1 MAFKKAGLISKF
13 ISKGSFKLNKISK
26 KIFKLNPILKREKP
40 LKRHKKTKSIKKPF
54 NKNKSFLKAS
64 VLLIGAL
71 GGLPHLRASE
81 CRYWSW
87 WSGYHD
93 KIESGSNSPTHN
105 SYCLFSSTQG
115 SGTYYL
121 NTLTTYSAGG
131 ASFTQKFNNGTLN
144 VGGNIR
150 FGGTGVNGV
159 NVGYITGTYDAQ
171 TINFNSSRITTGNS
185 LSDGGGATLNFNAT
199 NRITINQ
206 ASFDNSDAGAQHSY
220 MNFKGS
226 NINVSGSSFTD
237 DTNGGFSF
245 SGNNNNS
252 AISFNKTKFNQGT
265 YNFTNSANL
274 SFNNSN
280 FNQSTYN
287 FNSLQSTFNNST
299 FNQGTYNF
307 TDNTSFNNDTFN
319 QGTYNFNTS
328 KVSFSGANTLN
339 SSSPFASLKGSVSFG
354 SGAVFNLNQTLNANQ
369 TYDILT
375 TNGTIQYGVYQ
386 SYLWDLINYKGD
398 KAISHV
404 EVGNNTY
411 DVTFDING
419 QDETLQETFS
429 NKSITT
435 QFLGDDLQAKAKATY
450 QQDLNNSQSALS
462 NATNDNKIASADT
475 GYTNNQNTTI
485 KQDAQN
491 LEHTSQQI
499 AKDEQALQGDLN
511 KLKQLANSSF
521 NEQAF
526 NQAQSKEQQDEQ
538 TLQNEENT
546 FSSEQEGLEKAL
558 ANAKEQQ
565 EQQQAQATYQQDLNN
580 SQSALSNATNDNK
593 IASADTD
600 YTKNQNTAIKQDAQN
615 LENTSQQITQDQ
627 KDLEQDLDK
636 LQQLANSKTGF
647 NEQAFNQAQSTEQQD
662 EQTLQNEEETF
673 SSEQEGLEK
682 ALANAKHTSPT
693 PTKHTAQNNPP
704 NKVSPPTQNLPTTNV
719 WNGVYNFQNQTYSK
733 KGIYY
738 IDPNLSGQSGQSGNT
753 LSTYGYL
760 DWFTLKNKFSVNAN
774 NGTLIIGNN
783 TESANTKGLIWIGDD
798 KGLVYYNTGT
808 FNAANIYLT
817 SNLKTGNGFSG
828 EGATLNF
835 NATNRITINQA
846 SFDNSD
852 AGAQHS
858 YMNFKGSNINVSG
871 SSFTDDTNG
880 GFSFSG
886 NNNNSAISFN
896 KTKFNQGTYN
906 FTNSANLSFNNSN
919 FNQSTYNFNSLQST
933 FNNSTFNQGTYNFTD
948 NTSFNNDTF
957 NQGTYNFNT
966 SKVSFSGAN
975 TLNSSSPFASLKG
988 SVSFGSGAVFNL
1000 NQTLNANQ
1008 TYDILTTNGT
1018 IQYGVYQSYLWD
1030 LINYKGDK
1038 AISHVEVGNNTYD
1051 VTFDING
1058 QDETLQETFSN
1069 KSITTQFL
1077 GDDLQAKAKATY
1089 QQDLN
1094 NSQSALSNATNDNK
1108 IASADTGYTNNQ
1120 NTTIKQDAQN
1130 LEHTSQQIAK
1140 DEQALQGDLN
1150 KLKQLANSSF
1160 NEQAFNQAQSK
1171 EQQDEQTLQ
1180 NEEETFSSEQ
1190 EGLEKALAN
1199 AKPASPTPTPTPTPT
1214 PSPTPN
1220 PTPTKHT
1227 APNKVPPTPPTQN
1240 LPTTNV
1246 WNGVYWLQ
1254 NQTYSQ
1260 KGVYYID
1267 PNLSGQSGQ
1276 SANTLSTYTAN
1287 LLGRSFGVNI
1297 QNGTLIIGNNTESVN
1312 DNGLIWIGH
1321 GGFGYI
1327 IGTFNAANIYL
1338 TNNFK
1343 TGEGVSGSDGGGANI
1358 TFKAS
1363 DNITMDGLNYNDAET
1378 VTKMIQTG
1386 ASQHSYATFDA
1397 TNNIS
1402 VTNSSFSDMTWGKFS
1417 FNAKNISFSNAS
1429 FSGFTNP
1436 GGSSVISANA
1446 ANSLSFNNSRLNGGA
1461 VYNLWANSLIFN
1473 NTQAVFNVLYSRGT
1487 SNFNATTQLLGNTSF
1502 TLSSQSLLNFNGDTT
1517 LQNNANIT
1525 LGNKSQTAFKNSLT
1539 LDNNSNLSLD
1549 NQSVLNA
1556 SGASAFNN
1564 QASLNIYNGSQAT
1577 FNSLFFNGATLSL
1590 NANSKLNASSASF
1603 SNNTTINLDD
1613 SVLSVSNASSL
1624 NANIN
1629 FQGAS
1634 QATFGGNTTIDAASF
1649 NFDSASSLSFNNL
1662 TANGALNFNGYAP
1675 SLSKALMSVS
1685 GQFVL
1690 GNNGDINLSDINIFD
1705 NITKSVTYNILNAQK
1720 GITGISGAN
1729 GYEKIL
1735 FYGMKIQNATYSDN
1749 NNIQTWSFIN
1759 PLNSSQ
1765 IIQESIKNGDLTIEV
1780 LNNPNSASNTIFNIA
1795 PELYNYQAS
1804 KQNPTGYS
1812 YDYSDNQAGTYYL
1825 TSNIKGLFTPKGSQ
1839 TPQTPGTYSPFNQPL
1854 NSLNIYNK
1862 GFSSGNLKT
1871 LLGILSQNSATLK
1884 EMIETNQLDNITS
1897 INEVLQLLDRIKI
1910 TPAQKQALL
1919 ETINH
1924 LTDNI
1929 NQTFS
1934 NGNLVIGATQDHVT
1948 NSTSSIWFGGNG
1960 YSSPCALDSATCSSF
1975 RNTYLG
1981 QLLGSTSPY
1990 LGYINADF
1998 KAKSIYITGTLGSGN
2013 AFESGGSADITFQ
2026 SANNLVLN
2034 KANIEAQATDNIF
2047 NLLGQEGIDK
2057 IFNQGNLA
2065 NVLSQMAMEK
2075 IKQAGGLGNFVE
2087 NALIPLSK
2095 ELPSSLQ
2102 NETLGQLIGQNNLD
2116 NLLNNSGVM
2125 NAIQNIISKKLSIFG
2140 NFVTPSIIENYLAKQ
2155 SLKSMLDDKGLLNF
2169 IGGYM
2174 DASEL
2179 SSILSVILKDITNP
2193 PTSLQKDIGVV
2204 ANDLLD
2210 EFLGQDVVKK
2220 LESQGLVSNII
2231 NNIISQ
2237 GGLSGIYNQGLGSV
2251 LPPSLQNALKEND
2264 LGALLSPRGL
2274 HDFWQKGYFNFLSNG
2289 YVFVNNSSFSNATG
2303 GSLNFVA
2310 NKSIIFNG
2318 DNTIDFSKYQ
2328 GALIFASNGVSNI
2341 NITTLNATNGLSL
2354 NAGLNNVSVQ
2364 KGEICINLANCP
2376 TTKNSS
2382 STNSSVTPTNESL
2395 SVRANNFT
2403 FLGVIASNGAIDL
2416 SQVKNNSVI
2425 GTLNL
2430 NENATLQANNL
2441 TIANAF
2447 NNASNST
2454 ANINGDFTLNQ
2465 QATLSTNASGLNVM
2479 GNFNSYGDLVFNLSH
2494 SVSHAII
2501 NAQGIATIMTNYNNP
2516 LIQFNTSSK
2525 ETGAYTLIDSA
2536 KAIYYGYNDQIT
2548 GGSSLDNY
2556 LKLYTLINING
2567 KHMVMTD
2574 NGLTYNGQAVSIKD
2588 GGLIVGFKDSQNQYI
2603 YTSILYNKVKIA
2615 VSNAPINNLQAP
2627 TLKQYIA
2634 QIQGIQGVDSIEQA
2648 GGTQAINWLNKI
2660 FETKG
2665 SPLFAPYYL
2674 ESHSTKDL
2682 TTIAGDIANTLEVI
2696 ANPNFKND
2704 ATNILQINTYTQQMS
2719 RLAKLSDTS
2728 TFASADFHERL
2739 EALKNKRF
2747 ADAIPNAMDV
2757 ILKYS
2762 QRNRVKNNVW
2772 ATGVGGASFING
2784 GTGTLYGINVGYDR
2798 FIKGVIVGG
2807 YAAYGY
2813 SGFHANIT
2821 QSGSS
2826 NVNMGVYSRAFIKR
2840 SELTMSLNETWGYNK
2855 TFINSYDPL
2864 LSIINQSYR
2873 YNTWT
2878 TDAKIN
2884 YGYDFMFKDKSVI
2897 FKPQIGLA
2905 YYYIGMSGLRG
2916 IMDDPIYNQFRANA
2930 DPNKKS
2936 VLTINFAL
2944 ESRHYFNKNSY
2955 YFVIAD
2961 VGRDLF
2967 INSMGDKMVRFIGN
2981 NTLSYRDGGRYNTFA
2996 SIITGGEIRL
3006 FKTFYVNAGIGA
3018 RFGLDY
3024 KDINITGNIG
3034 MRYAF

>member
-1 MAFKKAGLISKF
+1 MAFEKAGLISKF
-13 ISKGSFKLNKISK
+13 ILKGSFKLNKISK
-26 KIFKLNPILKREKP
+26 KIFKLNLILKREKP
-40 LKRHKKTKSIKKPF
+40 LKCHKKTKSIKKPF

-71 GGLPHLRASE
+71 GGLSHLRANE

-87 WSGYHD
+87 SSWSYQD
-93 KIESGSNSPTHN
+93 NIESGPNSPTHN
-105 SYCLFSSTQG
+105 SYCLFSSAQG

-150 FGGTGVNGV
+150 FGGTGVNGG
-159 NVGYITGTYDAQ
+159 NVGYITGTYDSQ

-185 LSDGGGATLNFNAT
+185 FSTGGGATLNFNAT
-199 NRITINQ
+199 NHITINQ
-206 ASFDNSDAGAQHSY
+206 ASFDNGDAGIQHSY

-226 NINVSGSSFTD
+226 DINVSDSSFTD
-237 DTNGGFSF
+237 DTDGGFSF
-245 SGNNNNS
+245 SGNGTNSNLSFNQTSFNQGTYKFTNSANLNFNNS
-252 AISFNKTKFNQGT
+252 AFNQGT
-265 YNFTNSANL
+265 YNFNSAQ
-274 SFNNSN
+274 SVFENSN
-280 FNQSTYN
+280 FNQ
-287 FNSLQSTFNNST
+287 
-299 FNQGTYNF
+299 GTYSF
-307 TDNTSFNNDTFN
+307 TDNTGLNFNNDTFN

-328 KVSFSGANTLN
+328 KVSFSGVNTLN
-339 SSSPFASLKGSVSFG
+339 SSSPFASLKGNVSFG
-354 SGAVFNLNQTLNANQ
+354 SGAIFNLNQTLNSNQ

-375 TNGTIQYGVYQ
+375 TNKTIQYGVYQ

-404 EVGNNTY
+404 GVGSNTY

-419 QDETLQETFS
+419 QDETLQETF
-429 NKSITT
+429 NNQSIIT

-450 QQDLNNSQSALS
+450 QQDLSNSQTALN
-462 NATNDNKIASADT
+462 NATSDNKIASSDT

-485 KQDAQN
+485 AKDAQS
-491 LEHTSQQI
+491 LENTDQTIQQD
-499 AKDEQALQGDLN
+499 KQALEQDLAN
-511 KLKQLANSSF
+511 VKQLANSPTGF
-521 NEQAF
+521 NQQAF
-526 NQAQSKEQQDEQ
+526 NQAQNKEQQDEQ
-538 TLQNEENT
+538 TLQNEEKT
-546 FSSEQEGLEKAL
+546 FNAEQEGLK
-558 ANAKEQQ
+558 
-565 EQQQAQATYQQDLNN
+565 QA
-580 SQSALSNATNDNK
+580 
-593 IASADTD
+593 I
-600 YTKNQNTAIKQDAQN
+600 
-615 LENTSQQITQDQ
+615 
-627 KDLEQDLDK
+627 
-636 LQQLANSKTGF
+636 
-647 NEQAFNQAQSTEQQD
+647 
-662 EQTLQNEEETF
+662 
-673 SSEQEGLEK
+673 
-682 ALANAKHTSPT
+682 
-693 PTKHTAQNNPP
+693 
-704 NKVSPPTQNLPTTNV
+704 
-719 WNGVYNFQNQTYSK
+719 
-733 KGIYY
+733 
-738 IDPNLSGQSGQSGNT
+738 
-753 LSTYGYL
+753 
-760 DWFTLKNKFSVNAN
+760 
-774 NGTLIIGNN
+774 
-783 TESANTKGLIWIGDD
+783 
-798 KGLVYYNTGT
+798 
-808 FNAANIYLT
+808 
-817 SNLKTGNGFSG
+817 
-828 EGATLNF
+828 
-835 NATNRITINQA
+835 
-846 SFDNSD
+846 
-852 AGAQHS
+852 
-858 YMNFKGSNINVSG
+858 
-871 SSFTDDTNG
+871 
-880 GFSFSG
+880 
-886 NNNNSAISFN
+886 
-896 KTKFNQGTYN
+896 
-906 FTNSANLSFNNSN
+906 
-919 FNQSTYNFNSLQST
+919 
-933 FNNSTFNQGTYNFTD
+933 
-948 NTSFNNDTF
+948 
-957 NQGTYNFNT
+957 
-966 SKVSFSGAN
+966 
-975 TLNSSSPFASLKG
+975 
-988 SVSFGSGAVFNL
+988 
-1000 NQTLNANQ
+1000 
-1008 TYDILTTNGT
+1008 
-1018 IQYGVYQSYLWD
+1018 
-1030 LINYKGDK
+1030 
-1038 AISHVEVGNNTYD
+1038 
-1051 VTFDING
+1051 
-1058 QDETLQETFSN
+1058 
-1069 KSITTQFL
+1069 
-1077 GDDLQAKAKATY
+1077 
-1089 QQDLN
+1089 
-1094 NSQSALSNATNDNK
+1094 
-1108 IASADTGYTNNQ
+1108 
-1120 NTTIKQDAQN
+1120 
-1130 LEHTSQQIAK
+1130 
-1140 DEQALQGDLN
+1140 
-1150 KLKQLANSSF
+1150 
-1160 NEQAFNQAQSK
+1160 
-1171 EQQDEQTLQ
+1171 
-1180 NEEETFSSEQ
+1180 
-1190 EGLEKALAN
+1190 AN
-1199 AKPASPTPTPTPTPT
+1199 AKPASPTP
-1214 PSPTPN
+1214 SPT

-1227 APNKVPPTPPTQN
+1227 APNTPPNKVPPTPPTQN

-1246 WNGVYWLQ
+1246 WNGVYNLQ
-1254 NQTYSQ
+1254 NQTYSKQ
-1260 KGVYYID
+1260 GVYYID
-1267 PNLSGQSGQ
+1267 PNLSGQSDQ
-1276 SANTLSTYTAN
+1276 SGNTLSTYTAN

-1297 QNGTLIIGNNTESVN
+1297 QNGTLIIGNNKESVN

-1327 IGTFNAANIYL
+1327 TGNFNAANIYL

-1386 ASQHSYATFDA
+1386 ASQHSYAAFDA

-1417 FNAKNISFSNAS
+1417 FSAKNISFSNAS

-1525 LGNKSQTAFKNSLT
+1525 LGNKSQATFKNSLT

-1556 SGASAFNN
+1556 NGASAFNN
-1564 QASLNIYNGSQAT
+1564 QTSLNIYNGSQAT
-1577 FNSLFFNGATLSL
+1577 FNSLFFNGGTLSL

-1613 SVLSVSNASSL
+1613 SVLSASNASSL

-1634 QATFGGNTTIDAASF
+1634 QANFGGNTTIDTASF
-1649 NFDSASSLSFNNL
+1649 NFDSASSLNFNNL
-1662 TANGALNFNGYAP
+1662 TANGALNFNGYAL
-1675 SLSKALMSVS
+1675 SLTKALMSVS

-1884 EMIETNQLDNITS
+1884 EMIESNQLDNITN
-1897 INEVLQLLDRIKI
+1897 INEVLQLLDEIKI

-1929 NQTFS
+1929 NQTFN
-1934 NGNLVIGATQDHVT
+1934 NGNLIIGATQDNVT

-2013 AFESGGSADITFQ
+2013 AFESGGSADVTFQ
-2026 SANNLVLN
+2026 SANNLVLD

-2065 NVLSQMAMEK
+2065 NVLSQVAMEK

-2087 NALIPLSK
+2087 NALSPLSK
-2095 ELPSSLQ
+2095 ELPTSLQ

-2125 NAIQNIISKKLSIFG
+2125 NEIQNIISKKLSIFG

-2204 ANDLLD
+2204 ANDLLN

-2237 GGLSGIYNQGLGSV
+2237 GGLSGVYNQGLGSV
-2251 LPPSLQNALKEND
+2251 LPLSLQNALKEND

-2382 STNSSVTPTNESL
+2382 STNSSVTPTDESL

-2403 FLGVIASNGAIDL
+2403 FLGTIASNGAIDL

-2441 TIANAF
+2441 TITNAF

-2494 SVSHAII
+2494 SASHAII
-2501 NAQGIATIMTNYNNP
+2501 NAQGTATIMANNNNP

-2525 ETGAYTLIDSA
+2525 ETGTYTLIDSA

-2548 GGSSLDNY
+2548 GGNSLDNY

-2567 KHMVMTD
+2567 KRMVMTD
-2574 NGLTYNGQAVSIKD
+2574 NGLTYNDQAVSIKD

-2615 VSNAPINNLQAP
+2615 VSNDPINNLQAP

-2634 QIQGIQGVDSIEQA
+2634 QIQGVQSVDSIDQA

-2696 ANPNFKND
+2696 ANPDFKND

-2784 GTGTLYGINVGYDR
+2784 GTGTLYGINIGYDR

-2864 LSIINQSYR
+2864 LSIINQSYK

-2905 YYYIGMSGLRG
+2905 YYYIGLSGLRG

>member
-13 ISKGSFKLNKISK
+13 ILKGSFKLNKISK
-26 KIFKLNPILKREKP
+26 KIFKLNLILKREKP
-40 LKRHKKTKSIKKPF
+40 LKCHKKTKSIKKPF

-71 GGLPHLRASE
+71 GGLSHLRASE

-87 WSGYHD
+87 SSWSYHD
-93 KIESGSNSPTHN
+93 NIESGSNSPTHN
-105 SYCLFSSTQG
+105 SYCLFSSAQG

-121 NTLTTYSAGG
+121 NTLTTYSTGG

-150 FGGTGVNGV
+150 FGGTGINGGD
-159 NVGYITGTYDAQ
+159 VGYITGTYDAQ

-185 LSDGGGATLNFNAT
+185 FSTGGGATLNFNAT
-199 NRITINQ
+199 NHITINQ
-206 ASFDNSDAGAQHSY
+206 ASFDNGDAGTQHSY
-220 MNFKGS
+220 MNFSGS
-226 NINVSGSSFTD
+226 NINVSDSSFTD

-245 SGNNNNS
+245 SGNGANSNLSFDKTNFNQGTYKFTNSANLNFNNS
-252 AISFNKTKFNQGT
+252 AFNQGT
-265 YNFTNSANL
+265 YNFSSAQ
-274 SFNNSN
+274 SVFENSN
-280 FNQSTYN
+280 FNQ
-287 FNSLQSTFNNST
+287 
-299 FNQGTYNF
+299 GTYHF
-307 TDNTSFNNDTFN
+307 TDNTGLNFNNDTFN

-354 SGAVFNLNQTLNANQ
+354 SGAIFNLNQTLNANQ

-404 EVGNNTY
+404 EVGSNTY

-419 QDETLQETFS
+419 QDETLQETF
-429 NKSITT
+429 NKQAITT
-435 QFLGDDLQAKAKATY
+435 QFLGDDLQAKAQATY
-450 QQDLNNSQSALS
+450 QQDLSNSQSALN
-462 NATNDNKIASADT
+462 NATNDNKIASSDT
-475 GYTNNQNTTI
+475 DYTNNQNTTI
-485 KQDAQN
+485 KKDAQS
-491 LEHTSQQI
+491 LENTSQQI
-499 AKDEQALQGDLN
+499 AQDEQALKGDLD
-511 KLKQLANSSF
+511 KLQQLANSTTGF
-521 NEQAF
+521 NQQAF
-526 NQAQSKEQQDEQ
+526 KNAQSTEQQDLQ
-538 TLQNEENT
+538 TLQENENT
-546 FSSEQEGLEKAL
+546 FSSEQEGLEKAI
-558 ANAKEQQ
+558 ANAKP
-565 EQQQAQATYQQDLNN
+565 
-580 SQSALSNATNDNK
+580 
-593 IASADTD
+593 
-600 YTKNQNTAIKQDAQN
+600 
-615 LENTSQQITQDQ
+615 TSPTP
-627 KDLEQDLDK
+627 
-636 LQQLANSKTGF
+636 
-647 NEQAFNQAQSTEQQD
+647 
-662 EQTLQNEEETF
+662 
-673 SSEQEGLEK
+673 
-682 ALANAKHTSPT
+682 SPT
-693 PTKHTAQNNPP
+693 PTKHTAQN
-704 NKVSPPTQNLPTTNV
+704 
-719 WNGVYNFQNQTYSK
+719 
-733 KGIYY
+733 
-738 IDPNLSGQSGQSGNT
+738 
-753 LSTYGYL
+753 
-760 DWFTLKNKFSVNAN
+760 
-774 NGTLIIGNN
+774 
-783 TESANTKGLIWIGDD
+783 
-798 KGLVYYNTGT
+798 
-808 FNAANIYLT
+808 
-817 SNLKTGNGFSG
+817 
-828 EGATLNF
+828 
-835 NATNRITINQA
+835 
-846 SFDNSD
+846 
-852 AGAQHS
+852 
-858 YMNFKGSNINVSG
+858 
-871 SSFTDDTNG
+871 
-880 GFSFSG
+880 
-886 NNNNSAISFN
+886 
-896 KTKFNQGTYN
+896 
-906 FTNSANLSFNNSN
+906 
-919 FNQSTYNFNSLQST
+919 
-933 FNNSTFNQGTYNFTD
+933 
-948 NTSFNNDTF
+948 
-957 NQGTYNFNT
+957 
-966 SKVSFSGAN
+966 
-975 TLNSSSPFASLKG
+975 
-988 SVSFGSGAVFNL
+988 
-1000 NQTLNANQ
+1000 
-1008 TYDILTTNGT
+1008 
-1018 IQYGVYQSYLWD
+1018 
-1030 LINYKGDK
+1030 
-1038 AISHVEVGNNTYD
+1038 
-1051 VTFDING
+1051 
-1058 QDETLQETFSN
+1058 
-1069 KSITTQFL
+1069 
-1077 GDDLQAKAKATY
+1077 
-1089 QQDLN
+1089 
-1094 NSQSALSNATNDNK
+1094 
-1108 IASADTGYTNNQ
+1108 
-1120 NTTIKQDAQN
+1120 
-1130 LEHTSQQIAK
+1130 
-1140 DEQALQGDLN
+1140 
-1150 KLKQLANSSF
+1150 
-1160 NEQAFNQAQSK
+1160 
-1171 EQQDEQTLQ
+1171 
-1180 NEEETFSSEQ
+1180 
-1190 EGLEKALAN
+1190 
-1199 AKPASPTPTPTPTPT
+1199 TP
-1214 PSPTPN
+1214 
-1220 PTPTKHT
+1220 
-1227 APNKVPPTPPTQN
+1227 PNKVPPTPPTQN

-1246 WNGVYWLQ
+1246 WNGVYNLQ

-1260 KGVYYID
+1260 KGIYYID

-1276 SANTLSTYTAN
+1276 SGNTLSTYTAN

-1327 IGTFNAANIYL
+1327 TGTFNAANIYL

-1386 ASQHSYATFDA
+1386 ASQHSYAAFDA

-1446 ANSLSFNNSRLNGGA
+1446 TNSLSFNNSRLNGGA

-1517 LQNNANIT
+1517 LQDNANIT
-1525 LGNKSQTAFKNSLT
+1525 LGNKSQAAFKDSLT
-1539 LDNNSNLSLD
+1539 LNNNSNLSLD

-1556 SGASAFNN
+1556 NGTSAFNN

-1577 FNSLFFNGATLSL
+1577 FNSLFFNGGIISL

-1613 SVLSVSNASSL
+1613 SVLSASNTSSL

-1634 QATFGGNTTIDAASF
+1634 QANFGGNTTIDTASF

-1675 SLSKALMSVS
+1675 SLTKTLMNVS

-1735 FYGMKIQNATYSDN
+1735 FYGMKIQNATYSGN

-1780 LNNPNSASNTIFNIA
+1780 LNNPNSASNIIFNIA

-1825 TSNIKGLFTPKGSQ
+1825 TSNIKGLFTPKDSQ

-1884 EMIETNQLDNITS
+1884 EMIESNQLDNITS
-1897 INEVLQLLDRIKI
+1897 INEVLQLLDEIKI

-1934 NGNLVIGATQDHVT
+1934 NGNLVIGATQDNVT

-2013 AFESGGSADITFQ
+2013 AFESGGSADVTFQ
-2026 SANNLVLN
+2026 SANNLVLD

-2065 NVLSQMAMEK
+2065 NVLSQVAMEK

-2087 NALIPLSK
+2087 NALSPLSK
-2095 ELPSSLQ
+2095 ELPASLQ

-2125 NAIQNIISKKLSIFG
+2125 NEIQNIISKKLSIFG

-2169 IGGYM
+2169 IGGYI

-2204 ANDLLD
+2204 ANDLLN

-2237 GGLSGIYNQGLGSV
+2237 GGLSGVYNQGLGSV

-2403 FLGVIASNGAIDL
+2403 FLGTIASNGAIDL

-2441 TIANAF
+2441 TITNAF

-2494 SVSHAII
+2494 SASHAII
-2501 NAQGIATIMTNYNNP
+2501 NAQGTATIMANNNNP

-2548 GGSSLDNY
+2548 GGNSLADY
-2556 LKLYTLINING
+2556 LKLYTLIDING
-2567 KHMVMTD
+2567 KHMVITD
-2574 NGLTYNGQAVSIKD
+2574 NGLTYNDQAVNIKD

-2615 VSNAPINNLQAP
+2615 VSNDPINNLQAP

-2634 QIQGIQGVDSIEQA
+2634 QIHGTQGVDSIDQA

-2696 ANPNFKND
+2696 ANPDFKND

-2784 GTGTLYGINVGYDR
+2784 GTGTLYGINIGYDG

-2864 LSIINQSYR
+2864 LSIINQSYK
-2873 YNTWT
+2873 YDTWT

-2905 YYYIGMSGLRG
+2905 YYYIGLSGLRG

>member
-1 MAFKKAGLISKF
+1 MAFKKARLISRF
-13 ISKGSFKLNKISK
+13 ISKGSLKLNKISK
-26 KIFKLNPILKREKP
+26 KIFKLNQILKREKP
-40 LKRHKKTKSIKKPF
+40 LKCHKKTKSIKKPF

-71 GGLPHLRASE
+71 GGLSHLRANE

-87 WSGYHD
+87 SSWSYQD
-93 KIESGSNSPTHN
+93 NIESGSNSPTHN
-105 SYCLFSSTQG
+105 SYCLFSSAQG

-121 NTLTTYSAGG
+121 NTLTTYSTGG

-150 FGGTGVNGV
+150 FGGTGINGGD
-159 NVGYITGTYDAQ
+159 VGYITGTYDAQ
-171 TINFNSSRITTGNS
+171 TINFNSSHLTTGNS
-185 LSDGGGATLNFNAT
+185 YADGGGATLNFNAA
-199 NRITINQ
+199 NNITINQ
-206 ASFDNSDAGAQHSY
+206 ASLDNSDAGTQHSY

-226 NINVSGSSFTD
+226 NIKVSGSSFKD
-237 DTNGGFSF
+237 DTDGGFNF
-245 SGNNNNS
+245 SGNSNNS
-252 AISFNKTKFNQGT
+252 TISFNQTNFNQGT
-265 YNFTNSANL
+265 YNFSNSATL
-274 SFNNSN
+274 SFDNS
-280 FNQSTYN
+280 S
-287 FNSLQSTFNNST
+287 

-307 TDNTSFNNDTFN
+307 NDNTSFNNDTFN
-319 QGTYNFNTS
+319 QGTYSFNTS
-328 KVSFSGANTLN
+328 KVSFSGINTLN

-354 SGAVFNLNQTLNANQ
+354 SDAIFNLNQTLNNNQ

-375 TNGTIQYGVYQ
+375 TNGAIQYGVYQ

-404 EVGNNTY
+404 GVGNNTY

-419 QDETLQETFS
+419 QDETLQETF
-429 NKSITT
+429 NNHSIIT

-450 QQDLNNSQSALS
+450 QQDLSNSQNALNNVTS
-462 NATNDNKIASADT
+462 DNKIASNDT
-475 GYTNNQNTTI
+475 SYTQSKNTTVA
-485 KQDAQN
+485 KDAQN
-491 LEHTSQQI
+491 LENTNQQI
-499 AKDEQALQGDLN
+499 AQDEQALEKDLAQI
-511 KLKQLANSSF
+511 KQLANSTTGF

-526 NQAQSKEQQDEQ
+526 NQVQSTEQQDEQ
-538 TLQNEENT
+538 TLQNDENAFNT
-546 FSSEQEGLEKAL
+546 EQDSLNKAIQQ
-558 ANAKEQQ
+558 AQAQQQKQ
-565 EQQQAQATYQQDLNN
+565 EQQQAQKTYQEDVAHSQNALNN
-580 SQSALSNATNDNK
+580 AASDNK
-593 IASADTD
+593 IANSDTD
-600 YTKNQNTAIKQDAQN
+600 YTNNKNTTIATDAQN
-615 LENTSQQITQDQ
+615 LEHTNQQIV
-627 KDLEQDLDK
+627 KDEQALQGDLDK

-647 NEQAFNQAQSTEQQD
+647 SEQAFNQAQDKEQQD
-662 EQTLQNEEETF
+662 EQTLQNEEKTF
-673 SSEQEGLEK
+673 NAEQEGLK
-682 ALANAKHTSPT
+682 QAIANAKPTSPTPSPTPT
-693 PTKHTAQNNPP
+693 PTKHTAPNTPP
-704 NKVSPPTQNLPTTNV
+704 NKVPLTPPTQNLPTTNV
-719 WNGVYNFQNQTYSK
+719 WNGVYNLQNQTYSK
-733 KGIYY
+733 QGVYY

-753 LSTYGYL
+753 LSTY
-760 DWFTLKNKFSVNAN
+760 
-774 NGTLIIGNN
+774 
-783 TESANTKGLIWIGDD
+783 
-798 KGLVYYNTGT
+798 
-808 FNAANIYLT
+808 
-817 SNLKTGNGFSG
+817 
-828 EGATLNF
+828 
-835 NATNRITINQA
+835 
-846 SFDNSD
+846 
-852 AGAQHS
+852 
-858 YMNFKGSNINVSG
+858 
-871 SSFTDDTNG
+871 
-880 GFSFSG
+880 
-886 NNNNSAISFN
+886 
-896 KTKFNQGTYN
+896 
-906 FTNSANLSFNNSN
+906 
-919 FNQSTYNFNSLQST
+919 
-933 FNNSTFNQGTYNFTD
+933 
-948 NTSFNNDTF
+948 
-957 NQGTYNFNT
+957 
-966 SKVSFSGAN
+966 
-975 TLNSSSPFASLKG
+975 
-988 SVSFGSGAVFNL
+988 
-1000 NQTLNANQ
+1000 
-1008 TYDILTTNGT
+1008 
-1018 IQYGVYQSYLWD
+1018 
-1030 LINYKGDK
+1030 
-1038 AISHVEVGNNTYD
+1038 
-1051 VTFDING
+1051 
-1058 QDETLQETFSN
+1058 
-1069 KSITTQFL
+1069 
-1077 GDDLQAKAKATY
+1077 
-1089 QQDLN
+1089 
-1094 NSQSALSNATNDNK
+1094 
-1108 IASADTGYTNNQ
+1108 
-1120 NTTIKQDAQN
+1120 
-1130 LEHTSQQIAK
+1130 
-1140 DEQALQGDLN
+1140 
-1150 KLKQLANSSF
+1150 
-1160 NEQAFNQAQSK
+1160 
-1171 EQQDEQTLQ
+1171 
-1180 NEEETFSSEQ
+1180 
-1190 EGLEKALAN
+1190 
-1199 AKPASPTPTPTPTPT
+1199 
-1214 PSPTPN
+1214 
-1220 PTPTKHT
+1220 
-1227 APNKVPPTPPTQN
+1227 
-1240 LPTTNV
+1240 
-1246 WNGVYWLQ
+1246 
-1254 NQTYSQ
+1254 
-1260 KGVYYID
+1260 
-1267 PNLSGQSGQ
+1267 
-1276 SANTLSTYTAN
+1276 TAN
-1287 LLGRSFGVNI
+1287 LFGRSFGVNI

-1327 IGTFNAANIYL
+1327 TGTFNAANIYL

-1343 TGEGVSGSDGGGANI
+1343 TGEGVSNSDGGGANI

-1386 ASQHSYATFDA
+1386 ASQHSYAAFDA
-1397 TNNIS
+1397 LNNIS

-1417 FNAKNISFSNAS
+1417 FTAKNISFSNAS

-1436 GGSSVISANA
+1436 GGSSTISANA
-1446 ANSLSFNNSRLNGGA
+1446 SNSLSFINSRLNGGA
-1461 VYNLWANSLIFN
+1461 VYNLQANSLIFN

-1525 LGNKSQTAFKNSLT
+1525 LGNKSQATFKNSLT

-1564 QASLNIYNGSQAT
+1564 QASLDIYNGSQAT
-1577 FNSLFFNGATLSL
+1577 FNSLFFNGGIISL

-1603 SNNTTINLDD
+1603 SNNTIINLDD
-1613 SVLSVSNASSL
+1613 SVLSASNTSSL

-1634 QATFGGNTTIDAASF
+1634 QANFGGNTTIDTASF

-1675 SLSKALMSVS
+1675 SLTKALMSVS

-1804 KQNPTGYS
+1804 KQNPTGYD

-1839 TPQTPGTYSPFNQPL
+1839 TPQAPGTYSPFNQPL
-1854 NSLNIYNK
+1854 SSLNIYNK
-1862 GFSSGNLKT
+1862 GFSSENLKT

-1884 EMIETNQLDNITS
+1884 EMIESNQLDNITN
-1897 INEVLQLLDRIKI
+1897 INEVLQLLDKIKI
-1910 TPAQKQALL
+1910 TQAQKQALL

-1934 NGNLVIGATQDHVT
+1934 NGNLVIGATQDNVT

-1998 KAKSIYITGTLGSGN
+1998 KAKSIYITGTLGSAN
-2013 AFESGGSADITFQ
+2013 AFESGGSADVTFQ

-2034 KANIEAQATDNIF
+2034 KANIESQATDNIF
-2047 NLLGQEGIDK
+2047 NLLGQKGINE

-2065 NVLSQMAMEK
+2065 NVLSQVAMEK
-2075 IKQAGGLGNFVE
+2075 IKQAGGLGNFIE
-2087 NALIPLSK
+2087 NALSPLSK
-2095 ELPSSLQ
+2095 ELPASLQ

-2116 NLLNNSGVM
+2116 DLLNNSGVM

-2169 IGGYM
+2169 IGGYI
-2174 DASEL
+2174 DASEI
-2179 SSILSVILKDITNP
+2179 SSILSVVLKDITNP
-2193 PTSLQKDIGVV
+2193 PASLQKDIGVV
-2204 ANDLLD
+2204 ANDLLN

-2220 LESQGLVSNII
+2220 LESQGLVNNII

-2237 GGLSGIYNQGLGSV
+2237 GGLSGVYNQGLGSV

-2264 LGALLSPRGL
+2264 LGVLLSPRGL

-2328 GALIFASNGVSNI
+2328 GALIFASNDVSNI

-2354 NAGLNNVSVQ
+2354 NAGLNNLSVQ
-2364 KGEICINLANCP
+2364 KGEICVNLANCP

-2403 FLGVIASNGAIDL
+2403 FLGAIASNGAIDL

-2441 TIANAF
+2441 TITNAF

-2454 ANINGDFTLNQ
+2454 ANINGNFTLNQ
-2465 QATLSTNASGLNVM
+2465 QATLSTNANGLNVM

-2494 SVSHAII
+2494 SASHAII
-2501 NAQGIATIMTNYNNP
+2501 NAQGTATIMANNNNP

-2525 ETGAYTLIDSA
+2525 EAGTYTLIDSA
-2536 KAIYYGYNDQIT
+2536 KAIYYGYNNQIT

-2556 LKLYTLINING
+2556 LKLYALIDING

-2588 GGLIVGFKDSQNQYI
+2588 GGLVVGFKDSQNQYI

-2615 VSNAPINNLQAP
+2615 VSNDPINNLQAP

-2634 QIQGIQGVDSIEQA
+2634 QIQGVQSVDSIDQV
-2648 GGTQAINWLNKI
+2648 GGSQAINWLNKI

-2674 ESHSTKDL
+2674 ESHSAKDL

-2696 ANPNFKND
+2696 ANPDFKND

-2813 SGFHANIT
+2813 SGFHGNIT

-2826 NVNMGVYSRAFIKR
+2826 NVNVGVYSRAFIKR

-2873 YNTWT
+2873 YDTWT

-2905 YYYIGMSGLRG
+2905 YYYIGLSGLRG

-3034 MRYAF
+3034 IRYAF

>member
-26 KIFKLNPILKREKP
+26 KIFKLNQILKREKP
-40 LKRHKKTKSIKKPF
+40 LKCHKKTKPIKKPF

-71 GGLPHLRASE
+71 GGLSHLRASE

-87 WSGYHD
+87 SSWSYHD
-93 KIESGSNSPTHN
+93 NIESGSNSPTHN
-105 SYCLFSSTQG
+105 SYCLFNSTQG

-131 ASFTQKFNNGTLN
+131 ASFTQKFSNGTLN

-150 FGGTGVNGV
+150 FGGTGVNGG
-159 NVGYITGTYDAQ
+159 NLGYITGTYDAQ
-171 TINFNSSRITTGNS
+171 TINFDSSRITTGNS
-185 LSDGGGATLNFNAT
+185 FSTGGGTTLNFNAT
-199 NRITINQ
+199 NHITINQ
-206 ASFDNSDAGAQHSY
+206 ASFDNSDAGTQHSY
-220 MNFKGS
+220 MNFSGS
-226 NINVSGSSFTD
+226 NINVSDSSFTD

-245 SGNNNNS
+245 SGNGANS
-252 AISFNKTKFNQGT
+252 NLSFNKTNFNQGT
-265 YNFTNSANL
+265 YKFTNSTNL
-274 SFNNSN
+274 NFNNSA
-280 FNQSTYN
+280 FNQGTYN
-287 FNSLQSTFNNST
+287 FNSLQSTFNNDT
-299 FNQGTYNF
+299 FSQGAYSF
-307 TDNTSFNNDTFN
+307 TDNTGLNFDNDTFN
-319 QGTYNFNTS
+319 QGTYSFNAS

-354 SGAVFNLNQTLNANQ
+354 SGAIFNLNQTLNNNQ

-375 TNGTIQYGVYQ
+375 TNKTIQYGVYQ

-404 EVGNNTY
+404 EVGSNTY

-419 QDETLQETFS
+419 QDETLQETF
-429 NKSITT
+429 NKQAITT

-450 QQDLNNSQSALS
+450 QQDLSNSQTALN
-462 NATNDNKIASADT
+462 NATSDNKIASNDT
-475 GYTNNQNTTI
+475 DYTNNQNTTI
-485 KQDAQN
+485 KKDAQG
-491 LEHTSQQI
+491 LENTDQTIQQD
-499 AKDEQALQGDLN
+499 KQALEKDLAN
-511 KLKQLANSSF
+511 VKQLANSTTGF

-526 NQAQSKEQQDEQ
+526 KNAQSTEQQDLQ
-538 TLQNEENT
+538 TLQKNENT

-558 ANAKEQQ
+558 ANAKP
-565 EQQQAQATYQQDLNN
+565 
-580 SQSALSNATNDNK
+580 
-593 IASADTD
+593 
-600 YTKNQNTAIKQDAQN
+600 
-615 LENTSQQITQDQ
+615 TSPT
-627 KDLEQDLDK
+627 
-636 LQQLANSKTGF
+636 
-647 NEQAFNQAQSTEQQD
+647 
-662 EQTLQNEEETF
+662 
-673 SSEQEGLEK
+673 
-682 ALANAKHTSPT
+682 PT
-693 PTKHTAQNNPP
+693 PTKHTVP
-704 NKVSPPTQNLPTTNV
+704 N
-719 WNGVYNFQNQTYSK
+719 
-733 KGIYY
+733 
-738 IDPNLSGQSGQSGNT
+738 
-753 LSTYGYL
+753 
-760 DWFTLKNKFSVNAN
+760 
-774 NGTLIIGNN
+774 
-783 TESANTKGLIWIGDD
+783 
-798 KGLVYYNTGT
+798 
-808 FNAANIYLT
+808 
-817 SNLKTGNGFSG
+817 
-828 EGATLNF
+828 
-835 NATNRITINQA
+835 
-846 SFDNSD
+846 
-852 AGAQHS
+852 
-858 YMNFKGSNINVSG
+858 
-871 SSFTDDTNG
+871 
-880 GFSFSG
+880 
-886 NNNNSAISFN
+886 
-896 KTKFNQGTYN
+896 
-906 FTNSANLSFNNSN
+906 
-919 FNQSTYNFNSLQST
+919 
-933 FNNSTFNQGTYNFTD
+933 
-948 NTSFNNDTF
+948 
-957 NQGTYNFNT
+957 
-966 SKVSFSGAN
+966 
-975 TLNSSSPFASLKG
+975 
-988 SVSFGSGAVFNL
+988 
-1000 NQTLNANQ
+1000 
-1008 TYDILTTNGT
+1008 
-1018 IQYGVYQSYLWD
+1018 
-1030 LINYKGDK
+1030 
-1038 AISHVEVGNNTYD
+1038 
-1051 VTFDING
+1051 
-1058 QDETLQETFSN
+1058 
-1069 KSITTQFL
+1069 
-1077 GDDLQAKAKATY
+1077 
-1089 QQDLN
+1089 
-1094 NSQSALSNATNDNK
+1094 
-1108 IASADTGYTNNQ
+1108 
-1120 NTTIKQDAQN
+1120 
-1130 LEHTSQQIAK
+1130 
-1140 DEQALQGDLN
+1140 
-1150 KLKQLANSSF
+1150 
-1160 NEQAFNQAQSK
+1160 
-1171 EQQDEQTLQ
+1171 
-1180 NEEETFSSEQ
+1180 
-1190 EGLEKALAN
+1190 
-1199 AKPASPTPTPTPTPT
+1199 TP
-1214 PSPTPN
+1214 
-1220 PTPTKHT
+1220 
-1227 APNKVPPTPPTQN
+1227 PNKVPPTPPTQN

-1246 WNGVYWLQ
+1246 WSGVYWLQ
-1254 NQTYSQ
+1254 NQTYSKQ
-1260 KGVYYID
+1260 GVYYID

-1276 SANTLSTYTAN
+1276 SGNTLNTYTAN
-1287 LLGRSFGVNI
+1287 LFGRSFGVNI

-1327 IGTFNAANIYL
+1327 TGTFNAANIYL

-1386 ASQHSYATFDA
+1386 ASQHSYAAFDA

-1402 VTNSSFSDMTWGKFS
+1402 VTDSSFSDMTWGKFS

-1436 GGSSVISANA
+1436 GGSSAISANTT
-1446 ANSLSFNNSRLNGGA
+1446 NSLSFNNSRLDGGA
-1461 VYNLWANSLIFN
+1461 VYNLQANSLIFN

-1487 SNFNATTQLLGNTSF
+1487 SNFNATTQLLGNTNF

-1525 LGNKSQTAFKNSLT
+1525 LGNKSQAAFKNSLT
-1539 LDNNSNLSLD
+1539 LDDNSNLSLD

-1556 SGASAFNN
+1556 DGASAFNN

-1577 FNSLFFNGATLSL
+1577 FNSLFFNGGILSL

-1613 SVLSVSNASSL
+1613 SVLSVSNTSSL

-1634 QATFGGNTTIDAASF
+1634 QADFGGNTTIDTASF

-1812 YDYSDNQAGTYYL
+1812 YDYSDNQVGTYYL

-1884 EMIETNQLDNITS
+1884 EMIESNQLDNITN
-1897 INEVLQLLDRIKI
+1897 INEVLQLLDEIKI

-1934 NGNLVIGATQDHVT
+1934 NGNLVIGATQDNVT

-1960 YSSPCALDSATCSSF
+1960 YSSPCALDSTTCSSF

-2013 AFESGGSADITFQ
+2013 AFESGGSADVTFQ

-2034 KANIEAQATDNIF
+2034 KANIEAQTTDNIF

-2065 NVLSQMAMEK
+2065 NVLSQVAMEK

-2087 NALIPLSK
+2087 NALSPLSK
-2095 ELPSSLQ
+2095 ELPASLQ

-2169 IGGYM
+2169 IGGYI

-2204 ANDLLD
+2204 ANDLLN

-2237 GGLSGIYNQGLGSV
+2237 GGLSGVYNQGLGSV

-2318 DNTIDFSKYQ
+2318 DNTINFSKYQ

-2403 FLGVIASNGAIDL
+2403 FLGTIASNGAIDL

-2441 TIANAF
+2441 TITNAF

-2465 QATLSTNASGLNVM
+2465 QATLSTNASGLDVM

-2494 SVSHAII
+2494 SASHAII
-2501 NAQGIATIMTNYNNP
+2501 NAQGTATIMANNNNP
-2516 LIQFNTSSK
+2516 LIQFNTPSK

-2548 GGSSLDNY
+2548 GGNSLDNY
-2556 LKLYTLINING
+2556 LKLYTLIDING

-2574 NGLTYNGQAVSIKD
+2574 NGLTYNGQAVNIKD

-2615 VSNAPINNLQAP
+2615 VSNDPISNLQAP

-2634 QIQGIQGVDSIEQA
+2634 QIQGTQGVDSIDQV

-2696 ANPNFKND
+2696 ANPDFKND

-2784 GTGTLYGINVGYDR
+2784 GTGTLYGINIGYDR

-2864 LSIINQSYR
+2864 LSIINQSYK

-2905 YYYIGMSGLRG
+2905 YYYIGLSGLRG

-3006 FKTFYVNAGIGA
+3006 FKTFYVNASIGA

>member
-26 KIFKLNPILKREKP
+26 KIFKLNLILKREKP
-40 LKRHKKTKSIKKPF
+40 LSHKKTKSIKKPF

-71 GGLPHLRASE
+71 GGLSHLRASE

-87 WSGYHD
+87 SSWSYHD
-93 KIESGSNSPTHN
+93 NIESGSNSPTHN
-105 SYCLFSSTQG
+105 SYCLFNSTQG

-131 ASFTQKFNNGTLN
+131 ASFTQKFNNGTLD

-150 FGGTGVNGV
+150 FGGTGVNGGD
-159 NVGYITGTYDAQ
+159 VGYITGTYDAQ

-185 LSDGGGATLNFNAT
+185 FSTGGGATLNFNAA
-199 NRITINQ
+199 NHITIDQ
-206 ASFDNSDAGAQHSY
+206 ASFDNGDAGTQHSY
-220 MNFKGS
+220 MNFSGS
-226 NINVSGSSFTD
+226 NINVSDSSFTD

-245 SGNNNNS
+245 SGNETNSNLSFDKTSFNQGTYKFTNSANLNFNNS
-252 AISFNKTKFNQGT
+252 AFNQGT
-265 YNFTNSANL
+265 YNFNSA
-274 SFNNSN
+274 
-280 FNQSTYN
+280 
-287 FNSLQSTFNNST
+287 QSTFNNSN

-307 TDNTSFNNDTFN
+307 TDNTGLNFNNDTFN
-319 QGTYNFNTS
+319 QGTYSFNAS

-354 SGAVFNLNQTLNANQ
+354 SGAIFNLNQTLNSNQ

-375 TNGTIQYGVYQ
+375 TNGIIQYGVYQ

-404 EVGNNTY
+404 EVGSNTY
-411 DVTFDING
+411 DVTFDISG

-429 NKSITT
+429 NQAITT
-435 QFLGDDLQAKAKATY
+435 QFLGDDLQAKAQATY
-450 QQDLNNSQSALS
+450 QQDLTGSQTALN
-462 NATNDNKIASADT
+462 NATSDSKIASSDT
-475 GYTNNQNTTI
+475 SYTNNQNTTI
-485 KQDAQN
+485 AKDAQ
-491 LEHTSQQI
+491 S
-499 AKDEQALQGDLN
+499 
-511 KLKQLANSSF
+511 
-521 NEQAF
+521 
-526 NQAQSKEQQDEQ
+526 
-538 TLQNEENT
+538 
-546 FSSEQEGLEKAL
+546 
-558 ANAKEQQ
+558 
-565 EQQQAQATYQQDLNN
+565 
-580 SQSALSNATNDNK
+580 
-593 IASADTD
+593 
-600 YTKNQNTAIKQDAQN
+600 
-615 LENTSQQITQDQ
+615 LENTSQQITQD
-627 KDLEQDLDK
+627 EQALKGDLDK
-636 LQQLANSKTGF
+636 LQQLASSTTGF
-647 NEQAFNQAQSTEQQD
+647 NQQAFKNAQSQEQQD
-662 EQTLQNEEETF
+662 LQTLQENENTF
-673 SSEQEGLEK
+673 NAEQEGL
-682 ALANAKHTSPT
+682 
-693 PTKHTAQNNPP
+693 
-704 NKVSPPTQNLPTTNV
+704 
-719 WNGVYNFQNQTYSK
+719 
-733 KGIYY
+733 
-738 IDPNLSGQSGQSGNT
+738 
-753 LSTYGYL
+753 
-760 DWFTLKNKFSVNAN
+760 
-774 NGTLIIGNN
+774 
-783 TESANTKGLIWIGDD
+783 
-798 KGLVYYNTGT
+798 
-808 FNAANIYLT
+808 
-817 SNLKTGNGFSG
+817 
-828 EGATLNF
+828 
-835 NATNRITINQA
+835 
-846 SFDNSD
+846 
-852 AGAQHS
+852 
-858 YMNFKGSNINVSG
+858 
-871 SSFTDDTNG
+871 
-880 GFSFSG
+880 
-886 NNNNSAISFN
+886 
-896 KTKFNQGTYN
+896 
-906 FTNSANLSFNNSN
+906 
-919 FNQSTYNFNSLQST
+919 
-933 FNNSTFNQGTYNFTD
+933 
-948 NTSFNNDTF
+948 
-957 NQGTYNFNT
+957 
-966 SKVSFSGAN
+966 
-975 TLNSSSPFASLKG
+975 
-988 SVSFGSGAVFNL
+988 
-1000 NQTLNANQ
+1000 
-1008 TYDILTTNGT
+1008 
-1018 IQYGVYQSYLWD
+1018 
-1030 LINYKGDK
+1030 
-1038 AISHVEVGNNTYD
+1038 
-1051 VTFDING
+1051 
-1058 QDETLQETFSN
+1058 
-1069 KSITTQFL
+1069 
-1077 GDDLQAKAKATY
+1077 
-1089 QQDLN
+1089 
-1094 NSQSALSNATNDNK
+1094 
-1108 IASADTGYTNNQ
+1108 
-1120 NTTIKQDAQN
+1120 KQ
-1130 LEHTSQQIAK
+1130 
-1140 DEQALQGDLN
+1140 
-1150 KLKQLANSSF
+1150 
-1160 NEQAFNQAQSK
+1160 
-1171 EQQDEQTLQ
+1171 
-1180 NEEETFSSEQ
+1180 
-1190 EGLEKALAN
+1190 ALAN
-1199 AKPASPTPTPTPTPT
+1199 AKPASPTPTPT
-1214 PSPTPN
+1214 
-1220 PTPTKHT
+1220 KHT
-1227 APNKVPPTPPTQN
+1227 APNTPPNKVPPTPPTQN

-1246 WNGVYWLQ
+1246 WSGVYWLQ
-1254 NQTYSQ
+1254 NQTYSKQ
-1260 KGVYYID
+1260 GVYYID

-1276 SANTLSTYTAN
+1276 SGNTLNTYTAN

-1327 IGTFNAANIYL
+1327 TGTFNAANIYL

-1386 ASQHSYATFDA
+1386 ASQHSYAAFDA

-1402 VTNSSFSDMTWGKFS
+1402 VTDSSFSDMTWGKFS

-1429 FSGFTNP
+1429 FIGFTNP

-1525 LGNKSQTAFKNSLT
+1525 LGNKSQAAFKNSLT

-1556 SGASAFNN
+1556 NGASAFNN

-1577 FNSLFFNGATLSL
+1577 LNSLFFNGGIISL

-1613 SVLSVSNASSL
+1613 SVLSASNTSSL

-1634 QATFGGNTTIDAASF
+1634 QANFGGNTTIDTASF

-1839 TPQTPGTYSPFNQPL
+1839 TPQTPGTYNPFNQPL

-1884 EMIETNQLDNITS
+1884 EMIESNQLDNITS
-1897 INEVLQLLDRIKI
+1897 INEVLQLLDKIKI

-1934 NGNLVIGATQDHVT
+1934 NGNLVIGATQDNVT

-1998 KAKSIYITGTLGSGN
+1998 KAKSIYITGTLGSAN
-2013 AFESGGSADITFQ
+2013 AFESGGSADVTFQ

-2034 KANIEAQATDNIF
+2034 NANIEAQATDNIF

-2065 NVLSQMAMEK
+2065 NVLSQVAMEK
-2075 IKQAGGLGNFVE
+2075 IKQAGGLGNFIE
-2087 NALIPLSK
+2087 NALSPLSK
-2095 ELPSSLQ
+2095 ELPASLQ

-2116 NLLNNSGVM
+2116 DLLNNSGVM
-2125 NAIQNIISKKLSIFG
+2125 NEIQNIISKKLSIFG

-2204 ANDLLD
+2204 ANDLLN

-2237 GGLSGIYNQGLGSV
+2237 GGLSGVYNQGLGSV

-2264 LGALLSPRGL
+2264 LGVLLSPRGL
-2274 HDFWQKGYFNFLSNG
+2274 HDFWQKGYFNFLSNS

-2364 KGEICINLANCP
+2364 KGEICVNLANCP

-2403 FLGVIASNGAIDL
+2403 FLGTIASNGAIDL

-2441 TIANAF
+2441 TITNAF

-2454 ANINGDFTLNQ
+2454 ANINGNFTLNQ
-2465 QATLSTNASGLNVM
+2465 QATLSTNSSGLNVM

-2494 SVSHAII
+2494 SASHAII
-2501 NAQGIATIMTNYNNP
+2501 NAQGTATIMANNNNP
-2516 LIQFNTSSK
+2516 LIQFNASSK
-2525 ETGAYTLIDSA
+2525 ETGTYTLIDSA

-2548 GGSSLDNY
+2548 GGNSLADY
-2556 LKLYTLINING
+2556 LKLYTLIDING

-2574 NGLTYNGQAVSIKD
+2574 NGLTYNGQAVNIKD
-2588 GGLIVGFKDSQNQYI
+2588 GGLVVGFKDSQNQYI

-2615 VSNAPINNLQAP
+2615 VSNDPINNLQAP
-2627 TLKQYIA
+2627 TLKQYIT
-2634 QIQGIQGVDSIEQA
+2634 QIQGTQSVDSIDQA
-2648 GGTQAINWLNKI
+2648 GGAQAINWLNKI

-2682 TTIAGDIANTLEVI
+2682 TTIARDIANTLEVI

-2784 GTGTLYGINVGYDR
+2784 GTGTLYGINIGYDR

-2864 LSIINQSYR
+2864 LSIINQSYK

-2905 YYYIGMSGLRG
+2905 YYYIGLSGLRG

>member
-1 MAFKKAGLISKF
+1 MAFKKARLISRF

-26 KIFKLNPILKREKP
+26 KIFTLNQILKREKP

-71 GGLPHLRASE
+71 GGLSHLRANE
-81 CRYWSW
+81 CTYWSW
-87 WSGYHD
+87 SSWSYQD
-93 KIESGSNSPTHN
+93 NIESGPNSPTHN
-105 SYCLFSSTQG
+105 SYCLFSSAQG

-131 ASFTQKFNNGTLN
+131 ASFTQKFNGGTLN

-150 FGGTGVNGV
+150 FGGTGINGGD
-159 NVGYITGTYDAQ
+159 VGYITGTYDAANIYL
-171 TINFNSSRITTGNS
+171 TSHLKTGNS
-185 LSDGGGATLNFNAT
+185 YADGGGVTLNFNAT
-199 NRITINQ
+199 NNITINQ
-206 ASFDNSDAGAQHSY
+206 ASLDNSHAGTQKSY

-226 NINVSGSSFTD
+226 NIKVSGSSFKD
-237 DTNGGFSF
+237 DTDGGFNF
-245 SGNNNNS
+245 IGNSNNS
-252 AISFNKTKFNQGT
+252 TISFNQTNFNQGTYHFNSTQSAFENSNFNQGT
-265 YNFTNSANL
+265 YNFN
-274 SFNNSN
+274 
-280 FNQSTYN
+280 
-287 FNSLQSTFNNST
+287 
-299 FNQGTYNF
+299 
-307 TDNTSFNNDTFN
+307 DNASFNNDTFN
-319 QGTYNFNTS
+319 QGTYSFNTN
-328 KVSFSGANTLN
+328 KVSFSGINTLN

-354 SGAVFNLNQTLNANQ
+354 SDAIFNLNQTLNNNQ

-375 TNGTIQYGVYQ
+375 TNGAIQYGVYQ

-404 EVGNNTY
+404 GVGNNTY

-419 QDETLQETFS
+419 QDETLQETF
-429 NKSITT
+429 NKQSIIT
-435 QFLGDDLQAKAKATY
+435 QFLGDDLQQQAQQTY
-450 QQDLNNSQSALS
+450 QEDLTHSQNALNNVTSDNTIANNDTSYTQSKNTTVAKDAQGLENTNQKIQQDEQALEKDLAQIKQLANSPTGFNEQAFNQAQKQEQQDEQTLQNDENAFNTEQDSLNKAIQQAQEQQQKQAQAQQTYQEDVAHSQNALS
-462 NATNDNKIASADT
+462 GVTSDNTIASNDT
-475 GYTNNQNTTI
+475 GYTQSKNATI
-485 KQDAQN
+485 LKDAQT
-491 LEHTSQQI
+491 LENTNQQI
-499 AKDEQALQGDLN
+499 QKDEQALQGDLD
-511 KLKQLANSSF
+511 KLKQLANSTTGFS
-521 NEQAF
+521 EQAF
-526 NQAQSKEQQDEQ
+526 NQAQKQEQQDEQ
-538 TLQNEENT
+538 TLQNEEKT
-546 FSSEQEGLEKAL
+546 FNSEQEGLKQAI
-558 ANAKEQQ
+558 ANAKP
-565 EQQQAQATYQQDLNN
+565 
-580 SQSALSNATNDNK
+580 
-593 IASADTD
+593 
-600 YTKNQNTAIKQDAQN
+600 
-615 LENTSQQITQDQ
+615 TSPTP
-627 KDLEQDLDK
+627 
-636 LQQLANSKTGF
+636 SPT
-647 NEQAFNQAQSTEQQD
+647 
-662 EQTLQNEEETF
+662 
-673 SSEQEGLEK
+673 
-682 ALANAKHTSPT
+682 PT
-693 PTKHTAQNNPP
+693 PTKHTAQNTPP
-704 NKVSPPTQNLPTTNV
+704 NKVSPT
-719 WNGVYNFQNQTYSK
+719 
-733 KGIYY
+733 
-738 IDPNLSGQSGQSGNT
+738 
-753 LSTYGYL
+753 
-760 DWFTLKNKFSVNAN
+760 
-774 NGTLIIGNN
+774 
-783 TESANTKGLIWIGDD
+783 
-798 KGLVYYNTGT
+798 
-808 FNAANIYLT
+808 
-817 SNLKTGNGFSG
+817 
-828 EGATLNF
+828 
-835 NATNRITINQA
+835 
-846 SFDNSD
+846 
-852 AGAQHS
+852 
-858 YMNFKGSNINVSG
+858 
-871 SSFTDDTNG
+871 
-880 GFSFSG
+880 
-886 NNNNSAISFN
+886 
-896 KTKFNQGTYN
+896 
-906 FTNSANLSFNNSN
+906 
-919 FNQSTYNFNSLQST
+919 
-933 FNNSTFNQGTYNFTD
+933 
-948 NTSFNNDTF
+948 
-957 NQGTYNFNT
+957 
-966 SKVSFSGAN
+966 
-975 TLNSSSPFASLKG
+975 
-988 SVSFGSGAVFNL
+988 
-1000 NQTLNANQ
+1000 
-1008 TYDILTTNGT
+1008 
-1018 IQYGVYQSYLWD
+1018 
-1030 LINYKGDK
+1030 
-1038 AISHVEVGNNTYD
+1038 
-1051 VTFDING
+1051 
-1058 QDETLQETFSN
+1058 
-1069 KSITTQFL
+1069 
-1077 GDDLQAKAKATY
+1077 
-1089 QQDLN
+1089 
-1094 NSQSALSNATNDNK
+1094 
-1108 IASADTGYTNNQ
+1108 
-1120 NTTIKQDAQN
+1120 
-1130 LEHTSQQIAK
+1130 
-1140 DEQALQGDLN
+1140 
-1150 KLKQLANSSF
+1150 
-1160 NEQAFNQAQSK
+1160 
-1171 EQQDEQTLQ
+1171 
-1180 NEEETFSSEQ
+1180 
-1190 EGLEKALAN
+1190 
-1199 AKPASPTPTPTPTPT
+1199 
-1214 PSPTPN
+1214 
-1220 PTPTKHT
+1220 
-1227 APNKVPPTPPTQN
+1227 PTPPTQN

-1246 WNGVYWLQ
+1246 WNGVYNLQ
-1254 NQTYSQ
+1254 NQTYSKQ
-1260 KGVYYID
+1260 GVYYID

-1276 SANTLSTYTAN
+1276 STNTLSTYTAN
-1287 LLGRSFGVNI
+1287 LLGRSFSVNI
-1297 QNGTLIIGNNTESVN
+1297 QNGTLIIGNDTESVN
-1312 DNGLIWIGH
+1312 SNGLIWIGH

-1327 IGTFNAANIYL
+1327 TGTFSAANIYL

-1343 TGEGVSGSDGGGANI
+1343 TGEGVSNSDGGGANI

-1386 ASQHSYATFDA
+1386 ASQHSYTTFDA

-1417 FNAKNISFSNAS
+1417 FTAKNISFSNAS
-1429 FSGFTNP
+1429 FNGFTNP
-1436 GGSSVISANA
+1436 GGSSTISANA
-1446 ANSLSFNNSRLNGGA
+1446 SNSLSFVNSRLNGGA
-1461 VYNLWANSLIFN
+1461 VYNLQANSLIFN

-1502 TLSSQSLLNFNGDTT
+1502 TLSSQSLLNFNGGTT

-1525 LGNKSQTAFKNSLT
+1525 LGNKSQAAFKNSLT

-1556 SGASAFNN
+1556 NGTSAFNN

-1577 FNSLFFNGATLSL
+1577 FNSLFFNGGTLSL
-1590 NANSKLNASSASF
+1590 NASSKLNASNASF

-1613 SVLSVSNASSL
+1613 SVLSASNTSSL

-1634 QATFGGNTTIDAASF
+1634 QADFGGNTTIDTASF
-1649 NFDSASSLSFNNL
+1649 NFDSASSLNFNNL

-1675 SLSKALMSVS
+1675 SLTKALMSVS

-1839 TPQTPGTYSPFNQPL
+1839 TPQAPGTYSPFNQPL

-1862 GFSSGNLKT
+1862 GFSSENLKT

-1884 EMIETNQLDNITS
+1884 EMIESNQLDNITN
-1897 INEVLQLLDRIKI
+1897 INEVLQLLDKIKI
-1910 TPAQKQALL
+1910 TQAQKQALL

-1929 NQTFS
+1929 NQTFN
-1934 NGNLVIGATQDHVT
+1934 NGNLIIGATQDNIT

-1998 KAKSIYITGTLGSGN
+1998 KAKSIYITGTIGSGN
-2013 AFESGGSADITFQ
+2013 AFESGGSADVTFQ

-2047 NLLGQEGIDK
+2047 NLLGQKGIDK

-2065 NVLSQMAMEK
+2065 NVLSQVAMEK
-2075 IKQAGGLGNFVE
+2075 IKQAGGLGNFIE
-2087 NALIPLSK
+2087 NALSPLSK

-2116 NLLNNSGVM
+2116 DLLNNSGVM
-2125 NAIQNIISKKLSIFG
+2125 NEIQNIISKKLSIFG

-2169 IGGYM
+2169 IGGYI

-2204 ANDLLD
+2204 ANDLLN

-2237 GGLSGIYNQGLGSV
+2237 GGLSGVYNQGLGSV

-2328 GALIFASNGVSNI
+2328 GALIFASNDVSNI

-2395 SVRANNFT
+2395 SVHANNFT
-2403 FLGVIASNGAIDL
+2403 FLGAITSNGAIDL
-2416 SQVKNNSVI
+2416 SQVTNNSVI

-2441 TIANAF
+2441 TITNAF

-2454 ANINGDFTLNQ
+2454 ANINGNFTLNQ

-2494 SVSHAII
+2494 SASHAII
-2501 NAQGIATIMTNYNNP
+2501 NAQGNATIMANDNNP

-2525 ETGAYTLIDSA
+2525 EAGTYTLIDSA

-2556 LKLYTLINING
+2556 LKLYALIDING
-2567 KHMVMTD
+2567 KHMVMTG
-2574 NGLTYNGQAVSIKD
+2574 NGLTYNGQAVNIKD
-2588 GGLIVGFKDSQNQYI
+2588 GGLVVGFKDSQNQYI

-2615 VSNAPINNLQAP
+2615 VSNDPINNLQAP

-2634 QIQGIQGVDSIEQA
+2634 QIQGTQGVDSIDQA
-2648 GGTQAINWLNKI
+2648 GGNQAINWLNKI

-2696 ANPNFKND
+2696 ANPDFKND

-2728 TFASADFHERL
+2728 TFARSDFLERL

-2813 SGFHANIT
+2813 SGFHGNIT

-2864 LSIINQSYR
+2864 LSIINQSYK
-2873 YNTWT
+2873 YDTWT

-2905 YYYIGMSGLRG
+2905 YYYIGLSGLRG

>member
-1 MAFKKAGLISKF
+1 MAFKKARLISRF

-26 KIFKLNPILKREKP
+26 KFFTLNQILKREKP
-40 LKRHKKTKSIKKPF
+40 LKRHKKTKSIEKPF

-71 GGLPHLRASE
+71 GGLSHLRANE
-81 CRYWSW
+81 CTYWSW
-87 WSGYHD
+87 FHTYD
-93 KIESGSNSPTHN
+93 NIESGPNSPTHN
-105 SYCLFSSTQG
+105 SYCLFSSAQG

-121 NTLTTYSAGG
+121 NTLTTYSTGG
-131 ASFTQKFNNGTLN
+131 ASFTQKFNGGTLN

-150 FGGTGVNGV
+150 FGGTGINGGD
-159 NVGYITGTYDAQ
+159 VGYITGTYDAANIYL
-171 TINFNSSRITTGNS
+171 TSHLTTGNS
-185 LSDGGGATLNFNAT
+185 YADGGGATLNFNAA
-199 NRITINQ
+199 NNITINQ
-206 ASFDNSDAGAQHSY
+206 ASFDNNDAGTQKSY

-226 NINVSGSSFTD
+226 NIKVSGSSFKD
-237 DTNGGFSF
+237 DTDGGFNF
-245 SGNNNNS
+245 SGNSNNS
-252 AISFNKTKFNQGT
+252 TISFNQTSFNQGAYNFSNSTTLSFDNSNFNQGT
-265 YNFTNSANL
+265 YHFNSTQ
-274 SFNNSN
+274 STFENSN
-280 FNQSTYN
+280 FNQ
-287 FNSLQSTFNNST
+287 
-299 FNQGTYNF
+299 GTYHFN
-307 TDNTSFNNDTFN
+307 DNTSFNNDTFN
-319 QGTYNFNTS
+319 QGTYDFNTS
-328 KVSFSGANTLN
+328 KVSFSGTNTLN

-354 SGAVFNLNQTLNANQ
+354 SDAIFNLNQTLNSNQ

-375 TNGTIQYGVYQ
+375 TNGAIQYGVYQ

-419 QDETLQETFS
+419 QDETLQETF
-429 NKSITT
+429 NKQSIIT
-435 QFLGDDLQAKAKATY
+435 QFLGDDLQQQAQKTY
-450 QQDLNNSQSALS
+450 QEDLTHSQNALNDVAS
-462 NATNDNKIASADT
+462 DNKIASNDT
-475 GYTNNQNTTI
+475 SYTQSKNAT
-485 KQDAQN
+485 
-491 LEHTSQQI
+491 I
-499 AKDEQALQGDLN
+499 AK
-511 KLKQLANSSF
+511 
-521 NEQAF
+521 
-526 NQAQSKEQQDEQ
+526 
-538 TLQNEENT
+538 
-546 FSSEQEGLEKAL
+546 
-558 ANAKEQQ
+558 
-565 EQQQAQATYQQDLNN
+565 
-580 SQSALSNATNDNK
+580 
-593 IASADTD
+593 
-600 YTKNQNTAIKQDAQN
+600 DAQN
-615 LENTSQQITQDQ
+615 LENTNQQIAQDEQ
-627 KDLEQDLDK
+627 ALEKDLAQIK
-636 LQQLANSKTGF
+636 QLANSTTGF
-647 NEQAFNQAQSTEQQD
+647 NEQAFNQAQKQEQQD
-662 EQTLQNEEETF
+662 EQTLQNDENAFNT
-673 SSEQEGLEK
+673 EQEGLEQ
-682 ALANAKHTSPT
+682 AIANAKPTSPT
-693 PTKHTAQNNPP
+693 P
-704 NKVSPPTQNLPTTNV
+704 
-719 WNGVYNFQNQTYSK
+719 
-733 KGIYY
+733 
-738 IDPNLSGQSGQSGNT
+738 
-753 LSTYGYL
+753 
-760 DWFTLKNKFSVNAN
+760 
-774 NGTLIIGNN
+774 
-783 TESANTKGLIWIGDD
+783 
-798 KGLVYYNTGT
+798 
-808 FNAANIYLT
+808 
-817 SNLKTGNGFSG
+817 
-828 EGATLNF
+828 
-835 NATNRITINQA
+835 
-846 SFDNSD
+846 
-852 AGAQHS
+852 
-858 YMNFKGSNINVSG
+858 
-871 SSFTDDTNG
+871 
-880 GFSFSG
+880 
-886 NNNNSAISFN
+886 
-896 KTKFNQGTYN
+896 
-906 FTNSANLSFNNSN
+906 
-919 FNQSTYNFNSLQST
+919 
-933 FNNSTFNQGTYNFTD
+933 
-948 NTSFNNDTF
+948 
-957 NQGTYNFNT
+957 
-966 SKVSFSGAN
+966 
-975 TLNSSSPFASLKG
+975 
-988 SVSFGSGAVFNL
+988 
-1000 NQTLNANQ
+1000 
-1008 TYDILTTNGT
+1008 
-1018 IQYGVYQSYLWD
+1018 
-1030 LINYKGDK
+1030 
-1038 AISHVEVGNNTYD
+1038 SH
-1051 VTFDING
+1051 
-1058 QDETLQETFSN
+1058 
-1069 KSITTQFL
+1069 
-1077 GDDLQAKAKATY
+1077 A
-1089 QQDLN
+1089 
-1094 NSQSALSNATNDNK
+1094 
-1108 IASADTGYTNNQ
+1108 
-1120 NTTIKQDAQN
+1120 
-1130 LEHTSQQIAK
+1130 
-1140 DEQALQGDLN
+1140 
-1150 KLKQLANSSF
+1150 
-1160 NEQAFNQAQSK
+1160 
-1171 EQQDEQTLQ
+1171 
-1180 NEEETFSSEQ
+1180 
-1190 EGLEKALAN
+1190 
-1199 AKPASPTPTPTPTPT
+1199 
-1214 PSPTPN
+1214 

-1227 APNKVPPTPPTQN
+1227 APNTPPNKVSPTPTPPTQN

-1254 NQTYSQ
+1254 NQTYSN

-1276 SANTLSTYTAN
+1276 SGNTLSTYTAD
-1287 LLGRSFGVNI
+1287 LFGRSFGVNI

-1327 IGTFNAANIYL
+1327 TGTFNAANIYL

-1343 TGEGVSGSDGGGANI
+1343 TGEGVSNSDGGGANI

-1386 ASQHSYATFDA
+1386 ASQHSYAAFDA
-1397 TNNIS
+1397 LNNIS
-1402 VTNSSFSDMTWGKFS
+1402 VTDSSFSDMTWGKFS
-1417 FNAKNISFSNAS
+1417 FSAKNISFSNAS

-1446 ANSLSFNNSRLNGGA
+1446 ANSLSFINSRLNGGA
-1461 VYNLWANSLIFN
+1461 IYNLQANSLIFN

-1525 LGNKSQTAFKNSLT
+1525 LGNKSQAAFKNSLT

-1556 SGASAFNN
+1556 NGASAFNN
-1564 QASLNIYNGSQAT
+1564 QASLNIYNGSQAA
-1577 FNSLFFNGATLSL
+1577 FNNLFFNGGTLSL
-1590 NANSKLNASSASF
+1590 NASSKLNASNASF

-1613 SVLSVSNASSL
+1613 SVLSASNTSSL

-1629 FQGAS
+1629 FQGTS
-1634 QATFGGNTTIDAASF
+1634 QADFGGNTTIDTASF
-1649 NFDSASSLSFNNL
+1649 NFDSASSLNFNNL

-1675 SLSKALMSVS
+1675 SLTKALMSVS

-1690 GNNGDINLSDINIFD
+1690 GSNGDINLSDINIFD

-1795 PELYNYQAS
+1795 PELYNYQTS

-1812 YDYSDNQAGTYYL
+1812 YDYSDNQVGTYYL

-1862 GFSSGNLKT
+1862 GFSSENLKT

-1884 EMIETNQLDNITS
+1884 EMIESNQLDNITN
-1897 INEVLQLLDRIKI
+1897 INEVLQLLDKIKI
-1910 TPAQKQALL
+1910 TQAQKQALL

-1929 NQTFS
+1929 NQTFN
-1934 NGNLVIGATQDHVT
+1934 NGNLVIGATQDNVT

-1998 KAKSIYITGTLGSGN
+1998 KAKGIYITGTIGSGN
-2013 AFESGGSADITFQ
+2013 AFESGGSADVTFQ

-2047 NLLGQEGIDK
+2047 NLLGQEGVEK

-2065 NVLSQMAMEK
+2065 NVLSQVAMEK
-2075 IKQAGGLGNFVE
+2075 IKQAGGLGNFIE
-2087 NALIPLSK
+2087 NALSPLSK
-2095 ELPSSLQ
+2095 ELPASLQ
-2102 NETLGQLIGQNNLD
+2102 DETLGQLIGQNNLD
-2116 NLLNNSGVM
+2116 DLLNNSGVM
-2125 NAIQNIISKKLSIFG
+2125 NEIQNIISKKLSIFG

-2169 IGGYM
+2169 IGGYI

-2179 SSILSVILKDITNP
+2179 SSILSVVLKDITNP
-2193 PTSLQKDIGVV
+2193 PASLQKDIGVV
-2204 ANDLLD
+2204 ANDLLN

-2220 LESQGLVSNII
+2220 LESQDLVSNII

-2237 GGLSGIYNQGLGSV
+2237 GGLSGVYNQGLGSV

-2376 TTKNSS
+2376 TTKNNS

-2403 FLGVIASNGAIDL
+2403 FLGAIASNGVIDL
-2416 SQVKNNSVI
+2416 SQATNNSVI

-2441 TIANAF
+2441 TITNAF

-2454 ANINGDFTLNQ
+2454 ANINGNFTLNQ

-2494 SVSHAII
+2494 SASHAII
-2501 NAQGIATIMTNYNNP
+2501 NAQGTATLMANNNNP

-2525 ETGAYTLIDSA
+2525 EAGVYTLIDSA

-2556 LKLYTLINING
+2556 LKLYALIDING
-2567 KHMVMTD
+2567 KHMVMAG
-2574 NGLTYNGQAVSIKD
+2574 NGLTYNGQAVNIKD
-2588 GGLIVGFKDSQNQYI
+2588 GGLVVGFKDSQNQYI

-2615 VSNAPINNLQAP
+2615 VSNDPINNLQAP

-2634 QIQGIQGVDSIEQA
+2634 QIQGVQSVDSIDQA

-2696 ANPNFKND
+2696 ANPDFKND

-2728 TFASADFHERL
+2728 TFARSDFLERL

-2813 SGFHANIT
+2813 SGFHGNIT

-2873 YNTWT
+2873 YDTWT

-2897 FKPQIGLA
+2897 FKPQVGLA
-2905 YYYIGMSGLRG
+2905 YYYIGLSGLRG

>member
-1 MAFKKAGLISKF
+1 MAFKKARLISRF

-26 KIFKLNPILKREKP
+26 KIFKLNQILKREKP
-40 LKRHKKTKSIKKPF
+40 LKRHKKTKSIEKPF

-71 GGLPHLRASE
+71 GGLSHLRANE

-87 WSGYHD
+87 SSWSYQD
-93 KIESGSNSPTHN
+93 NIESGPNSPTHN
-105 SYCLFSSTQG
+105 SYCLFSSAQG

-131 ASFTQKFNNGTLN
+131 ASFTQKFNNGTLDI
-144 VGGNIR
+144 GGNIR
-150 FGGTGVNGV
+150 FGGTGINGGD
-159 NVGYITGTYDAQ
+159 VGYITGTYDAQ
-171 TINFNSSRITTGNS
+171 TMNFNSSHITTGNS
-185 LSDGGGATLNFNAT
+185 YADGGGATLNFNAT
-199 NRITINQ
+199 NNITINQ
-206 ASFDNSDAGAQHSY
+206 ASFDNSDAGTQKSY

-226 NINVSGSSFTD
+226 NIKVSGSSFTD
-237 DTNGGFSF
+237 DTDGGFSF
-245 SGNNNNS
+245 SGSNNNS
-252 AISFNKTKFNQGT
+252 AISFNQTSFNQGT
-265 YNFTNSANL
+265 YHFNSA
-274 SFNNSN
+274 
-280 FNQSTYN
+280 
-287 FNSLQSTFNNST
+287 QSTFENS
-299 FNQGTYNF
+299 
-307 TDNTSFNNDTFN
+307 SFN
-319 QGTYNFNTS
+319 QGTYNFNSAQSTFENSSFNQGTYNFNDSVSFNNNTFNQGTYDFNDS
-328 KVSFSGANTLN
+328 KVSFSGINTLN
-339 SSSPFASLKGSVSFG
+339 SSSPFASLKGSVSFN
-354 SGAVFNLNQTLNANQ
+354 SNAIFNLNQTLNNNQ

-375 TNGTIQYGVYQ
+375 TNGAIQYGVYQ

-419 QDETLQETFS
+419 QDETLQETF
-429 NKSITT
+429 NKQSITT
-435 QFLGDDLQAKAKATY
+435 QFLGDDLQQQAQKTY
-450 QQDLNNSQSALS
+450 QEDVNNSQNALNDVTS
-462 NATNDNKIASADT
+462 DNTIANNDTSYTQSKNATVAK
-475 GYTNNQNTTI
+475 
-485 KQDAQN
+485 DAQS
-491 LEHTSQQI
+491 LENTNQQI
-499 AKDEQALQGDLN
+499 QKGEQALEKDLAQI
-511 KLKQLANSSF
+511 KQLANSTTGF

-526 NQAQSKEQQDEQ
+526 TQAQKQEQQDEQ
-538 TLQNEENT
+538 TLQNDENAFNT
-546 FSSEQEGLEKAL
+546 EQEGLKQAI
-558 ANAKEQQ
+558 ANAKP
-565 EQQQAQATYQQDLNN
+565 A
-580 SQSALSNATNDNK
+580 
-593 IASADTD
+593 
-600 YTKNQNTAIKQDAQN
+600 
-615 LENTSQQITQDQ
+615 
-627 KDLEQDLDK
+627 
-636 LQQLANSKTGF
+636 
-647 NEQAFNQAQSTEQQD
+647 
-662 EQTLQNEEETF
+662 
-673 SSEQEGLEK
+673 
-682 ALANAKHTSPT
+682 SPT
-693 PTKHTAQNNPP
+693 PTPMPSPTPTPTPSPTKHTAPNTPP
-704 NKVSPPTQNLPTTNV
+704 SQVPPTPTQNPPAESV
-719 WNGVYNFQNQTYSK
+719 WSGVYWLQNKTYSN
-733 KGIYY
+733 KGVYY

-753 LSTYGYL
+753 LSTY
-760 DWFTLKNKFSVNAN
+760 
-774 NGTLIIGNN
+774 
-783 TESANTKGLIWIGDD
+783 
-798 KGLVYYNTGT
+798 
-808 FNAANIYLT
+808 
-817 SNLKTGNGFSG
+817 
-828 EGATLNF
+828 
-835 NATNRITINQA
+835 
-846 SFDNSD
+846 
-852 AGAQHS
+852 
-858 YMNFKGSNINVSG
+858 
-871 SSFTDDTNG
+871 
-880 GFSFSG
+880 
-886 NNNNSAISFN
+886 
-896 KTKFNQGTYN
+896 
-906 FTNSANLSFNNSN
+906 
-919 FNQSTYNFNSLQST
+919 
-933 FNNSTFNQGTYNFTD
+933 
-948 NTSFNNDTF
+948 
-957 NQGTYNFNT
+957 
-966 SKVSFSGAN
+966 
-975 TLNSSSPFASLKG
+975 
-988 SVSFGSGAVFNL
+988 
-1000 NQTLNANQ
+1000 
-1008 TYDILTTNGT
+1008 
-1018 IQYGVYQSYLWD
+1018 
-1030 LINYKGDK
+1030 
-1038 AISHVEVGNNTYD
+1038 
-1051 VTFDING
+1051 
-1058 QDETLQETFSN
+1058 
-1069 KSITTQFL
+1069 
-1077 GDDLQAKAKATY
+1077 
-1089 QQDLN
+1089 
-1094 NSQSALSNATNDNK
+1094 
-1108 IASADTGYTNNQ
+1108 
-1120 NTTIKQDAQN
+1120 
-1130 LEHTSQQIAK
+1130 
-1140 DEQALQGDLN
+1140 
-1150 KLKQLANSSF
+1150 
-1160 NEQAFNQAQSK
+1160 
-1171 EQQDEQTLQ
+1171 
-1180 NEEETFSSEQ
+1180 
-1190 EGLEKALAN
+1190 
-1199 AKPASPTPTPTPTPT
+1199 
-1214 PSPTPN
+1214 
-1220 PTPTKHT
+1220 
-1227 APNKVPPTPPTQN
+1227 
-1240 LPTTNV
+1240 
-1246 WNGVYWLQ
+1246 
-1254 NQTYSQ
+1254 
-1260 KGVYYID
+1260 
-1267 PNLSGQSGQ
+1267 
-1276 SANTLSTYTAN
+1276 TAN
-1287 LLGRSFGVNI
+1287 LLGRSFSVNI
-1297 QNGTLIIGNNTESVN
+1297 QNGTLIIGNDTESVN

-1327 IGTFNAANIYL
+1327 TGTFNAANIYL

-1343 TGEGVSGSDGGGANI
+1343 TGEGVSNSDGGGANI

-1363 DNITMDGLNYNDAET
+1363 DNITMDGLNYNNAET

-1386 ASQHSYATFDA
+1386 ASQHSYAAFDA

-1402 VTNSSFSDMTWGKFS
+1402 VTNSSFSDMTWGEFS
-1417 FNAKNISFSNAS
+1417 FSAENISFSNAS

-1436 GGSSVISANA
+1436 GGSSTISANA
-1446 ANSLSFNNSRLNGGA
+1446 SNSLSFIDSRLNGGA
-1461 VYNLWANSLIFN
+1461 VYNLQANSLIFN

-1525 LGNKSQTAFKNSLT
+1525 LGNKSQAAFKNSLT

-1564 QASLNIYNGSQAT
+1564 QASLNIYNGSQAA
-1577 FNSLFFNGATLSL
+1577 FNSLFFNGGTLSL
-1590 NANSKLNASSASF
+1590 NANSKLSASSTSF

-1613 SVLSVSNASSL
+1613 SVLNANNTSSL

-1634 QATFGGNTTIDAASF
+1634 QADFGGNTTIDTASF
-1649 NFDSASSLSFNNL
+1649 NFDSASSLNFNNL

-1675 SLSKALMSVS
+1675 SLTKVLMNVS

-1690 GNNGDINLSDINIFD
+1690 GSNGDINLSDINIFD

-1759 PLNSSQ
+1759 PLNYSQ

-1839 TPQTPGTYSPFNQPL
+1839 TPQAPGTYSPFNQPL

-1862 GFSSGNLKT
+1862 GFSSENLKT

-1884 EMIETNQLDNITS
+1884 EMIESNQLDNITN
-1897 INEVLQLLDRIKI
+1897 INEVLQLLDKIKI
-1910 TPAQKQALL
+1910 TQAQKQALL
-1919 ETINH
+1919 DIINH

-1929 NQTFS
+1929 NQTFN
-1934 NGNLVIGATQDHVT
+1934 NGNLVIGATQDNVT

-1998 KAKSIYITGTLGSGN
+1998 KAKSIYITGTIGSGN
-2013 AFESGGSADITFQ
+2013 AFESGGSADVTFQ

-2075 IKQAGGLGNFVE
+2075 IKQAGGLGNFIE
-2087 NALIPLSK
+2087 NALSPLSK
-2095 ELPSSLQ
+2095 ELPASLQ
-2102 NETLGQLIGQNNLD
+2102 DETLGQLIGQNNLD
-2116 NLLNNSGVM
+2116 DLLNNSGVM
-2125 NAIQNIISKKLSIFG
+2125 NEIQNIISQKLSIFG

-2169 IGGYM
+2169 IGGYI
-2174 DASEL
+2174 DASEI

-2204 ANDLLD
+2204 ANDLLN

-2231 NNIISQ
+2231 NNVISQ
-2237 GGLSGIYNQGLGSV
+2237 GGLSGVYNQGLGSV

-2318 DNTIDFSKYQ
+2318 DNMIDFSKYQ

-2364 KGEICINLANCP
+2364 KGEICVNLANCP

-2382 STNSSVTPTNESL
+2382 STNSSVTPTNETL

-2403 FLGVIASNGAIDL
+2403 FLGAIASNGAIDL
-2416 SQVKNNSVI
+2416 SQVTNNSVI

-2441 TIANAF
+2441 TITNAF
-2447 NNASNST
+2447 DNASNST
-2454 ANINGDFTLNQ
+2454 ANINGNFTLNQ

-2501 NAQGIATIMTNYNNP
+2501 NTQGTATIMANDNNP
-2516 LIQFNTSSK
+2516 LIQFNASSK
-2525 ETGAYTLIDSA
+2525 EVGTYTLIDSA
-2536 KAIYYGYNDQIT
+2536 KAIYYGYNNQIT

-2556 LKLYTLINING
+2556 LKLYALIDING

-2574 NGLTYNGQAVSIKD
+2574 NGLTYNGQAVNVKD
-2588 GGLIVGFKDSQNQYI
+2588 GGLVVGFKDSQNQYI

-2615 VSNAPINNLQAP
+2615 VSNDPINNLQAP

-2634 QIQGIQGVDSIEQA
+2634 QIQGVQSVDSIDQA
-2648 GGTQAINWLNKI
+2648 GGNQAINWLNKI

-2696 ANPNFKND
+2696 ANSNFKND

-2728 TFASADFHERL
+2728 TFARSDFLERL
-2739 EALKNKRF
+2739 ESLKNKRF

-2772 ATGVGGASFING
+2772 ATGVGGASFISG

-2826 NVNMGVYSRAFIKR
+2826 NVNVGVYSRAFIKR

-2873 YNTWT
+2873 YDTWT

-2897 FKPQIGLA
+2897 FKPQVGLS
-2905 YYYIGMSGLRG
+2905 YYYIGLSGLRG

>member
-1 MAFKKAGLISKF
+1 M
-13 ISKGSFKLNKISK
+13 
-26 KIFKLNPILKREKP
+26 
-40 LKRHKKTKSIKKPF
+40 
-54 NKNKSFLKAS
+54 
-64 VLLIGAL
+64 IGAL
-71 GGLPHLRASE
+71 GGLSHLRANE

-87 WSGYHD
+87 SSWSYQD
-93 KIESGSNSPTHN
+93 NIESGPNSPTHN
-105 SYCLFSSTQG
+105 SYCLFSSAQG

-131 ASFTQKFNNGTLN
+131 ASFTQKFNNGTLDI
-144 VGGNIR
+144 GGNIR
-150 FGGTGVNGV
+150 FGGTGINGGD
-159 NVGYITGTYDAQ
+159 VGYITGTYDAQ
-171 TINFNSSRITTGNS
+171 TMNFNSSHITTGNS
-185 LSDGGGATLNFNAT
+185 YADGGGATLNFNAT
-199 NRITINQ
+199 NNITINQ
-206 ASFDNSDAGAQHSY
+206 ASFDNSDAGTQKSY

-226 NINVSGSSFTD
+226 NIKVSGSSFTD
-237 DTNGGFSF
+237 DTDGGFSF

-252 AISFNKTKFNQGT
+252 AISFNQTNFNQGT
-265 YNFTNSANL
+265 YNFSNSATL
-274 SFNNSN
+274 SFDNS
-280 FNQSTYN
+280 S
-287 FNSLQSTFNNST
+287 
-299 FNQGTYNF
+299 FNQGTYH
-307 TDNTSFNNDTFN
+307 
-319 QGTYNFNTS
+319 FNTS
-328 KVSFSGANTLN
+328 KVSFSGTNTLN
-339 SSSPFASLKGSVSFG
+339 SSSPFASLKGSVSFN
-354 SGAVFNLNQTLNANQ
+354 SNAIFNLNQTLNNNQ

-375 TNGTIQYGVYQ
+375 TNGAIQYGVYQ

-429 NKSITT
+429 NQSIIT
-435 QFLGDDLQAKAKATY
+435 QFLGDDLQQQAQQTY
-450 QQDLNNSQSALS
+450 QEDVNNSQNALNNVTS
-462 NATNDNKIASADT
+462 DNKIASVDT
-475 GYTNNQNTTI
+475 SDTTSKNTTI
-485 KQDAQN
+485 AKDAQG
-491 LEHTSQQI
+491 LENTNQQI
-499 AKDEQALQGDLN
+499 QKDEQALEKDLAQIN
-511 KLKQLANSSF
+511 QLANSTTGF

-526 NQAQSKEQQDEQ
+526 TQAQKQEQQDEQ
-538 TLQNEENT
+538 TLQNDENAFNT
-546 FSSEQEGLEKAL
+546 EQEGLE
-558 ANAKEQQ
+558 
-565 EQQQAQATYQQDLNN
+565 QA
-580 SQSALSNATNDNK
+580 
-593 IASADTD
+593 I
-600 YTKNQNTAIKQDAQN
+600 
-615 LENTSQQITQDQ
+615 
-627 KDLEQDLDK
+627 
-636 LQQLANSKTGF
+636 
-647 NEQAFNQAQSTEQQD
+647 
-662 EQTLQNEEETF
+662 
-673 SSEQEGLEK
+673 
-682 ALANAKHTSPT
+682 ANAKHVSPTPNPTPSPTPT
-693 PTKHTAQNNPP
+693 PTKHTAPNTPP
-704 NKVSPPTQNLPTTNV
+704 SQVPPTPTQNPPAESV
-719 WNGVYNFQNQTYSK
+719 WSGVYWLQNKTYSN

-753 LSTYGYL
+753 LSTYTANLLGRS
-760 DWFTLKNKFSVNAN
+760 FGVNAN

-783 TESANTKGLIWIGDD
+783 TES
-798 KGLVYYNTGT
+798 V
-808 FNAANIYLT
+808 
-817 SNLKTGNGFSG
+817 
-828 EGATLNF
+828 
-835 NATNRITINQA
+835 
-846 SFDNSD
+846 NS
-852 AGAQHS
+852 
-858 YMNFKGSNINVSG
+858 
-871 SSFTDDTNG
+871 
-880 GFSFSG
+880 
-886 NNNNSAISFN
+886 
-896 KTKFNQGTYN
+896 
-906 FTNSANLSFNNSN
+906 
-919 FNQSTYNFNSLQST
+919 
-933 FNNSTFNQGTYNFTD
+933 
-948 NTSFNNDTF
+948 
-957 NQGTYNFNT
+957 
-966 SKVSFSGAN
+966 
-975 TLNSSSPFASLKG
+975 
-988 SVSFGSGAVFNL
+988 
-1000 NQTLNANQ
+1000 
-1008 TYDILTTNGT
+1008 
-1018 IQYGVYQSYLWD
+1018 
-1030 LINYKGDK
+1030 
-1038 AISHVEVGNNTYD
+1038 
-1051 VTFDING
+1051 
-1058 QDETLQETFSN
+1058 
-1069 KSITTQFL
+1069 
-1077 GDDLQAKAKATY
+1077 
-1089 QQDLN
+1089 
-1094 NSQSALSNATNDNK
+1094 
-1108 IASADTGYTNNQ
+1108 
-1120 NTTIKQDAQN
+1120 
-1130 LEHTSQQIAK
+1130 
-1140 DEQALQGDLN
+1140 
-1150 KLKQLANSSF
+1150 
-1160 NEQAFNQAQSK
+1160 
-1171 EQQDEQTLQ
+1171 
-1180 NEEETFSSEQ
+1180 
-1190 EGLEKALAN
+1190 
-1199 AKPASPTPTPTPTPT
+1199 
-1214 PSPTPN
+1214 
-1220 PTPTKHT
+1220 
-1227 APNKVPPTPPTQN
+1227 
-1240 LPTTNV
+1240 
-1246 WNGVYWLQ
+1246 
-1254 NQTYSQ
+1254 
-1260 KGVYYID
+1260 
-1267 PNLSGQSGQ
+1267 
-1276 SANTLSTYTAN
+1276 
-1287 LLGRSFGVNI
+1287 
-1297 QNGTLIIGNNTESVN
+1297 
-1312 DNGLIWIGH
+1312 NGLIWIGH

-1327 IGTFNAANIYL
+1327 TGTFSAANIYL

-1343 TGEGVSGSDGGGANI
+1343 TGEGVSNSDGGGANI

-1363 DNITMDGLNYNDAET
+1363 DNITMDGLNYNNAET

-1386 ASQHSYATFDA
+1386 ASQHSYAAFDA

-1446 ANSLSFNNSRLNGGA
+1446 SNSLSFIDSRLNGGA
-1461 VYNLWANSLIFN
+1461 IYNLQANSLIFN
-1473 NTQAVFNVLYSRGT
+1473 NMQAVFNVLYSRGT

-1525 LGNKSQTAFKNSLT
+1525 LGNKSQAAFKNSLT

-1549 NQSVLNA
+1549 NQSILNA

-1577 FNSLFFNGATLSL
+1577 FNSLFFNGGTLSL
-1590 NANSKLNASSASF
+1590 NASSKLNASSASF
-1603 SNNTTINLDD
+1603 SNDTTINLDD
-1613 SVLSVSNASSL
+1613 SVLSANNTSSL

-1634 QATFGGNTTIDAASF
+1634 QADFGGNTTIDTASF
-1649 NFDSASSLSFNNL
+1649 NFDSASSLNFNNL

-1675 SLSKALMSVS
+1675 SLTKALMSVS

-1749 NNIQTWSFIN
+1749 NNTQTWSFIN

-1839 TPQTPGTYSPFNQPL
+1839 TPQAPGTYSPFNQPL

-1862 GFSSGNLKT
+1862 GFSSENLKT

-1884 EMIETNQLDNITS
+1884 EMIESNQLDNITN
-1897 INEVLQLLDRIKI
+1897 INEVLQLLDKIKI
-1910 TPAQKQALL
+1910 TQAQKQALL
-1919 ETINH
+1919 DIINH

-1929 NQTFS
+1929 NQTFN
-1934 NGNLVIGATQDHVT
+1934 NGNLVIGAIQDNVT

-1998 KAKSIYITGTLGSGN
+1998 KAKSIYITGTIGSGN
-2013 AFESGGSADITFQ
+2013 AFESGGSADVTFQ

-2075 IKQAGGLGNFVE
+2075 IKQAGGLGNFIE
-2087 NALIPLSK
+2087 NALSPLSK
-2095 ELPSSLQ
+2095 ELPASLQ
-2102 NETLGQLIGQNNLD
+2102 DETLGQLIGQNNLD
-2116 NLLNNSGVM
+2116 DLLNNSGVM
-2125 NAIQNIISKKLSIFG
+2125 NEIQNIISQKLSIFG

-2169 IGGYM
+2169 IGGYI
-2174 DASEL
+2174 DASEI

-2204 ANDLLD
+2204 ANDLLN

-2237 GGLSGIYNQGLGSV
+2237 GGLSGVYNQGLGSV

-2328 GALIFASNGVSNI
+2328 GTLIFASNGVSNI

-2376 TTKNSS
+2376 TTKNGSTSS
-2382 STNSSVTPTNESL
+2382 ANSSVTPTNETL

-2403 FLGVIASNGAIDL
+2403 FLGAIASNGAIDL
-2416 SQVKNNSVI
+2416 SQVTNNSVI

-2441 TIANAF
+2441 TITNAF
-2447 NNASNST
+2447 NNASNS
-2454 ANINGDFTLNQ
+2454 AADINGNFTLNQ

-2501 NAQGIATIMTNYNNP
+2501 NTQGTATIMANNNP
-2516 LIQFNTSSK
+2516 LIQFNASSK
-2525 ETGAYTLIDSA
+2525 EVGTYTLIDSA
-2536 KAIYYGYNDQIT
+2536 KAIYYGYNNQIT

-2556 LKLYTLINING
+2556 LKLYTLIDING
-2567 KHMVMTD
+2567 KHIMMTD
-2574 NGLTYNGQAVSIKD
+2574 NGLTYNGQAVSVKD
-2588 GGLIVGFKDSQNQYI
+2588 GGLVVGFKDSQNQYI

-2615 VSNAPINNLQAP
+2615 VSNDPINNLQAP

-2634 QIQGIQGVDSIEQA
+2634 QIQGVQSVDSIDQA
-2648 GGTQAINWLNKI
+2648 GGNQAINWLNKI

-2728 TFASADFHERL
+2728 TFARSDFLERL

-2772 ATGVGGASFING
+2772 ATGVGGASFISG

-2813 SGFHANIT
+2813 SGFHGNIT

-2864 LSIINQSYR
+2864 LSIINQSYK
-2873 YNTWT
+2873 YDTWT

-2897 FKPQIGLA
+2897 FKPQVGLS
-2905 YYYIGMSGLRG
+2905 YYYIGLSGLRG

>member
-1 MAFKKAGLISKF
+1 MAFKKARLISKF

-26 KIFKLNPILKREKP
+26 KIFKLNQILKCEKP
-40 LKRHKKTKSIKKPF
+40 LKCHKKALKPIKKLS
-54 NKNKSFLKAS
+54 NRNKSFLKAS

-71 GGLPHLRASE
+71 GGLSHLRANE
-81 CRYWSW
+81 CTYWSW
-87 WSGYHD
+87 FHTYD
-93 KIESGSNSPTHN
+93 NIESGPNSPTHN
-105 SYCLFSSTQG
+105 SYCLFSSAQG

-131 ASFTQKFNNGTLN
+131 ASFTQKFNGGTLN

-150 FGGTGVNGV
+150 FGGTGINGGD
-159 NVGYITGTYDAQ
+159 VGYITGTYDAANIYL
-171 TINFNSSRITTGNS
+171 TSHLTTGNS
-185 LSDGGGATLNFNAT
+185 YADGGGATLNFNAT
-199 NRITINQ
+199 NNLTINQ
-206 ASFDNSDAGAQHSY
+206 ASLDNSDAGTQKSY

-226 NINVSGSSFTD
+226 NIKVSGSSFKD
-237 DTNGGFSF
+237 DTDGGFNF

-252 AISFNKTKFNQGT
+252 AISFNQTSFNQGT
-265 YNFTNSANL
+265 YHFSNSASS
-274 SFNNSN
+274 SFGNSN
-280 FNQSTYN
+280 FNQGTYH
-287 FNSLQSTFNNST
+287 FNSVQSTFENSN
-299 FNQGTYNF
+299 FNQGTYSFN
-307 TDNTSFNNDTFN
+307 DNTSFNNDTFN
-319 QGTYNFNTS
+319 QGTYDFNTS
-328 KVSFSGANTLN
+328 KVSFSGTNTLN

-354 SGAVFNLNQTLNANQ
+354 SDAIFNLNQTLNSNQ

-375 TNGTIQYGVYQ
+375 TNGAIQYGVYQ

-419 QDETLQETFS
+419 QDETLQETF
-429 NKSITT
+429 NKQSIIT
-435 QFLGDDLQAKAKATY
+435 QFLGDDLQQQAQKTY
-450 QQDLNNSQSALS
+450 QEDLTHSQNALNDVAS
-462 NATNDNKIASADT
+462 DNKIASNDT
-475 GYTNNQNTTI
+475 SYTQSKNATI
-485 KQDAQN
+485 AKDAQN
-491 LEHTSQQI
+491 LENTNQQI
-499 AKDEQALQGDLN
+499 AQDEQALEKDLAQI
-511 KLKQLANSSF
+511 KQLANSTTGF

-526 NQAQSKEQQDEQ
+526 NQAQKQEQQDEQ
-538 TLQNEENT
+538 TLQNEEKT
-546 FSSEQEGLEKAL
+546 FNAEQEGLKQAI
-558 ANAKEQQ
+558 ANAKP
-565 EQQQAQATYQQDLNN
+565 
-580 SQSALSNATNDNK
+580 
-593 IASADTD
+593 ASPTPSHA
-600 YTKNQNTAIKQDAQN
+600 
-615 LENTSQQITQDQ
+615 
-627 KDLEQDLDK
+627 
-636 LQQLANSKTGF
+636 
-647 NEQAFNQAQSTEQQD
+647 
-662 EQTLQNEEETF
+662 
-673 SSEQEGLEK
+673 
-682 ALANAKHTSPT
+682 PT
-693 PTKHTAQNNPP
+693 PTKHTVQNTPP
-704 NKVSPPTQNLPTTNV
+704 NKVPPTPTPPTQNLPKTNV
-719 WNGVYNFQNQTYSK
+719 WNGVYNLQNQTYSN
-733 KGIYY
+733 KGVYY

-753 LSTYGYL
+753 LSTYTANLFGRS
-760 DWFTLKNKFSVNAN
+760 FGVNAN

-783 TESANTKGLIWIGDD
+783 TESAN
-798 KGLVYYNTGT
+798 
-808 FNAANIYLT
+808 
-817 SNLKTGNGFSG
+817 
-828 EGATLNF
+828 
-835 NATNRITINQA
+835 
-846 SFDNSD
+846 
-852 AGAQHS
+852 
-858 YMNFKGSNINVSG
+858 
-871 SSFTDDTNG
+871 
-880 GFSFSG
+880 
-886 NNNNSAISFN
+886 
-896 KTKFNQGTYN
+896 
-906 FTNSANLSFNNSN
+906 
-919 FNQSTYNFNSLQST
+919 
-933 FNNSTFNQGTYNFTD
+933 
-948 NTSFNNDTF
+948 
-957 NQGTYNFNT
+957 
-966 SKVSFSGAN
+966 
-975 TLNSSSPFASLKG
+975 
-988 SVSFGSGAVFNL
+988 
-1000 NQTLNANQ
+1000 
-1008 TYDILTTNGT
+1008 
-1018 IQYGVYQSYLWD
+1018 
-1030 LINYKGDK
+1030 
-1038 AISHVEVGNNTYD
+1038 
-1051 VTFDING
+1051 
-1058 QDETLQETFSN
+1058 
-1069 KSITTQFL
+1069 
-1077 GDDLQAKAKATY
+1077 
-1089 QQDLN
+1089 
-1094 NSQSALSNATNDNK
+1094 
-1108 IASADTGYTNNQ
+1108 
-1120 NTTIKQDAQN
+1120 
-1130 LEHTSQQIAK
+1130 
-1140 DEQALQGDLN
+1140 
-1150 KLKQLANSSF
+1150 
-1160 NEQAFNQAQSK
+1160 
-1171 EQQDEQTLQ
+1171 
-1180 NEEETFSSEQ
+1180 
-1190 EGLEKALAN
+1190 
-1199 AKPASPTPTPTPTPT
+1199 
-1214 PSPTPN
+1214 
-1220 PTPTKHT
+1220 
-1227 APNKVPPTPPTQN
+1227 
-1240 LPTTNV
+1240 
-1246 WNGVYWLQ
+1246 
-1254 NQTYSQ
+1254 
-1260 KGVYYID
+1260 
-1267 PNLSGQSGQ
+1267 
-1276 SANTLSTYTAN
+1276 
-1287 LLGRSFGVNI
+1287 
-1297 QNGTLIIGNNTESVN
+1297 

-1327 IGTFNAANIYL
+1327 TGTFNAANIYL

-1343 TGEGVSGSDGGGANI
+1343 TGEGVSNSDGGGANI

-1363 DNITMDGLNYNDAET
+1363 DNITMDGLNYNNAET

-1397 TNNIS
+1397 LNNIS

-1417 FNAKNISFSNAS
+1417 FSAKNISFSNAS

-1446 ANSLSFNNSRLNGGA
+1446 ANSLSFVNSRLNGGA
-1461 VYNLWANSLIFN
+1461 VYNLQANSLIFN

-1525 LGNKSQTAFKNSLT
+1525 LGNKSQAAFKNSLT

-1556 SGASAFNN
+1556 NGASAFNN
-1564 QASLNIYNGSQAT
+1564 QASLNIYNESQAA
-1577 FNSLFFNGATLSL
+1577 FKSLFFNGGTLSL
-1590 NANSKLNASSASF
+1590 NASSKLNASNASF

-1613 SVLSVSNASSL
+1613 SVLSASNTSSL

-1634 QATFGGNTTIDAASF
+1634 QADFGGNTTIDTASF
-1649 NFDSASSLSFNNL
+1649 NFDSTSSLSFNNL

-1675 SLSKALMSVS
+1675 SLTKALMSVS

-1795 PELYNYQAS
+1795 PELYNYQTS

-1812 YDYSDNQAGTYYL
+1812 YDYSDNQVGTYYL

-1862 GFSSGNLKT
+1862 GFSSENLKT

-1884 EMIETNQLDNITS
+1884 EMIESNQLDNITN
-1897 INEVLQLLDRIKI
+1897 INEVLQLLDKIKI
-1910 TPAQKQALL
+1910 TQTQKQVLL

-1934 NGNLVIGATQDHVT
+1934 NGNLVIGATQDNVT

-1998 KAKSIYITGTLGSGN
+1998 KAKSIYITGTIGSGN
-2013 AFESGGSADITFQ
+2013 AFESGGSADVTFQ

-2087 NALIPLSK
+2087 NALSPLSK

-2169 IGGYM
+2169 IGGYI

-2204 ANDLLD
+2204 ANDLLN

-2237 GGLSGIYNQGLGSV
+2237 GGLSGVYNQGLGSV

-2376 TTKNSS
+2376 TTKNNSS
-2382 STNSSVTPTNESL
+2382 ANSSVTPTNESL

-2403 FLGVIASNGAIDL
+2403 FLGAIASNGVIDL
-2416 SQVKNNSVI
+2416 SQVTNNSVI

-2441 TIANAF
+2441 TITNAF

-2454 ANINGDFTLNQ
+2454 ANINGNFTLNQ

-2494 SVSHAII
+2494 SASHAII
-2501 NAQGIATIMTNYNNP
+2501 NAQGTATLMANNNNP

-2525 ETGAYTLIDSA
+2525 EAGVYTLIDSA

-2556 LKLYTLINING
+2556 LKLYALIDING
-2567 KHMVMTD
+2567 KHMVMAG
-2574 NGLTYNGQAVSIKD
+2574 NGLTYNGQAVNIKD
-2588 GGLIVGFKDSQNQYI
+2588 GGLVVGFKDSQNQYI

-2615 VSNAPINNLQAP
+2615 VSNDPINNLQAP

-2634 QIQGIQGVDSIEQA
+2634 QIQGVQSVDSIDQA
-2648 GGTQAINWLNKI
+2648 GGSQAINWLNKI

-2696 ANPNFKND
+2696 ANPDFKND

-2728 TFASADFHERL
+2728 TFARSDFLERL

-2813 SGFHANIT
+2813 SGFHGNIT

-2864 LSIINQSYR
+2864 LSIINQSYK
-2873 YNTWT
+2873 YDTWT

-2897 FKPQIGLA
+2897 FKPQVGLA
-2905 YYYIGMSGLRG
+2905 YYYIGLSGLRG

>member
-1 MAFKKAGLISKF
+1 M
-13 ISKGSFKLNKISK
+13 
-26 KIFKLNPILKREKP
+26 
-40 LKRHKKTKSIKKPF
+40 
-54 NKNKSFLKAS
+54 
-64 VLLIGAL
+64 
-71 GGLPHLRASE
+71 GGLSHLEASE

-105 SYCLFSSTQG
+105 SYCLFSSAQG

-131 ASFTQKFNNGTLN
+131 ASFTQKFNGGTLDI
-144 VGGNIR
+144 GGNIR
-150 FGGTGVNGV
+150 FGGTGINGGD
-159 NVGYITGTYDAQ
+159 VGYITGTYDAQ
-171 TINFNSSRITTGNS
+171 TINFNSSHLTTGNS
-185 LSDGGGATLNFNAT
+185 YADGGGATLNFNAT
-199 NRITINQ
+199 NNLTINQ
-206 ASFDNSDAGAQHSY
+206 ASFDNSDAGTQKSY

-226 NINVSGSSFTD
+226 NIKVSGSSFKD
-237 DTNGGFSF
+237 DTDGGFSF

-252 AISFNKTKFNQGT
+252 VISFNQTSFNQGT
-265 YNFTNSANL
+265 YNFSNSASSSFDNS
-274 SFNNSN
+274 SFN
-280 FNQSTYN
+280 QGTYH
-287 FNSLQSTFNNST
+287 FNSAQSTFENSN

-307 TDNTSFNNDTFN
+307 NDNTSFNNDTFN
-319 QGTYNFNTS
+319 QGSYSFNTS

-339 SSSPFASLKGSVSFG
+339 SSSPFASLKGSVSFN
-354 SGAVFNLNQTLNANQ
+354 SNAIFNLNQTLNNNQ

-375 TNGTIQYGVYQ
+375 TNGAIQYGVYQ

-419 QDETLQETFS
+419 QDETLQETF
-429 NKSITT
+429 NKQSIIT
-435 QFLGDDLQAKAKATY
+435 QFLGDDLQQQAQKTY
-450 QQDLNNSQSALS
+450 QEDVANSQNALNNVTS
-462 NATNDNKIASADT
+462 DNTIASNDT
-475 GYTNNQNTTI
+475 SYTQSKNTTI
-485 KQDAQN
+485 AKDAQG
-491 LEHTSQQI
+491 LENTNQQI
-499 AKDEQALQGDLN
+499 AQDEQALEKDLAQI
-511 KLKQLANSSF
+511 KQLANS
-521 NEQAF
+521 
-526 NQAQSKEQQDEQ
+526 
-538 TLQNEENT
+538 T
-546 FSSEQEGLEKAL
+546 
-558 ANAKEQQ
+558 
-565 EQQQAQATYQQDLNN
+565 
-580 SQSALSNATNDNK
+580 
-593 IASADTD
+593 
-600 YTKNQNTAIKQDAQN
+600 
-615 LENTSQQITQDQ
+615 
-627 KDLEQDLDK
+627 
-636 LQQLANSKTGF
+636 TGF
-647 NEQAFNQAQSTEQQD
+647 NEQAFNQAQKQEQQD
-662 EQTLQNEEETF
+662 EQTLQNDENVFNTEQDSLNKAIQQAQAQKQQEQQQAQKTYQQDWSDSQSALNNAASDSKIANSDTDYTKNKNTAIATDAQNLENTNQQIAQDEQALEKDLAQIKQLANSTTGFNEQAFNQAQKQEQQDEQTLQNDENVFNTEQDSLNKAIQQAQAQKQQEQQQAQKTYQEDVANSQNALNNVTSDNTIASNDTSYTQSKNTTIAKDAQGLENTNQQIAQDEQALEKDLAQIKQLANSTTGFNEQAFNQAQKQEQQDEQTLQNDENVFNTEQDSLNKAIQQAQAQKQQEQQQAQKTYQQDWSDSQSALNNAASDSKIANSDTDYTKNKNTAIATDAQNLENTNQQIAQDEQALEKDLAQIKQLANSTTGFNEQAFNQAQKQEQQDEQTLQNDEKTF
-673 SSEQEGLEK
+673 NNEQEGLK
-682 ALANAKHTSPT
+682 QAIANAKPTSPTPSPTPT
-693 PTKHTAQNNPP
+693 PTKHTAPNTPP
-704 NKVSPPTQNLPTTNV
+704 NQVPPTPPTQNPPAESV
-719 WNGVYNFQNQTYSK
+719 WSGVYWLQNQTYSK
-733 KGIYY
+733 QGVYY

-753 LSTYGYL
+753 LSTY
-760 DWFTLKNKFSVNAN
+760 
-774 NGTLIIGNN
+774 
-783 TESANTKGLIWIGDD
+783 
-798 KGLVYYNTGT
+798 
-808 FNAANIYLT
+808 
-817 SNLKTGNGFSG
+817 
-828 EGATLNF
+828 
-835 NATNRITINQA
+835 
-846 SFDNSD
+846 
-852 AGAQHS
+852 
-858 YMNFKGSNINVSG
+858 
-871 SSFTDDTNG
+871 
-880 GFSFSG
+880 
-886 NNNNSAISFN
+886 
-896 KTKFNQGTYN
+896 
-906 FTNSANLSFNNSN
+906 
-919 FNQSTYNFNSLQST
+919 
-933 FNNSTFNQGTYNFTD
+933 
-948 NTSFNNDTF
+948 
-957 NQGTYNFNT
+957 
-966 SKVSFSGAN
+966 
-975 TLNSSSPFASLKG
+975 
-988 SVSFGSGAVFNL
+988 
-1000 NQTLNANQ
+1000 
-1008 TYDILTTNGT
+1008 
-1018 IQYGVYQSYLWD
+1018 
-1030 LINYKGDK
+1030 
-1038 AISHVEVGNNTYD
+1038 
-1051 VTFDING
+1051 
-1058 QDETLQETFSN
+1058 
-1069 KSITTQFL
+1069 
-1077 GDDLQAKAKATY
+1077 
-1089 QQDLN
+1089 
-1094 NSQSALSNATNDNK
+1094 
-1108 IASADTGYTNNQ
+1108 
-1120 NTTIKQDAQN
+1120 
-1130 LEHTSQQIAK
+1130 
-1140 DEQALQGDLN
+1140 
-1150 KLKQLANSSF
+1150 
-1160 NEQAFNQAQSK
+1160 
-1171 EQQDEQTLQ
+1171 
-1180 NEEETFSSEQ
+1180 
-1190 EGLEKALAN
+1190 
-1199 AKPASPTPTPTPTPT
+1199 
-1214 PSPTPN
+1214 
-1220 PTPTKHT
+1220 
-1227 APNKVPPTPPTQN
+1227 
-1240 LPTTNV
+1240 
-1246 WNGVYWLQ
+1246 
-1254 NQTYSQ
+1254 
-1260 KGVYYID
+1260 
-1267 PNLSGQSGQ
+1267 
-1276 SANTLSTYTAN
+1276 TAN
-1287 LLGRSFGVNI
+1287 LFGRSFGVNI

-1327 IGTFNAANIYL
+1327 TGTFSAANIYL

-1343 TGEGVSGSDGGGANI
+1343 TGEGVSNSDGGGANI

-1386 ASQHSYATFDA
+1386 ASQHSYAAFDA
-1397 TNNIS
+1397 LNNIS
-1402 VTNSSFSDMTWGKFS
+1402 VTDSSFSDMTWGKFS
-1417 FNAKNISFSNAS
+1417 FTAKNISFSNAS

-1436 GGSSVISANA
+1436 GGSSVISTNA
-1446 ANSLSFNNSRLNGGA
+1446 ANSLSFVNSRLNGGA
-1461 VYNLWANSLIFN
+1461 VYNLQANSLIFN

-1525 LGNKSQTAFKNSLT
+1525 LGNKSQAAFKNSLT
-1539 LDNNSNLSLD
+1539 LDNDSNLSLD

-1556 SGASAFNN
+1556 NGASAFNN

-1577 FNSLFFNGATLSL
+1577 FKSLFFNGGILSL

-1613 SVLSVSNASSL
+1613 SILSASNTSSL

-1634 QATFGGNTTIDAASF
+1634 QANFGGNTTIDTASF

-1675 SLSKALMSVS
+1675 SLTKALMSVS

-1812 YDYSDNQAGTYYL
+1812 YDYSSNQAGTYYL

-1862 GFSSGNLKT
+1862 GFSSENLKT

-1884 EMIETNQLDNITS
+1884 EMIESNQLDNITN
-1897 INEVLQLLDRIKI
+1897 INEVLQLLDKIKI
-1910 TPAQKQALL
+1910 TQAQKQALL

-1929 NQTFS
+1929 NQTFN
-1934 NGNLVIGATQDHVT
+1934 NGNLIIGATQDNVT

-2013 AFESGGSADITFQ
+2013 AFESGGSADVTFQ

-2047 NLLGQEGIDK
+2047 NLLGQKGINE

-2065 NVLSQMAMEK
+2065 NVLSQVAMEK

-2087 NALIPLSK
+2087 NALSPLSK
-2095 ELPSSLQ
+2095 ELPASLQ

-2116 NLLNNSGVM
+2116 DLLNNSGVM

-2179 SSILSVILKDITNP
+2179 SSILGVILKDITNP

-2204 ANDLLD
+2204 ANDLLN

-2237 GGLSGIYNQGLGSV
+2237 GGLSGVYNQGLGSV

-2354 NAGLNNVSVQ
+2354 NADLNNVSVQ
-2364 KGEICINLANCP
+2364 KGEICVNLANCP

-2403 FLGVIASNGAIDL
+2403 FLGAITSNGVIDL

-2441 TIANAF
+2441 TITNAF

-2454 ANINGDFTLNQ
+2454 ANINGNFTLNQ

-2479 GNFNSYGDLVFNLSH
+2479 GNFNSYGDLVFNISH
-2494 SVSHAII
+2494 SASHAII
-2501 NAQGIATIMTNYNNP
+2501 NAQGTATIMANNNNP

-2525 ETGAYTLIDSA
+2525 ETGTYTLIDSA

-2556 LKLYTLINING
+2556 LKLYTLIDING
-2567 KHMVMTD
+2567 KHMVMTG
-2574 NGLTYNGQAVSIKD
+2574 NGLTYNEQAVNIKD
-2588 GGLIVGFKDSQNQYI
+2588 GGLVVGFKDSQNQYI

-2615 VSNAPINNLQAP
+2615 VSNDPINNLQAP

-2634 QIQGIQGVDSIEQA
+2634 QIQGVQSVDSIDQA
-2648 GGTQAINWLNKI
+2648 GGNQAINWLNKI

-2696 ANPNFKND
+2696 ANPDFKND

-2813 SGFHANIT
+2813 SGFHGNIT

-2826 NVNMGVYSRAFIKR
+2826 NVNVGVYSRAFIKR

-2873 YNTWT
+2873 YDTWT

-2897 FKPQIGLA
+2897 FKPQVGLA
-2905 YYYIGMSGLRG
+2905 YYYIGLSGLRG

-2981 NTLSYRDGGRYNTFA
+2981 NTLSYRNGGRYNTFA

>member
-1 MAFKKAGLISKF
+1 MAFKKARLISRF

-26 KIFKLNPILKREKP
+26 KIFTLNQILKCEKP
-40 LKRHKKTKSIKKPF
+40 LKCHKKALKPIKKLS
-54 NKNKSFLKAS
+54 NRNKSFLKAS

-71 GGLPHLRASE
+71 GGLSHLRANE
-81 CRYWSW
+81 CTYWSW
-87 WSGYHD
+87 SSWSYQD
-93 KIESGSNSPTHN
+93 NIESGPNSPTHN
-105 SYCLFSSTQG
+105 SYCLFSSAQG

-131 ASFTQKFNNGTLN
+131 ASFTQKFNGGTLN

-150 FGGTGVNGV
+150 FGGTGINGGD
-159 NVGYITGTYDAQ
+159 VGYITGTYDAQ
-171 TINFNSSRITTGNS
+171 TINFNSSHLTTGNS
-185 LSDGGGATLNFNAT
+185 YADGGGATLNFNAT
-199 NRITINQ
+199 NHITINQ
-206 ASFDNSDAGAQHSY
+206 ASFDNSDAGTQKSY

-226 NINVSGSSFTD
+226 NIKVSGSSFKD
-237 DTNGGFSF
+237 DTDGGFSF

-252 AISFNKTKFNQGT
+252 VISFNQTNFNQGTYHFSNSASSSFDNSSFNQGT
-265 YNFTNSANL
+265 YNFNSVQSA
-274 SFNNSN
+274 FNNSA
-280 FNQSTYN
+280 
-287 FNSLQSTFNNST
+287 

-307 TDNTSFNNDTFN
+307 NDNVSFNNDTFN
-319 QGTYNFNTS
+319 QGTYSFNTS

-339 SSSPFASLKGSVSFG
+339 SSSPFASLKGSVSFN
-354 SGAVFNLNQTLNANQ
+354 SNAIFNLNQTLNNNQ

-375 TNGTIQYGVYQ
+375 TNGAIQYGVYQ

-429 NKSITT
+429 KQSIIT
-435 QFLGDDLQAKAKATY
+435 QFLGDDLQQQAQQTY
-450 QQDLNNSQSALS
+450 QEDVANSQNALNNVTSDNTIA
-462 NATNDNKIASADT
+462 NNDTS
-475 GYTNNQNTTI
+475 YTNNKNTTI
-485 KQDAQN
+485 
-491 LEHTSQQI
+491 
-499 AKDEQALQGDLN
+499 AK
-511 KLKQLANSSF
+511 
-521 NEQAF
+521 
-526 NQAQSKEQQDEQ
+526 
-538 TLQNEENT
+538 
-546 FSSEQEGLEKAL
+546 
-558 ANAKEQQ
+558 
-565 EQQQAQATYQQDLNN
+565 
-580 SQSALSNATNDNK
+580 
-593 IASADTD
+593 
-600 YTKNQNTAIKQDAQN
+600 DAQN
-615 LENTSQQITQDQ
+615 LENTNQQIAQDEQ
-627 KDLEQDLDK
+627 ALEKDLAQIK
-636 LQQLANSKTGF
+636 QLANSTTGF
-647 NEQAFNQAQSTEQQD
+647 NEQAFNQAQKQEQQD
-662 EQTLQNEEETF
+662 EQTLQNDENAFNT
-673 SSEQEGLEK
+673 EQEGLEQ
-682 ALANAKHTSPT
+682 AIANAKHANPTPSHAPT
-693 PTKHTAQNNPP
+693 PTKHTAQNTPP
-704 NKVSPPTQNLPTTNV
+704 SQVPPTPTQNLPKTNV
-719 WNGVYNFQNQTYSK
+719 W
-733 KGIYY
+733 
-738 IDPNLSGQSGQSGNT
+738 
-753 LSTYGYL
+753 
-760 DWFTLKNKFSVNAN
+760 
-774 NGTLIIGNN
+774 
-783 TESANTKGLIWIGDD
+783 
-798 KGLVYYNTGT
+798 
-808 FNAANIYLT
+808 
-817 SNLKTGNGFSG
+817 
-828 EGATLNF
+828 
-835 NATNRITINQA
+835 
-846 SFDNSD
+846 
-852 AGAQHS
+852 
-858 YMNFKGSNINVSG
+858 
-871 SSFTDDTNG
+871 
-880 GFSFSG
+880 
-886 NNNNSAISFN
+886 
-896 KTKFNQGTYN
+896 
-906 FTNSANLSFNNSN
+906 
-919 FNQSTYNFNSLQST
+919 
-933 FNNSTFNQGTYNFTD
+933 
-948 NTSFNNDTF
+948 
-957 NQGTYNFNT
+957 
-966 SKVSFSGAN
+966 
-975 TLNSSSPFASLKG
+975 
-988 SVSFGSGAVFNL
+988 
-1000 NQTLNANQ
+1000 
-1008 TYDILTTNGT
+1008 
-1018 IQYGVYQSYLWD
+1018 
-1030 LINYKGDK
+1030 
-1038 AISHVEVGNNTYD
+1038 
-1051 VTFDING
+1051 
-1058 QDETLQETFSN
+1058 
-1069 KSITTQFL
+1069 
-1077 GDDLQAKAKATY
+1077 
-1089 QQDLN
+1089 
-1094 NSQSALSNATNDNK
+1094 
-1108 IASADTGYTNNQ
+1108 
-1120 NTTIKQDAQN
+1120 
-1130 LEHTSQQIAK
+1130 
-1140 DEQALQGDLN
+1140 
-1150 KLKQLANSSF
+1150 
-1160 NEQAFNQAQSK
+1160 
-1171 EQQDEQTLQ
+1171 
-1180 NEEETFSSEQ
+1180 SE
-1190 EGLEKALAN
+1190 
-1199 AKPASPTPTPTPTPT
+1199 
-1214 PSPTPN
+1214 
-1220 PTPTKHT
+1220 
-1227 APNKVPPTPPTQN
+1227 
-1240 LPTTNV
+1240 
-1246 WNGVYWLQ
+1246 VYWLQ
-1254 NQTYSQ
+1254 NQTYSKQ
-1260 KGVYYID
+1260 GVYYID

-1287 LLGRSFGVNI
+1287 LLGRSFSVNI
-1297 QNGTLIIGNNTESVN
+1297 QNGTLIIGNDTESVN
-1312 DNGLIWIGH
+1312 SNGLIWIGH

-1327 IGTFNAANIYL
+1327 TGTFSAANIYL

-1343 TGEGVSGSDGGGANI
+1343 TGEGVSNSDGGGANI

-1386 ASQHSYATFDA
+1386 ASQHSYAAFDA
-1397 TNNIS
+1397 LNNIS

-1417 FNAKNISFSNAS
+1417 FSAKNISFSNAS

-1446 ANSLSFNNSRLNGGA
+1446 ANSLSFINSRLNGGA
-1461 VYNLWANSLIFN
+1461 VYNLQANSLIFN

-1525 LGNKSQTAFKNSLT
+1525 LGNKSQATFKNSLT

-1556 SGASAFNN
+1556 NGTSAFNN

-1577 FNSLFFNGATLSL
+1577 FNSLFFNGGTLSL
-1590 NANSKLNASSASF
+1590 NASSKLNASSASF
-1603 SNNTTINLDD
+1603 SNDTTINLDD
-1613 SVLSVSNASSL
+1613 SVLSANNTSSL

-1634 QATFGGNTTIDAASF
+1634 QADFGGNTIIDTASF
-1649 NFDSASSLSFNNL
+1649 NFDSASSLNFNNL

-1675 SLSKALMSVS
+1675 SLTKALMSVS

-1735 FYGMKIQNATYSDN
+1735 FYGMKIQNATYSGN

-1839 TPQTPGTYSPFNQPL
+1839 TPQAPGTYSPFNQPL
-1854 NSLNIYNK
+1854 SSLNIYNK
-1862 GFSSGNLKT
+1862 GFSSENLKT

-1884 EMIETNQLDNITS
+1884 EMIESNQLDNITN
-1897 INEVLQLLDRIKI
+1897 INEVLQLLDKIKI
-1910 TPAQKQALL
+1910 TQVQKQALL

-1934 NGNLVIGATQDHVT
+1934 NGNLVIGATQDNVT

-1998 KAKSIYITGTLGSGN
+1998 KAKSIYITGTIGSGN
-2013 AFESGGSADITFQ
+2013 AFESGGSADVTFQ

-2047 NLLGQEGIDK
+2047 NLLGQKGIDK

-2065 NVLSQMAMEK
+2065 NVLSQVAMEK
-2075 IKQAGGLGNFVE
+2075 IKQAGGLGNFIE
-2087 NALIPLSK
+2087 NALSPLSK
-2095 ELPSSLQ
+2095 ELPASLQ

-2116 NLLNNSGVM
+2116 DLLNNSGVM
-2125 NAIQNIISKKLSIFG
+2125 NEIQNIISKKLSIFG

-2169 IGGYM
+2169 IGGYI

-2179 SSILSVILKDITNP
+2179 SSILGVILKDITNP

-2204 ANDLLD
+2204 ANDLLN

-2237 GGLSGIYNQGLGSV
+2237 GGLSGVYNQGLGSV

-2364 KGEICINLANCP
+2364 KGEICVNLANCP

-2403 FLGVIASNGAIDL
+2403 FLGAIISNGAIDL

-2430 NENATLQANNL
+2430 NENAALQANNL
-2441 TIANAF
+2441 TITNAF

-2454 ANINGDFTLNQ
+2454 ANINGNFTLNQ

-2501 NAQGIATIMTNYNNP
+2501 NAQGTATIMANNNNP

-2525 ETGAYTLIDSA
+2525 EAGTYTLIDSA
-2536 KAIYYGYNDQIT
+2536 KAIYYGYNNQIT

-2556 LKLYTLINING
+2556 LKLYALIDING

-2574 NGLTYNGQAVSIKD
+2574 NGLTYNGQAVNIKD
-2588 GGLIVGFKDSQNQYI
+2588 GGLVVGFKDSQNQYI

-2615 VSNAPINNLQAP
+2615 VSNDPINNLQAP

-2634 QIQGIQGVDSIEQA
+2634 QIQGIQSVDSIDQA
-2648 GGTQAINWLNKI
+2648 GGNQAINWLNKI

-2696 ANPNFKND
+2696 ANPDFKND

-2813 SGFHANIT
+2813 SGFHGNIT

-2864 LSIINQSYR
+2864 LSIINQSYK
-2873 YNTWT
+2873 YDTWT

-2897 FKPQIGLA
+2897 FKPQVGLA
-2905 YYYIGMSGLRG
+2905 YYYIGLSGLRG

>member
-1 MAFKKAGLISKF
+1 MAFKKARLISKF

-26 KIFKLNPILKREKP
+26 KIFKLNQILKREKP
-40 LKRHKKTKSIKKPF
+40 LKCHKKTKSIKKPF
-54 NKNKSFLKAS
+54 NQNKSFLKAS

-71 GGLPHLRASE
+71 GGLSHLRANE

-87 WSGYHD
+87 SSWSYQD
-93 KIESGSNSPTHN
+93 NIESGPNSPTHN
-105 SYCLFSSTQG
+105 SYCLFSSAQG

-131 ASFTQKFNNGTLN
+131 ASFTQKFNGGTLN

-150 FGGTGVNGV
+150 FGGTGINGGD
-159 NVGYITGTYDAQ
+159 VGYITGTYDAQ
-171 TINFNSSRITTGNS
+171 TINFNSSHLTTGNS
-185 LSDGGGATLNFNAT
+185 YSDGGGATLNFNAT
-199 NRITINQ
+199 NNLTINQ
-206 ASFDNSDAGAQHSY
+206 ASLDNSDAGTQKSY

-226 NINVSGSSFTD
+226 NINVSGSSFKD
-237 DTNGGFSF
+237 DTDGGFNF
-245 SGNNNNS
+245 SGNSNNS
-252 AISFNKTKFNQGT
+252 TISFNQTSFNQGT
-265 YNFTNSANL
+265 YNFSNSTSSSFDNSSFNQGTYHFNSA
-274 SFNNSN
+274 
-280 FNQSTYN
+280 
-287 FNSLQSTFNNST
+287 QSTFENST

-307 TDNTSFNNDTFN
+307 NGNASFDNDTFN
-319 QGTYNFNTS
+319 QGSYSFNTS
-328 KVSFSGANTLN
+328 KVSFLGANTLN
-339 SSSPFASLKGSVSFG
+339 SSSPFASLKGSVSFN
-354 SGAVFNLNQTLNANQ
+354 SGAIFNLNQTLNNQ

-375 TNGTIQYGVYQ
+375 TNGAIQYGVYQ

-404 EVGNNTY
+404 GVGNNTY

-419 QDETLQETFS
+419 QDETLQETF
-429 NKSITT
+429 NNQSITT
-435 QFLGDDLQAKAKATY
+435 QFLGDDLQAKAQATY
-450 QQDLNNSQSALS
+450 QQDLSNSQSALN
-462 NATNDNKIASADT
+462 NAASDNKIANSDT
-475 GYTNNQNTTI
+475 DYTKNKNTTI
-485 KQDAQN
+485 ATDAQG
-491 LEHTSQQI
+491 LENTNQQI
-499 AKDEQALQGDLN
+499 VKDEQALQGDLD
-511 KLKQLANSSF
+511 KLQQLANAPTGF
-521 NEQAF
+521 NQQAF
-526 NQAQSKEQQDEQ
+526 NQAQDKEQQDEQ
-538 TLQNEENT
+538 TLQNEEKT
-546 FSSEQEGLEKAL
+546 FSSEQEGLKQAI
-558 ANAKEQQ
+558 AN
-565 EQQQAQATYQQDLNN
+565 
-580 SQSALSNATNDNK
+580 
-593 IASADTD
+593 
-600 YTKNQNTAIKQDAQN
+600 TKPA
-615 LENTSQQITQDQ
+615 
-627 KDLEQDLDK
+627 
-636 LQQLANSKTGF
+636 
-647 NEQAFNQAQSTEQQD
+647 
-662 EQTLQNEEETF
+662 
-673 SSEQEGLEK
+673 
-682 ALANAKHTSPT
+682 SPT
-693 PTKHTAQNNPP
+693 PSPTPIPTKHTAPNTPP

-719 WNGVYNFQNQTYSK
+719 WDGVYN
-733 KGIYY
+733 
-738 IDPNLSGQSGQSGNT
+738 
-753 LSTYGYL
+753 
-760 DWFTLKNKFSVNAN
+760 
-774 NGTLIIGNN
+774 
-783 TESANTKGLIWIGDD
+783 
-798 KGLVYYNTGT
+798 
-808 FNAANIYLT
+808 
-817 SNLKTGNGFSG
+817 
-828 EGATLNF
+828 
-835 NATNRITINQA
+835 
-846 SFDNSD
+846 
-852 AGAQHS
+852 
-858 YMNFKGSNINVSG
+858 
-871 SSFTDDTNG
+871 
-880 GFSFSG
+880 
-886 NNNNSAISFN
+886 
-896 KTKFNQGTYN
+896 
-906 FTNSANLSFNNSN
+906 
-919 FNQSTYNFNSLQST
+919 
-933 FNNSTFNQGTYNFTD
+933 
-948 NTSFNNDTF
+948 
-957 NQGTYNFNT
+957 
-966 SKVSFSGAN
+966 
-975 TLNSSSPFASLKG
+975 
-988 SVSFGSGAVFNL
+988 
-1000 NQTLNANQ
+1000 
-1008 TYDILTTNGT
+1008 
-1018 IQYGVYQSYLWD
+1018 
-1030 LINYKGDK
+1030 
-1038 AISHVEVGNNTYD
+1038 
-1051 VTFDING
+1051 
-1058 QDETLQETFSN
+1058 
-1069 KSITTQFL
+1069 
-1077 GDDLQAKAKATY
+1077 
-1089 QQDLN
+1089 
-1094 NSQSALSNATNDNK
+1094 
-1108 IASADTGYTNNQ
+1108 
-1120 NTTIKQDAQN
+1120 
-1130 LEHTSQQIAK
+1130 
-1140 DEQALQGDLN
+1140 
-1150 KLKQLANSSF
+1150 
-1160 NEQAFNQAQSK
+1160 
-1171 EQQDEQTLQ
+1171 
-1180 NEEETFSSEQ
+1180 
-1190 EGLEKALAN
+1190 
-1199 AKPASPTPTPTPTPT
+1199 
-1214 PSPTPN
+1214 
-1220 PTPTKHT
+1220 
-1227 APNKVPPTPPTQN
+1227 
-1240 LPTTNV
+1240 
-1246 WNGVYWLQ
+1246 LQ
-1254 NQTYSQ
+1254 NQTYSN

-1276 SANTLSTYTAN
+1276 STNTLSTYTAN
-1287 LLGRSFGVNI
+1287 LFGRSFGVNI

-1327 IGTFNAANIYL
+1327 TGTFNATNIYL

-1343 TGEGVSGSDGGGANI
+1343 TGEGVSNSDGGGANI

-1386 ASQHSYATFDA
+1386 ASQHSYAAFDA
-1397 TNNIS
+1397 VNNIS

-1417 FNAKNISFSNAS
+1417 FSAKNISFSNAS

-1436 GGSSVISANA
+1436 GGSSVISTNA
-1446 ANSLSFNNSRLNGGA
+1446 TNSLSFNNSRLNGGA

-1473 NTQAVFNVLYSRGT
+1473 NTQAVFNVLYSRGA
-1487 SNFNATTQLLGNTSF
+1487 SNFNATTQLLSNTSF

-1525 LGNKSQTAFKNSLT
+1525 LGDKSQATFKNSLT

-1556 SGASAFNN
+1556 NGSSAFNN

-1577 FNSLFFNGATLSL
+1577 FNSLFFNGGTLSL

-1613 SVLSVSNASSL
+1613 SVLSASNTSSL

-1634 QATFGGNTTIDAASF
+1634 QADFGGNTTIDTASF

-1675 SLSKALMSVS
+1675 SLTKALMSVS

-1735 FYGMKIQNATYSDN
+1735 FYGMKIQNATYSDS

-1780 LNNPNSASNTIFNIA
+1780 LNNPNSVSNTIFNIA

-1862 GFSSGNLKT
+1862 GFSSKNLKT

-1884 EMIETNQLDNITS
+1884 EMIESNQLDNITN

-1910 TPAQKQALL
+1910 TQTQKQVLL

-1934 NGNLVIGATQDHVT
+1934 NGNLVIGATQDNVT

-2013 AFESGGSADITFQ
+2013 AFESGGSADVTFQ

-2065 NVLSQMAMEK
+2065 NVLSQVAMEK
-2075 IKQAGGLGNFVE
+2075 IKQAGGLGNFIE
-2087 NALIPLSK
+2087 NALSPLSK
-2095 ELPSSLQ
+2095 ELPASLQ
-2102 NETLGQLIGQNNLD
+2102 SETLGQLIGQNNLD
-2116 NLLNNSGVM
+2116 DLLNNSGVM

-2204 ANDLLD
+2204 ANDLLN

-2237 GGLSGIYNQGLGSV
+2237 GGLSGVYNQGLGSV

-2328 GALIFASNGVSNI
+2328 GALIFASNDVSSI

-2364 KGEICINLANCP
+2364 KGEICVNLANCP

-2382 STNSSVTPTNESL
+2382 STKSSVTPTNESL

-2403 FLGVIASNGAIDL
+2403 FLGTIASNGAIDL

-2430 NENATLQANNL
+2430 NENAALQANNL

-2454 ANINGDFTLNQ
+2454 ANINGNFTLNQ

-2501 NAQGIATIMTNYNNP
+2501 NAQGAATIMANNNNP

-2525 ETGAYTLIDSA
+2525 EAGTYTLIDSA

-2556 LKLYTLINING
+2556 LKLYTLIDING
-2567 KHMVMTD
+2567 KRMVMTD
-2574 NGLTYNGQAVSIKD
+2574 NGLTYNDKAVSIKD

-2615 VSNAPINNLQAP
+2615 VSNDPINNLQAP

-2634 QIQGIQGVDSIEQA
+2634 QIQGTQSVDSIDQA
-2648 GGTQAINWLNKI
+2648 GGNQAINWLNKI
-2660 FETKG
+2660 FETNG

-2696 ANPNFKND
+2696 ANPDFKND

-2739 EALKNKRF
+2739 ETLKNKRF

-2813 SGFHANIT
+2813 SGFHGNIT

-2864 LSIINQSYR
+2864 LSIINQSYK
-2873 YNTWT
+2873 YDTWT

-2905 YYYIGMSGLRG
+2905 YYYIGLSSLRG

-2996 SIITGGEIRL
+2996 SIITGGELRL

>member
-1 MAFKKAGLISKF
+1 M
-13 ISKGSFKLNKISK
+13 NKISK
-26 KIFKLNPILKREKP
+26 KFFTLNQILKREKP
-40 LKRHKKTKSIKKPF
+40 LKRHKKTKSIEKPF

-71 GGLPHLRASE
+71 GGLSHLRANE

-87 WSGYHD
+87 SSWSYQD
-93 KIESGSNSPTHN
+93 NIESGPNSPTHN

-131 ASFTQKFNNGTLN
+131 ASFTQKFNNGTLDI
-144 VGGNIR
+144 GGNIR
-150 FGGTGVNGV
+150 FGGTGINGGD
-159 NVGYITGTYDAQ
+159 VGYITGTYDAQ
-171 TINFNSSRITTGNS
+171 TMNFNSSHITTGNS
-185 LSDGGGATLNFNAT
+185 YADGGGATLNFNAT
-199 NRITINQ
+199 NNITINQ
-206 ASFDNSDAGAQHSY
+206 ASFDNSDAGTQKSY

-226 NINVSGSSFTD
+226 NIKVSGSSFTD
-237 DTNGGFSF
+237 DTDGGFSF
-245 SGNNNNS
+245 SGSNNNS
-252 AISFNKTKFNQGT
+252 AISFNQ
-265 YNFTNSANL
+265 
-274 SFNNSN
+274 
-280 FNQSTYN
+280 
-287 FNSLQSTFNNST
+287 
-299 FNQGTYNF
+299 
-307 TDNTSFNNDTFN
+307 TSFN
-319 QGTYNFNTS
+319 QGTYNFNDSVSFNNNTFNQGTYDFNDS
-328 KVSFSGANTLN
+328 KVSFSGTNTLN
-339 SSSPFASLKGSVSFG
+339 SSSPFASLKGSVSFN
-354 SGAVFNLNQTLNANQ
+354 SNAIFNLNQTLNNNQ

-375 TNGTIQYGVYQ
+375 TNGAIQYGVYQ

-429 NKSITT
+429 NQSIIT
-435 QFLGDDLQAKAKATY
+435 QFLGDDLQQQAQKTY
-450 QQDLNNSQSALS
+450 QEDLTNSQNALS
-462 NATNDNKIASADT
+462 GATSDNTIANNDTSYTQSKNATVAK
-475 GYTNNQNTTI
+475 
-485 KQDAQN
+485 DAQS
-491 LEHTSQQI
+491 LENTNQKIQQ
-499 AKDEQALQGDLN
+499 DEQALEKDLAQI
-511 KLKQLANSSF
+511 KQLTNSTTGF

-526 NQAQSKEQQDEQ
+526 TQVQKQEQQDEQ
-538 TLQNEENT
+538 TLQNNENAFNT
-546 FSSEQEGLEKAL
+546 EQEGLKQAI
-558 ANAKEQQ
+558 ANAKP
-565 EQQQAQATYQQDLNN
+565 A
-580 SQSALSNATNDNK
+580 
-593 IASADTD
+593 
-600 YTKNQNTAIKQDAQN
+600 
-615 LENTSQQITQDQ
+615 
-627 KDLEQDLDK
+627 
-636 LQQLANSKTGF
+636 
-647 NEQAFNQAQSTEQQD
+647 
-662 EQTLQNEEETF
+662 
-673 SSEQEGLEK
+673 
-682 ALANAKHTSPT
+682 SPT
-693 PTKHTAQNNPP
+693 PSPTPTPTPSPTKHTAPNTPP
-704 NKVSPPTQNLPTTNV
+704 SQVPPTPTQNPPTESV
-719 WNGVYNFQNQTYSK
+719 WSGVYWLQNKTYSN

-753 LSTYGYL
+753 LSTY
-760 DWFTLKNKFSVNAN
+760 
-774 NGTLIIGNN
+774 
-783 TESANTKGLIWIGDD
+783 
-798 KGLVYYNTGT
+798 
-808 FNAANIYLT
+808 
-817 SNLKTGNGFSG
+817 
-828 EGATLNF
+828 
-835 NATNRITINQA
+835 
-846 SFDNSD
+846 
-852 AGAQHS
+852 
-858 YMNFKGSNINVSG
+858 
-871 SSFTDDTNG
+871 
-880 GFSFSG
+880 
-886 NNNNSAISFN
+886 
-896 KTKFNQGTYN
+896 
-906 FTNSANLSFNNSN
+906 
-919 FNQSTYNFNSLQST
+919 
-933 FNNSTFNQGTYNFTD
+933 
-948 NTSFNNDTF
+948 
-957 NQGTYNFNT
+957 
-966 SKVSFSGAN
+966 
-975 TLNSSSPFASLKG
+975 
-988 SVSFGSGAVFNL
+988 
-1000 NQTLNANQ
+1000 
-1008 TYDILTTNGT
+1008 
-1018 IQYGVYQSYLWD
+1018 
-1030 LINYKGDK
+1030 
-1038 AISHVEVGNNTYD
+1038 
-1051 VTFDING
+1051 
-1058 QDETLQETFSN
+1058 
-1069 KSITTQFL
+1069 
-1077 GDDLQAKAKATY
+1077 
-1089 QQDLN
+1089 
-1094 NSQSALSNATNDNK
+1094 
-1108 IASADTGYTNNQ
+1108 
-1120 NTTIKQDAQN
+1120 
-1130 LEHTSQQIAK
+1130 
-1140 DEQALQGDLN
+1140 
-1150 KLKQLANSSF
+1150 
-1160 NEQAFNQAQSK
+1160 
-1171 EQQDEQTLQ
+1171 
-1180 NEEETFSSEQ
+1180 
-1190 EGLEKALAN
+1190 
-1199 AKPASPTPTPTPTPT
+1199 
-1214 PSPTPN
+1214 
-1220 PTPTKHT
+1220 
-1227 APNKVPPTPPTQN
+1227 
-1240 LPTTNV
+1240 
-1246 WNGVYWLQ
+1246 
-1254 NQTYSQ
+1254 
-1260 KGVYYID
+1260 
-1267 PNLSGQSGQ
+1267 
-1276 SANTLSTYTAN
+1276 TAN
-1287 LLGRSFGVNI
+1287 LLGRSFSVNV
-1297 QNGTLIIGNNTESVN
+1297 QNGTLIIGNDTESVN

-1327 IGTFNAANIYL
+1327 TGTFNATNIYL

-1343 TGEGVSGSDGGGANI
+1343 TGEGVSNSDGGGANI

-1363 DNITMDGLNYNDAET
+1363 DNITMDGLNYNNAET

-1386 ASQHSYATFDA
+1386 ASQHSYAAFEA

-1417 FNAKNISFSNAS
+1417 FSAENISFSNAS

-1436 GGSSVISANA
+1436 GGSSTISANA
-1446 ANSLSFNNSRLNGGA
+1446 SNSLSFIDSRLNGGA
-1461 VYNLWANSLIFN
+1461 VYNLQANSLIFN

-1525 LGNKSQTAFKNSLT
+1525 LGNKSQAAFKNSLT
-1539 LDNNSNLSLD
+1539 LNNNSNLSLD

-1564 QASLNIYNGSQAT
+1564 QASLNIYNGSQAA
-1577 FNSLFFNGATLSL
+1577 FNSLFFNGGTLSL
-1590 NANSKLNASSASF
+1590 NASSKLSTSSASF

-1613 SVLSVSNASSL
+1613 SVLNANNTSSL

-1634 QATFGGNTTIDAASF
+1634 QADFGGNTTIDTASF
-1649 NFDSASSLSFNNL
+1649 NFDSASSLNFNNL

-1675 SLSKALMSVS
+1675 SLTKALMSVS

-1690 GNNGDINLSDINIFD
+1690 GSNGDINLSDINIFD

-1862 GFSSGNLKT
+1862 GFSSENLKT

-1884 EMIETNQLDNITS
+1884 EMIESNQLDNITN
-1897 INEVLQLLDRIKI
+1897 INEVLQLLDKIKI
-1910 TPAQKQALL
+1910 TQAQKQALL

-1934 NGNLVIGATQDHVT
+1934 NGYLVIGATQDNVT

-1998 KAKSIYITGTLGSGN
+1998 KAKSIYITGTIGSGN
-2013 AFESGGSADITFQ
+2013 AFESGGSADVTFQ

-2075 IKQAGGLGNFVE
+2075 IKQAGGLGNFIE
-2087 NALIPLSK
+2087 NALSPLSK
-2095 ELPSSLQ
+2095 ELPASLQ
-2102 NETLGQLIGQNNLD
+2102 DETLGQLIGQNNLD
-2116 NLLNNSGVM
+2116 DLLNNSGVM
-2125 NAIQNIISKKLSIFG
+2125 NEIQNIISKKLSIFG

-2169 IGGYM
+2169 IGGYI
-2174 DASEL
+2174 DASEI

-2204 ANDLLD
+2204 ANDLLN

-2231 NNIISQ
+2231 NSIISQ
-2237 GGLSGIYNQGLGSV
+2237 GGLSGVYDQGLGSV

-2318 DNTIDFSKYQ
+2318 DNMIDFSKYQ
-2328 GALIFASNGVSNI
+2328 GVLIFASNGVSNI

-2364 KGEICINLANCP
+2364 KGEICVNLANCP

-2382 STNSSVTPTNESL
+2382 SANSSVTPTNETL

-2403 FLGVIASNGAIDL
+2403 FLGAIASSGAIDL
-2416 SQVKNNSVI
+2416 SQVTNNSVI

-2441 TIANAF
+2441 TITNAF
-2447 NNASNST
+2447 DNASNST
-2454 ANINGDFTLNQ
+2454 ANINGNFTLNQ

-2501 NAQGIATIMTNYNNP
+2501 NTQGTATIMANDNNP
-2516 LIQFNTSSK
+2516 LIQFNASSK
-2525 ETGAYTLIDSA
+2525 EVGTYTLIDSA
-2536 KAIYYGYNDQIT
+2536 KAIYYGYNNQIT

-2556 LKLYTLINING
+2556 LKLYALIDING

-2574 NGLTYNGQAVSIKD
+2574 NGLTYNGQAVNVKD
-2588 GGLIVGFKDSQNQYI
+2588 GGLVVGFKDSQNQYI

-2615 VSNAPINNLQAP
+2615 VSNDPINNLQAP

-2634 QIQGIQGVDSIEQA
+2634 QIQGVQSVDSIDQA
-2648 GGTQAINWLNKI
+2648 GGNQAINWLNKI

-2728 TFASADFHERL
+2728 TFARSDFLERL

-2784 GTGTLYGINVGYDR
+2784 GTGTLYGINIGYDR

-2826 NVNMGVYSRAFIKR
+2826 NVNVGVYSRAFIKR

-2873 YNTWT
+2873 YDTWT

-2897 FKPQIGLA
+2897 FKPQVGLS
-2905 YYYIGMSGLRG
+2905 YYYIGLSGLRG

>member
-13 ISKGSFKLNKISK
+13 ILKGSFKLNKISK
-26 KIFKLNPILKREKP
+26 KIFKLNLILKREKP
-40 LKRHKKTKSIKKPF
+40 LSHKTKSIKKPF

-71 GGLPHLRASE
+71 GGLSHIRASE

-87 WSGYHD
+87 SSWGYHD
-93 KIESGSNSPTHN
+93 NIESGSNSPTHN
-105 SYCLFSSTQG
+105 SYCLFNSTQG

-121 NTLTTYSAGG
+121 NTLTTYSPGG

-150 FGGTGVNGV
+150 FGGTGVNGGD
-159 NVGYITGTYDAQ
+159 VGYITGTYDAQ

-185 LSDGGGATLNFNAT
+185 FSTGGGATLNFNAA
-199 NRITINQ
+199 NHITINQ
-206 ASFDNSDAGAQHSY
+206 ASFDNSDAGTQHSY
-220 MNFKGS
+220 MNFSGS
-226 NINVSGSSFTD
+226 NINVSASSFTD

-245 SGNNNNS
+245 SGNGTNS
-252 AISFNKTKFNQGT
+252 NLSFNKTNFNQGTYKFTNSTNLNFNNSAFNQGT
-265 YNFTNSANL
+265 YNFNSI
-274 SFNNSN
+274 
-280 FNQSTYN
+280 
-287 FNSLQSTFNNST
+287 QSTFNNDT
-299 FNQGTYNF
+299 FSQGTYSF
-307 TDNTSFNNDTFN
+307 TDNTGLNFDNDTFN
-319 QGTYNFNTS
+319 QGTYSFNTS

-339 SSSPFASLKGSVSFG
+339 SSSPFANLKGSVSFN
-354 SGAVFNLNQTLNANQ
+354 SGAIFNLNQTLNNNQ

-375 TNGTIQYGVYQ
+375 TNGAIQYGVYQ

-419 QDETLQETFS
+419 QDETLQETF
-429 NKSITT
+429 NKQSIIT
-435 QFLGDDLQAKAKATY
+435 QFLGDDLQAKAQKTY
-450 QQDLNNSQSALS
+450 QQDLSNSQSALN
-462 NATNDNKIASADT
+462 NATSDNKIASSDT
-475 GYTNNQNTTI
+475 SYTKNKNTTI
-485 KQDAQN
+485 ATDAQN
-491 LEHTSQQI
+491 LEHTNQQI
-499 AKDEQALQGDLN
+499 AQDEQVLEKDLAQI
-511 KLKQLANSSF
+511 KQLANSTTGF

-526 NQAQSKEQQDEQ
+526 NTAQKQEQQDEQ
-538 TLQNEENT
+538 TLQNEEKT
-546 FSSEQEGLEKAL
+546 FSSEQEGLEKA
-558 ANAKEQQ
+558 
-565 EQQQAQATYQQDLNN
+565 
-580 SQSALSNATNDNK
+580 
-593 IASADTD
+593 I
-600 YTKNQNTAIKQDAQN
+600 
-615 LENTSQQITQDQ
+615 
-627 KDLEQDLDK
+627 
-636 LQQLANSKTGF
+636 
-647 NEQAFNQAQSTEQQD
+647 
-662 EQTLQNEEETF
+662 
-673 SSEQEGLEK
+673 
-682 ALANAKHTSPT
+682 
-693 PTKHTAQNNPP
+693 
-704 NKVSPPTQNLPTTNV
+704 
-719 WNGVYNFQNQTYSK
+719 
-733 KGIYY
+733 
-738 IDPNLSGQSGQSGNT
+738 
-753 LSTYGYL
+753 
-760 DWFTLKNKFSVNAN
+760 
-774 NGTLIIGNN
+774 
-783 TESANTKGLIWIGDD
+783 
-798 KGLVYYNTGT
+798 
-808 FNAANIYLT
+808 
-817 SNLKTGNGFSG
+817 
-828 EGATLNF
+828 
-835 NATNRITINQA
+835 
-846 SFDNSD
+846 
-852 AGAQHS
+852 
-858 YMNFKGSNINVSG
+858 
-871 SSFTDDTNG
+871 
-880 GFSFSG
+880 
-886 NNNNSAISFN
+886 
-896 KTKFNQGTYN
+896 
-906 FTNSANLSFNNSN
+906 
-919 FNQSTYNFNSLQST
+919 
-933 FNNSTFNQGTYNFTD
+933 
-948 NTSFNNDTF
+948 
-957 NQGTYNFNT
+957 
-966 SKVSFSGAN
+966 
-975 TLNSSSPFASLKG
+975 
-988 SVSFGSGAVFNL
+988 
-1000 NQTLNANQ
+1000 
-1008 TYDILTTNGT
+1008 
-1018 IQYGVYQSYLWD
+1018 
-1030 LINYKGDK
+1030 
-1038 AISHVEVGNNTYD
+1038 
-1051 VTFDING
+1051 
-1058 QDETLQETFSN
+1058 
-1069 KSITTQFL
+1069 
-1077 GDDLQAKAKATY
+1077 
-1089 QQDLN
+1089 
-1094 NSQSALSNATNDNK
+1094 
-1108 IASADTGYTNNQ
+1108 
-1120 NTTIKQDAQN
+1120 
-1130 LEHTSQQIAK
+1130 
-1140 DEQALQGDLN
+1140 
-1150 KLKQLANSSF
+1150 
-1160 NEQAFNQAQSK
+1160 
-1171 EQQDEQTLQ
+1171 
-1180 NEEETFSSEQ
+1180 
-1190 EGLEKALAN
+1190 AN
-1199 AKPASPTPTPTPTPT
+1199 AKPTSPT
-1214 PSPTPN
+1214 

-1227 APNKVPPTPPTQN
+1227 APNTPPNKVP
-1240 LPTTNV
+1240 PTTNV
-1246 WNGVYWLQ
+1246 WSGVYWLQ
-1254 NQTYSQ
+1254 NQTYSKQ
-1260 KGVYYID
+1260 GVYYID

-1276 SANTLSTYTAN
+1276 SGNTLSTYTAN

-1386 ASQHSYATFDA
+1386 ASQHSYAAFDA

-1473 NTQAVFNVLYSRGT
+1473 NTQAVFNVLYSRGA

-1525 LGNKSQTAFKNSLT
+1525 LGNKSQAAFKNSLT

-1556 SGASAFNN
+1556 NGASVFNN

-1577 FNSLFFNGATLSL
+1577 FNSLFFNGGIISL
-1590 NANSKLNASSASF
+1590 NASSKLNASSASF

-1613 SVLSVSNASSL
+1613 SVLSVSNTSSL

-1629 FQGAS
+1629 FQGTS
-1634 QATFGGNTTIDAASF
+1634 QADFGGNTTIDTASF

-1675 SLSKALMSVS
+1675 SLTKALMSVS

-1735 FYGMKIQNATYSDN
+1735 FYGMKIQNATYSGN

-1884 EMIETNQLDNITS
+1884 EMIESNQLDNITS
-1897 INEVLQLLDRIKI
+1897 INEVLQLLDEIKI

-1934 NGNLVIGATQDHVT
+1934 NGNLVIGATQDNVT

-1960 YSSPCALDSATCSSF
+1960 YSSSCALDSVTCSSF

-2013 AFESGGSADITFQ
+2013 AFESGGSADVTFQ

-2034 KANIEAQATDNIF
+2034 NANIEAQATDNIF

-2065 NVLSQMAMEK
+2065 NVLSQVAMEK

-2087 NALIPLSK
+2087 NALNPLSK
-2095 ELPSSLQ
+2095 ELPASLQ

-2125 NAIQNIISKKLSIFG
+2125 NEIQNIISKKLSIFG

-2169 IGGYM
+2169 IGGYI

-2204 ANDLLD
+2204 ANDLLN

-2237 GGLSGIYNQGLGSV
+2237 GGLSGVYNQGLGSV

-2382 STNSSVTPTNESL
+2382 SINSSVTPTNESL
-2395 SVRANNFT
+2395 SVRTNNFT
-2403 FLGVIASNGAIDL
+2403 FLGTIASNGAIDL

-2430 NENATLQANNL
+2430 NENATLQASNL
-2441 TIANAF
+2441 MITNAF

-2501 NAQGIATIMTNYNNP
+2501 NAQGTATIMANNNNP

-2525 ETGAYTLIDSA
+2525 EAGTYTLIDSA

-2548 GGSSLDNY
+2548 GGNSLADY
-2556 LKLYTLINING
+2556 LKLYTLIDING
-2567 KHMVMTD
+2567 KRMVMTD
-2574 NGLTYNGQAVSIKD
+2574 NGLTYNGQAVNIKD

-2615 VSNAPINNLQAP
+2615 VSNDPINNLQAP

-2634 QIQGIQGVDSIEQA
+2634 QIQGTQGVDSIDQA

-2660 FETKG
+2660 FETNG

-2696 ANPNFKND
+2696 ANPDFKND

-2728 TFASADFHERL
+2728 TFASTDFHERL

-2784 GTGTLYGINVGYDR
+2784 GTGTLYGINIGYDR

-2840 SELTMSLNETWGYNK
+2840 SELTMSLSETWGYNK

-2864 LSIINQSYR
+2864 LSIINQSYK

-2905 YYYIGMSGLRG
+2905 YYYIGLSGLRG
-2916 IMDDPIYNQFRANA
+2916 IMDDPVYNQFRANA

-2981 NTLSYRDGGRYNTFA
+2981 NTLSYRDSGRYNTFA

>member
-1 MAFKKAGLISKF
+1 MAFKKARLISRF

-26 KIFKLNPILKREKP
+26 KIFKLNQILKREKP
-40 LKRHKKTKSIKKPF
+40 LKRHKKTKSIKKPL

-71 GGLPHLRASE
+71 GGLSHLGANE

-87 WSGYHD
+87 SSWSYQD
-93 KIESGSNSPTHN
+93 NIESGPNSPTHN
-105 SYCLFSSTQG
+105 SYCLFSSAQG

-150 FGGTGVNGV
+150 FGGTGINGGD
-159 NVGYITGTYDAQ
+159 VGYITGTYDAQ
-171 TINFNSSRITTGNS
+171 TINFNSSHLTTGNS
-185 LSDGGGATLNFNAT
+185 YADGGGATLNFNAA
-199 NRITINQ
+199 NNITINQ
-206 ASFDNSDAGAQHSY
+206 ASFDNSDAGTQKSY

-226 NINVSGSSFTD
+226 NIKVSGSSFKD
-237 DTNGGFSF
+237 DTDGGFNF

-252 AISFNKTKFNQGT
+252 TISFNQTNFNQGTYHFNSAQSTFENSNFNQGT
-265 YNFTNSANL
+265 YNF
-274 SFNNSN
+274 NNN
-280 FNQSTYN
+280 A
-287 FNSLQSTFNNST
+287 
-299 FNQGTYNF
+299 
-307 TDNTSFNNDTFN
+307 SFNNDTFN

-328 KVSFSGANTLN
+328 KVSFSGINTLN

-354 SGAVFNLNQTLNANQ
+354 SDAVFNLNQTLNNNQ

-375 TNGTIQYGVYQ
+375 TNGAIQYGVYQ

-419 QDETLQETFS
+419 QDETLQETF
-429 NKSITT
+429 NKQSIIT
-435 QFLGDDLQAKAKATY
+435 QFLGDDLQQQAQQTY
-450 QQDLNNSQSALS
+450 QEDVTNSQTALNNAAS
-462 NATNDNKIASADT
+462 DNKIASNDT
-475 GYTNNQNTTI
+475 SYTQSKNTTVA
-485 KQDAQN
+485 KDAQG
-491 LEHTSQQI
+491 LENTNQKIQQ
-499 AKDEQALQGDLN
+499 DEQALEKDLAQI
-511 KLKQLANSSF
+511 KQLANS
-521 NEQAF
+521 
-526 NQAQSKEQQDEQ
+526 
-538 TLQNEENT
+538 T
-546 FSSEQEGLEKAL
+546 
-558 ANAKEQQ
+558 
-565 EQQQAQATYQQDLNN
+565 
-580 SQSALSNATNDNK
+580 
-593 IASADTD
+593 
-600 YTKNQNTAIKQDAQN
+600 
-615 LENTSQQITQDQ
+615 
-627 KDLEQDLDK
+627 
-636 LQQLANSKTGF
+636 TGF
-647 NEQAFNQAQSTEQQD
+647 NEQAFNQAQKQEQQDEQILQNDENAFNTEQEGLKQAIQQAQAQQQEQAQTQKTYQQDLSNSQSALNNAASDNKIASNDTSYTQSKNTTVAKDAQGLENTNQKIAQDEQALQGDLDKLKQLANSTTGFSEQAFTQAQKQEQQD
-662 EQTLQNEEETF
+662 EQTLQNDEKTF
-673 SSEQEGLEK
+673 NTEQEGLK
-682 ALANAKHTSPT
+682 QAIANAKPASPTPSHAPT
-693 PTKHTAQNNPP
+693 PTKHTAQNTPP
-704 NKVSPPTQNLPTTNV
+704 NQVPPTPPTQNLPKTNV
-719 WNGVYNFQNQTYSK
+719 WNGVYNLQNQTYSN
-733 KGIYY
+733 KGVYY

-753 LSTYGYL
+753 LSTY
-760 DWFTLKNKFSVNAN
+760 
-774 NGTLIIGNN
+774 
-783 TESANTKGLIWIGDD
+783 
-798 KGLVYYNTGT
+798 
-808 FNAANIYLT
+808 
-817 SNLKTGNGFSG
+817 
-828 EGATLNF
+828 
-835 NATNRITINQA
+835 
-846 SFDNSD
+846 
-852 AGAQHS
+852 
-858 YMNFKGSNINVSG
+858 
-871 SSFTDDTNG
+871 
-880 GFSFSG
+880 
-886 NNNNSAISFN
+886 
-896 KTKFNQGTYN
+896 
-906 FTNSANLSFNNSN
+906 
-919 FNQSTYNFNSLQST
+919 
-933 FNNSTFNQGTYNFTD
+933 
-948 NTSFNNDTF
+948 
-957 NQGTYNFNT
+957 
-966 SKVSFSGAN
+966 
-975 TLNSSSPFASLKG
+975 
-988 SVSFGSGAVFNL
+988 
-1000 NQTLNANQ
+1000 
-1008 TYDILTTNGT
+1008 
-1018 IQYGVYQSYLWD
+1018 
-1030 LINYKGDK
+1030 
-1038 AISHVEVGNNTYD
+1038 
-1051 VTFDING
+1051 
-1058 QDETLQETFSN
+1058 
-1069 KSITTQFL
+1069 
-1077 GDDLQAKAKATY
+1077 
-1089 QQDLN
+1089 
-1094 NSQSALSNATNDNK
+1094 
-1108 IASADTGYTNNQ
+1108 
-1120 NTTIKQDAQN
+1120 
-1130 LEHTSQQIAK
+1130 
-1140 DEQALQGDLN
+1140 
-1150 KLKQLANSSF
+1150 
-1160 NEQAFNQAQSK
+1160 
-1171 EQQDEQTLQ
+1171 
-1180 NEEETFSSEQ
+1180 
-1190 EGLEKALAN
+1190 
-1199 AKPASPTPTPTPTPT
+1199 
-1214 PSPTPN
+1214 
-1220 PTPTKHT
+1220 
-1227 APNKVPPTPPTQN
+1227 
-1240 LPTTNV
+1240 
-1246 WNGVYWLQ
+1246 
-1254 NQTYSQ
+1254 
-1260 KGVYYID
+1260 
-1267 PNLSGQSGQ
+1267 
-1276 SANTLSTYTAN
+1276 TAN
-1287 LLGRSFGVNI
+1287 LFGRSFGVNI

-1327 IGTFNAANIYL
+1327 TGTFSAANIYL

-1343 TGEGVSGSDGGGANI
+1343 TGEGVSNSDGGGANI

-1386 ASQHSYATFDA
+1386 ASQHSYAAFDA
-1397 TNNIS
+1397 MNNIS

-1417 FNAKNISFSNAS
+1417 FSAKNISFSNAS

-1436 GGSSVISANA
+1436 GGSSTISANA
-1446 ANSLSFNNSRLNGGA
+1446 SNSLSFINSRLNGGV
-1461 VYNLWANSLIFN
+1461 VYNLQANSLIFN

-1487 SNFNATTQLLGNTSF
+1487 SNFNATTQLLGNTNF

-1525 LGNKSQTAFKNSLT
+1525 LGNKSQAAFKNSLT

-1556 SGASAFNN
+1556 NGASAFNN
-1564 QASLNIYNGSQAT
+1564 QASLNIYNGSQAA
-1577 FNSLFFNGATLSL
+1577 FNSLFFNGGTLSL
-1590 NANSKLNASSASF
+1590 NASSKLNASSASF

-1613 SVLSVSNASSL
+1613 SVLSANNTSSL

-1634 QATFGGNTTIDAASF
+1634 QADFGGNTTIDTASF
-1649 NFDSASSLSFNNL
+1649 NFDSTSSLNFNNL
-1662 TANGALNFNGYAP
+1662 TANGALNFKGYAP
-1675 SLSKALMSVS
+1675 SLTKALMSVS

-1812 YDYSDNQAGTYYL
+1812 YDYSGNQAGTYYL

-1862 GFSSGNLKT
+1862 GFSSENLKT
-1871 LLGILSQNSATLK
+1871 LLGILSQNSAALK
-1884 EMIETNQLDNITS
+1884 EMIESNQLDNITN
-1897 INEVLQLLDRIKI
+1897 INEVLQLLDKIKI
-1910 TPAQKQALL
+1910 TQAQKQALL

-1929 NQTFS
+1929 NQIFS
-1934 NGNLVIGATQDHVT
+1934 NGNLVIGATQDNVT

-1998 KAKSIYITGTLGSGN
+1998 KAKSIYITGTIGSGN
-2013 AFESGGSADITFQ
+2013 AFESGGSADVTFQ

-2047 NLLGQEGIDK
+2047 NLLGQKGIEK

-2065 NVLSQMAMEK
+2065 NVLSQVAMEK
-2075 IKQAGGLGNFVE
+2075 IKQAGGLGNFIE
-2087 NALIPLSK
+2087 NALSPLSK
-2095 ELPSSLQ
+2095 ELPASLQ
-2102 NETLGQLIGQNNLD
+2102 DETLGQLIGQNNLD
-2116 NLLNNSGVM
+2116 DLLNNSGVM
-2125 NAIQNIISKKLSIFG
+2125 NEIQNIISKKLSIFG

-2169 IGGYM
+2169 IGGYI

-2193 PTSLQKDIGVV
+2193 PASLQKDIGVV
-2204 ANDLLD
+2204 ANDLLN
-2210 EFLGQDVVKK
+2210 EFLGQDVIKK

-2237 GGLSGIYNQGLGSV
+2237 GGLSGVYNQGLGSV

-2364 KGEICINLANCP
+2364 KGEICVNLASCP

-2403 FLGVIASNGAIDL
+2403 FLGAITSNGAIDL
-2416 SQVKNNSVI
+2416 SQVTNNSVI

-2441 TIANAF
+2441 TITNAF
-2447 NNASNST
+2447 NNISNST
-2454 ANINGDFTLNQ
+2454 ANINGNFTLNQ

-2479 GNFNSYGDLVFNLSH
+2479 GNFNSYGDLVFNISH
-2494 SVSHAII
+2494 SASHAII
-2501 NAQGIATIMTNYNNP
+2501 NAQGNATIMANDNNP

-2525 ETGAYTLIDSA
+2525 EVGTYTLIDSA

-2556 LKLYTLINING
+2556 LKLYTLIDING
-2567 KHMVMTD
+2567 KHMVMSD
-2574 NGLTYNGQAVSIKD
+2574 NGLTYNGQAVSVKD
-2588 GGLIVGFKDSQNQYI
+2588 GGLVVGFKDSQNQYI

-2615 VSNAPINNLQAP
+2615 ISNDPINNLQAP
-2627 TLKQYIA
+2627 TLRQYIA
-2634 QIQGIQGVDSIEQA
+2634 QIQGIQSVDSIDQA
-2648 GGTQAINWLNKI
+2648 GGNQAINWLNKI

-2772 ATGVGGASFING
+2772 TTGVGGASFING

-2813 SGFHANIT
+2813 SGFHGNIT

-2826 NVNMGVYSRAFIKR
+2826 NVNVGVYSRAFIKR

-2864 LSIINQSYR
+2864 LSIINQSYK
-2873 YNTWT
+2873 YDTWT

-2897 FKPQIGLA
+2897 FKPQVGLA
-2905 YYYIGMSGLRG
+2905 YYYIGLSGLRG

>member
-1 MAFKKAGLISKF
+1 MAFKKARLISRF

-26 KIFKLNPILKREKP
+26 KIFKLNQILKCEKP
-40 LKRHKKTKSIKKPF
+40 LKRHKKTESIKKPF

-64 VLLIGAL
+64 ILLIGAL
-71 GGLPHLRASE
+71 GGLSHLRANE

-87 WSGYHD
+87 SSWSYQD
-93 KIESGSNSPTHN
+93 NIESGPNSPTHN
-105 SYCLFSSTQG
+105 SYCLFSSAQG

-131 ASFTQKFNNGTLN
+131 ASFTQKFNGGTLN

-150 FGGTGVNGV
+150 FGGTGINGGD
-159 NVGYITGTYDAQ
+159 VGYITGTYDAANIYL
-171 TINFNSSRITTGNS
+171 TSHLTTGNS
-185 LSDGGGATLNFNAT
+185 YADGGGATLNFNAT
-199 NRITINQ
+199 NNITINQ
-206 ASFDNSDAGAQHSY
+206 ASFDNSHAGTQKSY

-226 NINVSGSSFTD
+226 NINVSGSSFKD
-237 DTNGGFSF
+237 DTDGGFSF

-252 AISFNKTKFNQGT
+252 VISFNQTNFNQGTYHFSNSASSSFDNNSFNQGTYHFNSAQSTFENSNFNQGT
-265 YNFTNSANL
+265 YNFN
-274 SFNNSN
+274 
-280 FNQSTYN
+280 
-287 FNSLQSTFNNST
+287 
-299 FNQGTYNF
+299 
-307 TDNTSFNNDTFN
+307 DNTSFNNDTFN

-328 KVSFSGANTLN
+328 KVSFSGINTLN
-339 SSSPFASLKGSVSFG
+339 SSSPFASLKGSVSFN
-354 SGAVFNLNQTLNANQ
+354 SGAIFNLNQTLNNNQ
-369 TYDILT
+369 TYNILT
-375 TNGTIQYGVYQ
+375 TNGTIQYGIYQ

-419 QDETLQETFS
+419 QDETLQETF
-429 NKSITT
+429 NNQSITT
-435 QFLGDDLQAKAKATY
+435 QFLGDDLQQQAQKTY
-450 QQDLNNSQSALS
+450 QEDVANSQNALNNVTS
-462 NATNDNKIASADT
+462 DNTIASNDT
-475 GYTNNQNTTI
+475 SYTQSKNTTI
-485 KQDAQN
+485 ATDAQN
-491 LEHTSQQI
+491 LEHTNQQI
-499 AKDEQALQGDLN
+499 AQDEQALEKDLAQI
-511 KLKQLANSSF
+511 KQLANS
-521 NEQAF
+521 
-526 NQAQSKEQQDEQ
+526 
-538 TLQNEENT
+538 T
-546 FSSEQEGLEKAL
+546 
-558 ANAKEQQ
+558 
-565 EQQQAQATYQQDLNN
+565 
-580 SQSALSNATNDNK
+580 
-593 IASADTD
+593 
-600 YTKNQNTAIKQDAQN
+600 
-615 LENTSQQITQDQ
+615 
-627 KDLEQDLDK
+627 
-636 LQQLANSKTGF
+636 TGF
-647 NEQAFNQAQSTEQQD
+647 NEQAFNQAQKQEQQD
-662 EQTLQNEEETF
+662 EQTLQNDENAFNTEQDSLNKAIQQAQAQEQKQEQAQAQKTYQQDLSNSQSTLNNAASDNKIANSDTDYTKNKNTAIATDAQNLENTNQQIAQDEQALEKDLAQIKQLANSTTGF
-673 SSEQEGLEK
+673 NEQAFNQAQKQEQQDEQTLQNDENAFNTEQEGLK
-682 ALANAKHTSPT
+682 QAIANAKPTSPT
-693 PTKHTAQNNPP
+693 PTPAKHTAPNTPP
-704 NKVSPPTQNLPTTNV
+704 NKVPPPTQNLPTTNV
-719 WNGVYNFQNQTYSK
+719 WSGVYWLQNQTYSK
-733 KGIYY
+733 QGIYY

-753 LSTYGYL
+753 LSTY
-760 DWFTLKNKFSVNAN
+760 
-774 NGTLIIGNN
+774 
-783 TESANTKGLIWIGDD
+783 
-798 KGLVYYNTGT
+798 
-808 FNAANIYLT
+808 
-817 SNLKTGNGFSG
+817 
-828 EGATLNF
+828 
-835 NATNRITINQA
+835 
-846 SFDNSD
+846 
-852 AGAQHS
+852 
-858 YMNFKGSNINVSG
+858 
-871 SSFTDDTNG
+871 
-880 GFSFSG
+880 
-886 NNNNSAISFN
+886 
-896 KTKFNQGTYN
+896 
-906 FTNSANLSFNNSN
+906 
-919 FNQSTYNFNSLQST
+919 
-933 FNNSTFNQGTYNFTD
+933 
-948 NTSFNNDTF
+948 
-957 NQGTYNFNT
+957 
-966 SKVSFSGAN
+966 
-975 TLNSSSPFASLKG
+975 
-988 SVSFGSGAVFNL
+988 
-1000 NQTLNANQ
+1000 
-1008 TYDILTTNGT
+1008 
-1018 IQYGVYQSYLWD
+1018 
-1030 LINYKGDK
+1030 
-1038 AISHVEVGNNTYD
+1038 
-1051 VTFDING
+1051 
-1058 QDETLQETFSN
+1058 
-1069 KSITTQFL
+1069 
-1077 GDDLQAKAKATY
+1077 
-1089 QQDLN
+1089 
-1094 NSQSALSNATNDNK
+1094 
-1108 IASADTGYTNNQ
+1108 
-1120 NTTIKQDAQN
+1120 
-1130 LEHTSQQIAK
+1130 
-1140 DEQALQGDLN
+1140 
-1150 KLKQLANSSF
+1150 
-1160 NEQAFNQAQSK
+1160 
-1171 EQQDEQTLQ
+1171 
-1180 NEEETFSSEQ
+1180 
-1190 EGLEKALAN
+1190 
-1199 AKPASPTPTPTPTPT
+1199 
-1214 PSPTPN
+1214 
-1220 PTPTKHT
+1220 
-1227 APNKVPPTPPTQN
+1227 
-1240 LPTTNV
+1240 
-1246 WNGVYWLQ
+1246 
-1254 NQTYSQ
+1254 
-1260 KGVYYID
+1260 
-1267 PNLSGQSGQ
+1267 
-1276 SANTLSTYTAN
+1276 TAN
-1287 LLGRSFGVNI
+1287 LFGRSFGVNI

-1327 IGTFNAANIYL
+1327 TGTFNAANIYL

-1343 TGEGVSGSDGGGANI
+1343 TGEGVSNSDGGGANI

-1363 DNITMDGLNYNDAET
+1363 NNITMDGLNYNDAET

-1386 ASQHSYATFDA
+1386 ASQHSYAAFDA
-1397 TNNIS
+1397 LNNIS
-1402 VTNSSFSDMTWGKFS
+1402 VTNSSFSDMTWGRFS
-1417 FNAKNISFSNAS
+1417 FTAKNISFSNAS

-1436 GGSSVISANA
+1436 GGSSTISANA
-1446 ANSLSFNNSRLNGGA
+1446 SNSLSFVNSRLNGGA
-1461 VYNLWANSLIFN
+1461 VYNLQANSLIFN

-1487 SNFNATTQLLGNTSF
+1487 SNFNATTQLLGNTNF

-1525 LGNKSQTAFKNSLT
+1525 LGNKSQAAFKNSLT

-1556 SGASAFNN
+1556 NGTSAFNN

-1577 FNSLFFNGATLSL
+1577 FNSLFFNGGTLSL
-1590 NANSKLNASSASF
+1590 NASSKLNASNASF

-1613 SVLSVSNASSL
+1613 SVLSANNTSSL

-1634 QATFGGNTTIDAASF
+1634 QADFGGNTTIDTASF
-1649 NFDSASSLSFNNL
+1649 NFDSASSLNFNNL
-1662 TANGALNFNGYAP
+1662 TANGALNFNGYVP
-1675 SLSKALMSVS
+1675 SLTKALMSVS

-1839 TPQTPGTYSPFNQPL
+1839 TPQAPGTYSPFNQPL

-1862 GFSSGNLKT
+1862 GFSSENLKA
-1871 LLGILSQNSATLK
+1871 LLGILSQNSAALK
-1884 EMIETNQLDNITS
+1884 EMIESNQLDNITN
-1897 INEVLQLLDRIKI
+1897 INEVLQLLDKIKI
-1910 TPAQKQALL
+1910 TQAQKQALL

-1934 NGNLVIGATQDHVT
+1934 NGNLVIGATQDNVT

-1998 KAKSIYITGTLGSGN
+1998 KAKSIYITGTIGSGN
-2013 AFESGGSADITFQ
+2013 AFESGGSADVTFQ

-2047 NLLGQEGIDK
+2047 NLLGQKGINE

-2065 NVLSQMAMEK
+2065 NVLSQVAMEK
-2075 IKQAGGLGNFVE
+2075 IKQAGGLGNFIE
-2087 NALIPLSK
+2087 NALSPLSK
-2095 ELPSSLQ
+2095 ELPASLQ

-2116 NLLNNSGVM
+2116 DLLNNSGVM

-2169 IGGYM
+2169 IGGYI

-2193 PTSLQKDIGVV
+2193 PASLQKDIGVV
-2204 ANDLLD
+2204 ANDLLN

-2220 LESQGLVSNII
+2220 LESQGLVNNII

-2237 GGLSGIYNQGLGSV
+2237 GGLSDVYNQGLGSV

-2328 GALIFASNGVSNI
+2328 GTLIFASNDVSNI

-2364 KGEICINLANCP
+2364 KGEICVNLANCP
-2376 TTKNSS
+2376 ATKNSS
-2382 STNSSVTPTNESL
+2382 PANSSVTPTNESL
-2395 SVRANNFT
+2395 SVHANNFT

-2441 TIANAF
+2441 TITNAF

-2454 ANINGDFTLNQ
+2454 ANINGNFTLNQ

-2479 GNFNSYGDLVFNLSH
+2479 GDFNSYGDLVFNLSH

-2501 NAQGIATIMTNYNNP
+2501 NAQGAATIMANNNNP

-2525 ETGAYTLIDSA
+2525 EAGVYTLIDSA

-2556 LKLYTLINING
+2556 LKLYALIDING
-2567 KHMVMTD
+2567 KHMVMTG
-2574 NGLTYNGQAVSIKD
+2574 NGLTYNGQAVNIKD
-2588 GGLIVGFKDSQNQYI
+2588 GGLVVGFKDSQNQYI

-2615 VSNAPINNLQAP
+2615 VSNDPINNLQAP

-2634 QIQGIQGVDSIEQA
+2634 QIQGVQSVDSIDQA
-2648 GGTQAINWLNKI
+2648 GGNQAINWLNKI

-2674 ESHSTKDL
+2674 ESHSAKDL

-2696 ANPNFKND
+2696 ANPDFKND

-2873 YNTWT
+2873 YDTWT

-2905 YYYIGMSGLRG
+2905 YYYIGLSGLRG

>member
-1 MAFKKAGLISKF
+1 MAFKKARLISKF

-26 KIFKLNPILKREKP
+26 KIFKLNLILKREKP
-40 LKRHKKTKSIKKPF
+40 LSHKKTKSVKKPF

-71 GGLPHLRASE
+71 GGLSHLRASE

-87 WSGYHD
+87 SSWSYHD
-93 KIESGSNSPTHN
+93 NIESGSNSPTHN
-105 SYCLFSSTQG
+105 SYCLFNSAQG

-121 NTLTTYSAGG
+121 NTLTTYSPGG

-150 FGGTGVNGV
+150 FGGTGVNGG
-159 NVGYITGTYDAQ
+159 NLGYITGTYDAQ

-185 LSDGGGATLNFNAT
+185 FSTGGGATLNFNAA
-199 NRITINQ
+199 NHITINQ
-206 ASFDNSDAGAQHSY
+206 ASFDNSDAGTQHSY
-220 MNFKGS
+220 MNFSGS
-226 NINVSGSSFTD
+226 NINVSDSSFTD

-245 SGNNNNS
+245 SGNGTNS
-252 AISFNKTKFNQGT
+252 NLSFNKTNFNQGTYKFTNSANLNFNNSAFNQGT
-265 YNFTNSANL
+265 YNFNSAQ
-274 SFNNSN
+274 SAFENSN
-280 FNQSTYN
+280 FNQ
-287 FNSLQSTFNNST
+287 
-299 FNQGTYNF
+299 GTYDFSN
-307 TDNTSFNNDTFN
+307 NTSFNNDTFN
-319 QGTYNFNTS
+319 QGTYNFNTN

-354 SGAVFNLNQTLNANQ
+354 SGAIFNLNQTLNSNQ

-375 TNGTIQYGVYQ
+375 TNKTIQYGVYQ

-404 EVGNNTY
+404 EVGSNTY

-419 QDETLQETFS
+419 QDETLQETF
-429 NKSITT
+429 NNQSITT
-435 QFLGDDLQAKAKATY
+435 QFLGDDSQAKAQATY
-450 QQDLNNSQSALS
+450 QQDLSNSQTALN
-462 NATNDNKIASADT
+462 NATSDNKIASNDT

-485 KQDAQN
+485 KKDAQ
-491 LEHTSQQI
+491 S
-499 AKDEQALQGDLN
+499 
-511 KLKQLANSSF
+511 
-521 NEQAF
+521 
-526 NQAQSKEQQDEQ
+526 
-538 TLQNEENT
+538 
-546 FSSEQEGLEKAL
+546 
-558 ANAKEQQ
+558 
-565 EQQQAQATYQQDLNN
+565 
-580 SQSALSNATNDNK
+580 
-593 IASADTD
+593 
-600 YTKNQNTAIKQDAQN
+600 
-615 LENTSQQITQDQ
+615 LENTSQQIAQDQ
-627 KDLEQDLDK
+627 KDLEQDLDNLK
-636 LQQLANSKTGF
+636 QLANSPTGF
-647 NEQAFNQAQSTEQQD
+647 NQQAFKNAQSTEQQD
-662 EQTLQNEEETF
+662 LQTLQENENTF
-673 SSEQEGLEK
+673 NSEQEGLK
-682 ALANAKHTSPT
+682 
-693 PTKHTAQNNPP
+693 
-704 NKVSPPTQNLPTTNV
+704 
-719 WNGVYNFQNQTYSK
+719 
-733 KGIYY
+733 
-738 IDPNLSGQSGQSGNT
+738 
-753 LSTYGYL
+753 
-760 DWFTLKNKFSVNAN
+760 
-774 NGTLIIGNN
+774 
-783 TESANTKGLIWIGDD
+783 
-798 KGLVYYNTGT
+798 
-808 FNAANIYLT
+808 
-817 SNLKTGNGFSG
+817 
-828 EGATLNF
+828 
-835 NATNRITINQA
+835 QA
-846 SFDNSD
+846 
-852 AGAQHS
+852 
-858 YMNFKGSNINVSG
+858 I
-871 SSFTDDTNG
+871 
-880 GFSFSG
+880 
-886 NNNNSAISFN
+886 
-896 KTKFNQGTYN
+896 
-906 FTNSANLSFNNSN
+906 
-919 FNQSTYNFNSLQST
+919 
-933 FNNSTFNQGTYNFTD
+933 
-948 NTSFNNDTF
+948 
-957 NQGTYNFNT
+957 
-966 SKVSFSGAN
+966 
-975 TLNSSSPFASLKG
+975 
-988 SVSFGSGAVFNL
+988 
-1000 NQTLNANQ
+1000 
-1008 TYDILTTNGT
+1008 
-1018 IQYGVYQSYLWD
+1018 
-1030 LINYKGDK
+1030 
-1038 AISHVEVGNNTYD
+1038 
-1051 VTFDING
+1051 
-1058 QDETLQETFSN
+1058 
-1069 KSITTQFL
+1069 
-1077 GDDLQAKAKATY
+1077 
-1089 QQDLN
+1089 
-1094 NSQSALSNATNDNK
+1094 
-1108 IASADTGYTNNQ
+1108 
-1120 NTTIKQDAQN
+1120 
-1130 LEHTSQQIAK
+1130 
-1140 DEQALQGDLN
+1140 
-1150 KLKQLANSSF
+1150 
-1160 NEQAFNQAQSK
+1160 
-1171 EQQDEQTLQ
+1171 
-1180 NEEETFSSEQ
+1180 
-1190 EGLEKALAN
+1190 AN
-1199 AKPASPTPTPTPTPT
+1199 AKPASPTP
-1214 PSPTPN
+1214 SPT

-1227 APNKVPPTPPTQN
+1227 APNTPPNKVPPTPPTQN

-1246 WNGVYWLQ
+1246 WNGVYNLQ

-1260 KGVYYID
+1260 KGIYYID

-1287 LLGRSFGVNI
+1287 LFGRSFGVNI

-1327 IGTFNAANIYL
+1327 TGTFNAANIYL

-1386 ASQHSYATFDA
+1386 ASQHSYAAFDA

-1436 GGSSVISANA
+1436 GGSSVISVNA

-1473 NTQAVFNVLYSRGT
+1473 NTQAVFNVLYSRGA

-1525 LGNKSQTAFKNSLT
+1525 LGNKSQAAFKNSLT

-1556 SGASAFNN
+1556 NGASVFNN
-1564 QASLNIYNGSQAT
+1564 QASLNIYNGSQAA
-1577 FNSLFFNGATLSL
+1577 FNSLFFNGGIISL

-1613 SVLSVSNASSL
+1613 SVLSASNTSSL

-1634 QATFGGNTTIDAASF
+1634 QANFRGNTTIDTASF
-1649 NFDSASSLSFNNL
+1649 NFDSASSLGFNNL
-1662 TANGALNFNGYAP
+1662 TANGALNFDGYAP
-1675 SLSKALMSVS
+1675 SLTKALMSVS

-1720 GITGISGAN
+1720 GIIGISGAN

-1735 FYGMKIQNATYSDN
+1735 FYGMKIQNATYSGN

-1884 EMIETNQLDNITS
+1884 EMIESNQLDNTTS
-1897 INEVLQLLDRIKI
+1897 INEVLQLLDKIKI
-1910 TPAQKQALL
+1910 TPVQKQALL

-1929 NQTFS
+1929 NQTFN
-1934 NGNLVIGATQDHVT
+1934 NGNLVIGATQDNVT

-2013 AFESGGSADITFQ
+2013 AFESGGSADVTFQ
-2026 SANNLVLN
+2026 SANNLVLD

-2065 NVLSQMAMEK
+2065 NVLSQVAMEK

-2087 NALIPLSK
+2087 NALSPLSK
-2095 ELPSSLQ
+2095 ELPTSLQ

-2125 NAIQNIISKKLSIFG
+2125 NEIQNIISKKLSIFG
-2140 NFVTPSIIENYLAKQ
+2140 NFITPSIIENYLAKQ

-2169 IGGYM
+2169 IGGYI

-2204 ANDLLD
+2204 ANDLLN

-2237 GGLSGIYNQGLGSV
+2237 GGLSGVYNQGLGSV
-2251 LPPSLQNALKEND
+2251 LPPSLQNALKENN

-2403 FLGVIASNGAIDL
+2403 FLGTVASNGAIDL

-2441 TIANAF
+2441 TITNAF

-2454 ANINGDFTLNQ
+2454 ANINGNFTLNQ

-2494 SVSHAII
+2494 SASHAII
-2501 NAQGIATIMTNYNNP
+2501 NAQGTATIMANNNNP

-2525 ETGAYTLIDSA
+2525 ETGTYTLIDSA

-2548 GGSSLDNY
+2548 GGSSLADY
-2556 LKLYTLINING
+2556 LKLYTLIDING

-2574 NGLTYNGQAVSIKD
+2574 NGLTYNDQAVSIKD

-2615 VSNAPINNLQAP
+2615 VSNDPINNLQAP

-2634 QIQGIQGVDSIEQA
+2634 QIQGAQGVDSIDQA

-2674 ESHSTKDL
+2674 ESHSIKDL

-2696 ANPNFKND
+2696 ANPDFKND

-2784 GTGTLYGINVGYDR
+2784 GTGTLYGINIGYDR

-2864 LSIINQSYR
+2864 LSIINQSYK

-2905 YYYIGMSGLRG
+2905 YYYIGLSGLRG

-3034 MRYAF
+3034 IRYAF

>member
-1 MAFKKAGLISKF
+1 MAFKKARLISKF

-26 KIFKLNPILKREKP
+26 KIFKLNQILKRENP
-40 LKRHKKTKSIKKPF
+40 LKRHKKTKSIEKPF

-71 GGLPHLRASE
+71 GGLSHLRASE

-87 WSGYHD
+87 SSWNYQD
-93 KIESGSNSPTHN
+93 NIESGPNSPTHN
-105 SYCLFSSTQG
+105 SYCLFSSAQG

-121 NTLTTYSAGG
+121 KTLTTYSTGG
-131 ASFTQKFNNGTLN
+131 ASFTQKFNGGTLN
-144 VGGNIR
+144 VGENIR
-150 FGGTGVNGV
+150 FGGTGINGGD
-159 NVGYITGTYDAQ
+159 VGYITGTYDAQ
-171 TINFNSSRITTGNS
+171 TINFNSSHLTTGNS
-185 LSDGGGATLNFNAT
+185 YADGGGATLNFNAT
-199 NRITINQ
+199 NHITINQ
-206 ASFDNSDAGAQHSY
+206 ASFDNSDAGTQKSY

-245 SGNNNNS
+245 SGNNNHS
-252 AISFNKTKFNQGT
+252 AISFNQTNFNQGT
-265 YNFTNSANL
+265 YHFSNSTTL
-274 SFNNSN
+274 SFNH
-280 FNQSTYN
+280 
-287 FNSLQSTFNNST
+287 ST

-307 TDNTSFNNDTFN
+307 NGNASFDNDTFN
-319 QGTYNFNTS
+319 QGTYSFNTS

-339 SSSPFASLKGSVSFG
+339 SSSPFASLKGSVSFN
-354 SGAVFNLNQTLNANQ
+354 SGAVFNLNQTLNSNQ

-404 EVGNNTY
+404 GVGNNTY

-419 QDETLQETFS
+419 QDETLQETF
-429 NKSITT
+429 NNQSIIT

-450 QQDLNNSQSALS
+450 QQDLSNSQTALK
-462 NATNDNKIASADT
+462 NAASDNKIASSDT
-475 GYTNNQNTTI
+475 DYTKNKNTTI
-485 KQDAQN
+485 ATDAQN
-491 LEHTSQQI
+491 LENTNQQI
-499 AKDEQALQGDLN
+499 AQDEQALQGDLD
-511 KLKQLANSSF
+511 KLKQLANSPTGF

-526 NQAQSKEQQDEQ
+526 NQAQDKEQQDEQTLQNDEKTFSSEQEGLKQAIQQAQAQEQEQQQAQKTYQQDLSNSQSTLNNATSDNKIANSDTDYTKSSNPTINKDAQNLEHTNQQIAQDEQALQGDLDKLKQLANSTTGFSEQAFNQAQKQEQQDEQ
-538 TLQNEENT
+538 TLQNEEKT
-546 FSSEQEGLEKAL
+546 FNSEQEGLKQAI
-558 ANAKEQQ
+558 ANAKP
-565 EQQQAQATYQQDLNN
+565 
-580 SQSALSNATNDNK
+580 
-593 IASADTD
+593 
-600 YTKNQNTAIKQDAQN
+600 
-615 LENTSQQITQDQ
+615 TSPTPSH
-627 KDLEQDLDK
+627 
-636 LQQLANSKTGF
+636 A
-647 NEQAFNQAQSTEQQD
+647 
-662 EQTLQNEEETF
+662 
-673 SSEQEGLEK
+673 
-682 ALANAKHTSPT
+682 PT
-693 PTKHTAQNNPP
+693 PTKHTAQNTPP
-704 NKVSPPTQNLPTTNV
+704 NKVSPT
-719 WNGVYNFQNQTYSK
+719 
-733 KGIYY
+733 
-738 IDPNLSGQSGQSGNT
+738 
-753 LSTYGYL
+753 
-760 DWFTLKNKFSVNAN
+760 
-774 NGTLIIGNN
+774 
-783 TESANTKGLIWIGDD
+783 
-798 KGLVYYNTGT
+798 
-808 FNAANIYLT
+808 
-817 SNLKTGNGFSG
+817 
-828 EGATLNF
+828 
-835 NATNRITINQA
+835 
-846 SFDNSD
+846 
-852 AGAQHS
+852 
-858 YMNFKGSNINVSG
+858 
-871 SSFTDDTNG
+871 
-880 GFSFSG
+880 
-886 NNNNSAISFN
+886 
-896 KTKFNQGTYN
+896 
-906 FTNSANLSFNNSN
+906 
-919 FNQSTYNFNSLQST
+919 
-933 FNNSTFNQGTYNFTD
+933 
-948 NTSFNNDTF
+948 
-957 NQGTYNFNT
+957 
-966 SKVSFSGAN
+966 
-975 TLNSSSPFASLKG
+975 
-988 SVSFGSGAVFNL
+988 
-1000 NQTLNANQ
+1000 
-1008 TYDILTTNGT
+1008 
-1018 IQYGVYQSYLWD
+1018 
-1030 LINYKGDK
+1030 
-1038 AISHVEVGNNTYD
+1038 
-1051 VTFDING
+1051 
-1058 QDETLQETFSN
+1058 
-1069 KSITTQFL
+1069 
-1077 GDDLQAKAKATY
+1077 
-1089 QQDLN
+1089 
-1094 NSQSALSNATNDNK
+1094 
-1108 IASADTGYTNNQ
+1108 
-1120 NTTIKQDAQN
+1120 
-1130 LEHTSQQIAK
+1130 
-1140 DEQALQGDLN
+1140 
-1150 KLKQLANSSF
+1150 
-1160 NEQAFNQAQSK
+1160 
-1171 EQQDEQTLQ
+1171 
-1180 NEEETFSSEQ
+1180 
-1190 EGLEKALAN
+1190 
-1199 AKPASPTPTPTPTPT
+1199 
-1214 PSPTPN
+1214 
-1220 PTPTKHT
+1220 
-1227 APNKVPPTPPTQN
+1227 PTPPTQN

-1246 WNGVYWLQ
+1246 WNGVYNLQ
-1254 NQTYSQ
+1254 NQTYSN

-1276 SANTLSTYTAN
+1276 NVNTLSTYTAN
-1287 LLGRSFGVNI
+1287 LFGRSFGVNI

-1327 IGTFNAANIYL
+1327 TGTFSSANIYL

-1343 TGEGVSGSDGGGANI
+1343 TGEGVSNSDGGGANI

-1386 ASQHSYATFDA
+1386 ASQHSYAAFDA
-1397 TNNIS
+1397 LNNIS
-1402 VTNSSFSDMTWGKFS
+1402 VINSSFSDMTWGKFS
-1417 FNAKNISFSNAS
+1417 FSAKNISFSNAS

-1436 GGSSVISANA
+1436 GGSSTISTNA
-1446 ANSLSFNNSRLNGGA
+1446 ANSLSFINSRLNGGA
-1461 VYNLWANSLIFN
+1461 VYNLQANSLIFN

-1487 SNFNATTQLLGNTSF
+1487 SNFNTTTQLLGNTNF

-1525 LGNKSQTAFKNSLT
+1525 LGNKSQAAFKNSLT

-1556 SGASAFNN
+1556 NGTSAFNN
-1564 QASLNIYNGSQAT
+1564 QASLNIYNGSQAA
-1577 FNSLFFNGATLSL
+1577 FNSLFFNGGTLSL
-1590 NANSKLNASSASF
+1590 NASSKLNASSASF

-1613 SVLSVSNASSL
+1613 SVLSANNTSSL

-1634 QATFGGNTTIDAASF
+1634 QADFGGNTTIDTASF

-1675 SLSKALMSVS
+1675 SLTKALMNVS

-1795 PELYNYQAS
+1795 PELYDYQAS

-1839 TPQTPGTYSPFNQPL
+1839 TPQAPGTYSPFNQPL
-1854 NSLNIYNK
+1854 SSLNIYNK
-1862 GFSSGNLKT
+1862 GFSSENLKT
-1871 LLGILSQNSATLK
+1871 LLGILSQNSAALK
-1884 EMIETNQLDNITS
+1884 EMIESNQLDNITN
-1897 INEVLQLLDRIKI
+1897 INEVLQLLDEIKI
-1910 TPAQKQALL
+1910 TQTQKQALL

-1929 NQTFS
+1929 NQTFN
-1934 NGNLVIGATQDHVT
+1934 NGNLIIGATQDNVT

-2013 AFESGGSADITFQ
+2013 AFESGGSADVTFQ

-2047 NLLGQEGIDK
+2047 NLLGQEGINE

-2065 NVLSQMAMEK
+2065 NVLSQVAMEK

-2087 NALIPLSK
+2087 NALSPLSK
-2095 ELPSSLQ
+2095 ELPASLQ
-2102 NETLGQLIGQNNLD
+2102 SETLGQLIGQDNLD
-2116 NLLNNSGVM
+2116 DLLNNSGVM

-2204 ANDLLD
+2204 ANDLLN

-2237 GGLSGIYNQGLGSV
+2237 GGLSGVYNQGLGSV

-2264 LGALLSPRGL
+2264 LGTLLSPRGL

-2328 GALIFASNGVSNI
+2328 GALIFASNDISNI

-2364 KGEICINLANCP
+2364 KGEICVNLANCP

-2403 FLGVIASNGAIDL
+2403 FLGTIASNGAIDL

-2430 NENATLQANNL
+2430 NENAALQANNL
-2441 TIANAF
+2441 TITNAF

-2454 ANINGDFTLNQ
+2454 ANINGNFTLNQ

-2501 NAQGIATIMTNYNNP
+2501 NAQGTATIMANNNNP

-2525 ETGAYTLIDSA
+2525 EAGTYTLIDSA

-2556 LKLYTLINING
+2556 LKLYTLIDING
-2567 KHMVMTD
+2567 KHMVMAD
-2574 NGLTYNGQAVSIKD
+2574 NGLTYNDQAVNIKD

-2615 VSNAPINNLQAP
+2615 VSNDPINHLQAP

-2634 QIQGIQGVDSIEQA
+2634 QIQGTQGVDSIDQA
-2648 GGTQAINWLNKI
+2648 GGNQAINWLNKI

-2772 ATGVGGASFING
+2772 ATGVGGASFISG

-2813 SGFHANIT
+2813 SGFHGNIT

-2840 SELTMSLNETWGYNK
+2840 SELTMSLNEAWGYNK

-2873 YNTWT
+2873 YDTWT

-2897 FKPQIGLA
+2897 FKPQVGLA
-2905 YYYIGMSGLRG
+2905 YYYIGLSGLRG

-3034 MRYAF
+3034 IRYAF

>member
-1 MAFKKAGLISKF
+1 MAFKKARLISRF
-13 ISKGSFKLNKISK
+13 ISKGFFKLNKISK
-26 KIFKLNPILKREKP
+26 KIFKLNQILKREKP
-40 LKRHKKTKSIKKPF
+40 LKCHKKTKSIKKPF
-54 NKNKSFLKAS
+54 NKNKSFLKVS

-71 GGLPHLRASE
+71 GGLSHLRANE

-87 WSGYHD
+87 SSWSYHD
-93 KIESGSNSPTHN
+93 KIESGPNSPTHN
-105 SYCLFSSTQG
+105 SYCLFSSAQG

-131 ASFTQKFNNGTLN
+131 ASFTQKFNGGTLN

-150 FGGTGVNGV
+150 FGGTGINGGD
-159 NVGYITGTYDAQ
+159 VGYITGTYDAANIYL
-171 TINFNSSRITTGNS
+171 TSHLTTGNS
-185 LSDGGGATLNFNAT
+185 YADGGGATLNFNAA
-199 NRITINQ
+199 NNITINQ
-206 ASFDNSDAGAQHSY
+206 ASFDNNDAGTQHSY

-226 NINVSGSSFTD
+226 NIKVSGSSFKD
-237 DTNGGFSF
+237 DTDGGFNF
-245 SGNNNNS
+245 SGNSNNS
-252 AISFNKTKFNQGT
+252 TISFNQTNFNQGT
-265 YNFTNSANL
+265 YNFSNSASS
-274 SFNNSN
+274 SFDNSN
-280 FNQSTYN
+280 FNQGTYH
-287 FNSLQSTFNNST
+287 FNSAQSTFENSN

-307 TDNTSFNNDTFN
+307 NDNTSFNNDTFN

-328 KVSFSGANTLN
+328 KVSFSGINTLN

-354 SGAVFNLNQTLNANQ
+354 SNAIFNLNQTLNNNQ
-369 TYDILT
+369 IYDILT
-375 TNGTIQYGVYQ
+375 TNGAIQYGVYQ

-404 EVGNNTY
+404 GVGNNTY

-419 QDETLQETFS
+419 QDETLQETF
-429 NKSITT
+429 NKQSIIT
-435 QFLGDDLQAKAKATY
+435 QFLGDDLQQQAQKTY
-450 QQDLNNSQSALS
+450 QEDLTNSQSALN
-462 NATNDNKIASADT
+462 NAASDNKIANSDT
-475 GYTNNQNTTI
+475 SYTQSKNTTVA
-485 KQDAQN
+485 KDAQN
-491 LEHTSQQI
+491 LENTNQQI
-499 AKDEQALQGDLN
+499 AQDEQALQGDLD
-511 KLKQLANSSF
+511 KLKQLANSTTGF

-526 NQAQSKEQQDEQ
+526 NTAQKQEQQDEQ
-538 TLQNEENT
+538 TLQNEEKT
-546 FSSEQEGLEKAL
+546 FNSEQEGLKQAIQQSQAQE
-558 ANAKEQQ
+558 Q
-565 EQQQAQATYQQDLNN
+565 EQQQAQKTYQEDVAHSQNALNN
-580 SQSALSNATNDNK
+580 VTSDNT
-593 IASADTD
+593 IASNDTS
-600 YTKNQNTAIKQDAQN
+600 YTQSKNPTIAKDAQG
-615 LENTSQQITQDQ
+615 LENTNQQIQQDEQ
-627 KDLEQDLDK
+627 ALEKDLAQIK
-636 LQQLANSKTGF
+636 QLANSTTGF
-647 NEQAFNQAQSTEQQD
+647 NEQAFNQAQKQEQQD
-662 EQTLQNEEETF
+662 EQTLQNDENAFNT
-673 SSEQEGLEK
+673 EQDSLNK
-682 ALANAKHTSPT
+682 AIANAKSTSPTPNPTPSPTPT
-693 PTKHTAQNNPP
+693 PTKHTAPNTPP
-704 NKVSPPTQNLPTTNV
+704 SQVPPTPPTQNPPAENV
-719 WNGVYNFQNQTYSK
+719 WNGVYWLQNKTYSK
-733 KGIYY
+733 QGIYY

-753 LSTYGYL
+753 LSTY
-760 DWFTLKNKFSVNAN
+760 
-774 NGTLIIGNN
+774 
-783 TESANTKGLIWIGDD
+783 
-798 KGLVYYNTGT
+798 
-808 FNAANIYLT
+808 
-817 SNLKTGNGFSG
+817 
-828 EGATLNF
+828 
-835 NATNRITINQA
+835 
-846 SFDNSD
+846 
-852 AGAQHS
+852 
-858 YMNFKGSNINVSG
+858 
-871 SSFTDDTNG
+871 
-880 GFSFSG
+880 
-886 NNNNSAISFN
+886 
-896 KTKFNQGTYN
+896 
-906 FTNSANLSFNNSN
+906 
-919 FNQSTYNFNSLQST
+919 
-933 FNNSTFNQGTYNFTD
+933 
-948 NTSFNNDTF
+948 
-957 NQGTYNFNT
+957 
-966 SKVSFSGAN
+966 
-975 TLNSSSPFASLKG
+975 
-988 SVSFGSGAVFNL
+988 
-1000 NQTLNANQ
+1000 
-1008 TYDILTTNGT
+1008 
-1018 IQYGVYQSYLWD
+1018 
-1030 LINYKGDK
+1030 
-1038 AISHVEVGNNTYD
+1038 
-1051 VTFDING
+1051 
-1058 QDETLQETFSN
+1058 
-1069 KSITTQFL
+1069 
-1077 GDDLQAKAKATY
+1077 
-1089 QQDLN
+1089 
-1094 NSQSALSNATNDNK
+1094 
-1108 IASADTGYTNNQ
+1108 
-1120 NTTIKQDAQN
+1120 
-1130 LEHTSQQIAK
+1130 
-1140 DEQALQGDLN
+1140 
-1150 KLKQLANSSF
+1150 
-1160 NEQAFNQAQSK
+1160 
-1171 EQQDEQTLQ
+1171 
-1180 NEEETFSSEQ
+1180 
-1190 EGLEKALAN
+1190 
-1199 AKPASPTPTPTPTPT
+1199 
-1214 PSPTPN
+1214 
-1220 PTPTKHT
+1220 
-1227 APNKVPPTPPTQN
+1227 
-1240 LPTTNV
+1240 
-1246 WNGVYWLQ
+1246 
-1254 NQTYSQ
+1254 
-1260 KGVYYID
+1260 
-1267 PNLSGQSGQ
+1267 
-1276 SANTLSTYTAN
+1276 TAN
-1287 LLGRSFGVNI
+1287 LLGRSFSVNI

-1327 IGTFNAANIYL
+1327 TGTFNAANIYL

-1343 TGEGVSGSDGGGANI
+1343 TGEGVSNSDGGGANI

-1363 DNITMDGLNYNDAET
+1363 DNITMNGLNYNDAET

-1397 TNNIS
+1397 LNNIS

-1417 FNAKNISFSNAS
+1417 FSAENISFSNAS

-1436 GGSSVISANA
+1436 GGSSTISANA
-1446 ANSLSFNNSRLNGGA
+1446 SNSLSFIDSRLNGGA
-1461 VYNLWANSLIFN
+1461 IYNLQANSLIFN

-1502 TLSSQSLLNFNGDTT
+1502 TLSSQSLLNFNGGTT

-1525 LGNKSQTAFKNSLT
+1525 LGNKSQAAFKNSLT

-1556 SGASAFNN
+1556 NGASAFNN

-1577 FNSLFFNGATLSL
+1577 FNSLFFNGGTLSL
-1590 NANSKLNASSASF
+1590 NASSKLSASDASF

-1613 SVLSVSNASSL
+1613 SVLNANNTSSL

-1634 QATFGGNTTIDAASF
+1634 QADFGGNTTIDTASF
-1649 NFDSASSLSFNNL
+1649 NFDSASSLNFNNL

-1675 SLSKALMSVS
+1675 SLTKALMSVS

-1839 TPQTPGTYSPFNQPL
+1839 TPQAPGTYSPFNQPL
-1854 NSLNIYNK
+1854 SSLNIYNK
-1862 GFSSGNLKT
+1862 GFSSENLKT

-1884 EMIETNQLDNITS
+1884 EMIESNQLDNITN
-1897 INEVLQLLDRIKI
+1897 INEVLQLLDKIKI
-1910 TPAQKQALL
+1910 TQAQKQALL

-1929 NQTFS
+1929 NQTFN
-1934 NGNLVIGATQDHVT
+1934 NGNLIIGATQDNIT

-1998 KAKSIYITGTLGSGN
+1998 KAKSIYITGTIGSGN
-2013 AFESGGSADITFQ
+2013 AFESGGSADVTFQ

-2047 NLLGQEGIDK
+2047 NLLGQKGIDK

-2065 NVLSQMAMEK
+2065 NVLSQVAMEK
-2075 IKQAGGLGNFVE
+2075 IKQAGGLGNLIE
-2087 NALIPLSK
+2087 NALSPLSK
-2095 ELPSSLQ
+2095 ELPASLQ
-2102 NETLGQLIGQNNLD
+2102 DETLGQLIGQNNLD
-2116 NLLNNSGVM
+2116 DLLDNSGVM
-2125 NAIQNIISKKLSIFG
+2125 NEIQNIISKKLSIFG

-2169 IGGYM
+2169 IGGYI

-2179 SSILSVILKDITNP
+2179 SSILGVILKDITNP

-2204 ANDLLD
+2204 ANDLLN
-2210 EFLGQDVVKK
+2210 EFLGQDVIKK

-2237 GGLSGIYNQGLGSV
+2237 GGLSGVYNQGLGSV

-2364 KGEICINLANCP
+2364 KGEICVNLANCP

-2382 STNSSVTPTNESL
+2382 STNSSVTPTNETL
-2395 SVRANNFT
+2395 SVHANNFT
-2403 FLGVIASNGAIDL
+2403 FLGAIASNGAIDL
-2416 SQVKNNSVI
+2416 SQVTNNSVI

-2441 TIANAF
+2441 TITNAF

-2454 ANINGDFTLNQ
+2454 ANINGNFTLNQ

-2479 GNFNSYGDLVFNLSH
+2479 GNFNSYGDLVFNISH
-2494 SVSHAII
+2494 SASHAII
-2501 NAQGIATIMTNYNNP
+2501 NAQGTATIMANNNNP

-2525 ETGAYTLIDSA
+2525 EVGTYTLIDSA
-2536 KAIYYGYNDQIT
+2536 KAIYYGYNNQIT

-2556 LKLYTLINING
+2556 LKLYALIDING

-2588 GGLIVGFKDSQNQYI
+2588 GGLVVGFKDSQNQYI

-2615 VSNAPINNLQAP
+2615 VSNDPINNLQAP

-2634 QIQGIQGVDSIEQA
+2634 QIQGVQSVDSIDQA
-2648 GGTQAINWLNKI
+2648 GGNQAIDWLNKI

-2696 ANPNFKND
+2696 ANPDFKND

-2728 TFASADFHERL
+2728 TFARSDFLERL

-2813 SGFHANIT
+2813 SGFHGNIT

-2826 NVNMGVYSRAFIKR
+2826 NVNIGVYSRAFIKR

-2873 YNTWT
+2873 YDTWT

-2897 FKPQIGLA
+2897 FKPQVGLA
-2905 YYYIGMSGLRG
+2905 YYYIGLSGLRG

>member
-26 KIFKLNPILKREKP
+26 KIFKLNLILKREKP
-40 LKRHKKTKSIKKPF
+40 LSHKKTKSIKKPF

-71 GGLPHLRASE
+71 GGLSHLRASE

-87 WSGYHD
+87 SSWSYHD
-93 KIESGSNSPTHN
+93 NIESGSNSPTHN
-105 SYCLFSSTQG
+105 SYCLFNSTQG
-115 SGTYYL
+115 SGAYYL
-121 NTLTTYSAGG
+121 NTLTTYSPGG

-150 FGGTGVNGV
+150 FGGTGVNGGD
-159 NVGYITGTYDAQ
+159 VGYITGTYDAQ

-185 LSDGGGATLNFNAT
+185 FSTGGGATLNFNAT
-199 NRITINQ
+199 NHITIDQ
-206 ASFDNSDAGAQHSY
+206 ASFDNSDAGTQHSY
-220 MNFKGS
+220 MNFSGS
-226 NINVSGSSFTD
+226 NINVSASSFTD

-245 SGNNNNS
+245 SANGTNSNLSFNQTSFNQGTYKFTNSANLNFNNS
-252 AISFNKTKFNQGT
+252 AFNQGT
-265 YNFTNSANL
+265 YNFSSA
-274 SFNNSN
+274 
-280 FNQSTYN
+280 
-287 FNSLQSTFNNST
+287 QSTFNNSN

-307 TDNTSFNNDTFN
+307 TDNTGLNFNNDTFN
-319 QGTYNFNTS
+319 QGTYSFNTN
-328 KVSFSGANTLN
+328 KVSFLGANTLN

-354 SGAVFNLNQTLNANQ
+354 SGAIFNLNQTLNSNQ

-404 EVGNNTY
+404 EVGSNTY

-419 QDETLQETFS
+419 QDETLQETF
-429 NKSITT
+429 NNQSITT
-435 QFLGDDLQAKAKATY
+435 QFLGDDLQAKAQATY
-450 QQDLNNSQSALS
+450 QQDLSNSQTALN
-462 NATNDNKIASADT
+462 NATSDNKIASSDT
-475 GYTNNQNTTI
+475 NYTNNQNTTI
-485 KQDAQN
+485 K
-491 LEHTSQQI
+491 
-499 AKDEQALQGDLN
+499 K
-511 KLKQLANSSF
+511 
-521 NEQAF
+521 
-526 NQAQSKEQQDEQ
+526 
-538 TLQNEENT
+538 
-546 FSSEQEGLEKAL
+546 
-558 ANAKEQQ
+558 
-565 EQQQAQATYQQDLNN
+565 
-580 SQSALSNATNDNK
+580 
-593 IASADTD
+593 
-600 YTKNQNTAIKQDAQN
+600 DAQN
-615 LENTSQQITQDQ
+615 LENTDQTIQQDKQALE
-627 KDLEQDLDK
+627 KDLANVK
-636 LQQLANSKTGF
+636 QLANAPTGF
-647 NEQAFNQAQSTEQQD
+647 NQQAFNQAQSTEQQD
-662 EQTLQNEEETF
+662 LQTLQENEKTF

-682 ALANAKHTSPT
+682 AIANAKPTSPTPT
-693 PTKHTAQNNPP
+693 PTKHTAP
-704 NKVSPPTQNLPTTNV
+704 N
-719 WNGVYNFQNQTYSK
+719 
-733 KGIYY
+733 
-738 IDPNLSGQSGQSGNT
+738 
-753 LSTYGYL
+753 
-760 DWFTLKNKFSVNAN
+760 
-774 NGTLIIGNN
+774 
-783 TESANTKGLIWIGDD
+783 
-798 KGLVYYNTGT
+798 
-808 FNAANIYLT
+808 
-817 SNLKTGNGFSG
+817 
-828 EGATLNF
+828 
-835 NATNRITINQA
+835 
-846 SFDNSD
+846 
-852 AGAQHS
+852 
-858 YMNFKGSNINVSG
+858 
-871 SSFTDDTNG
+871 
-880 GFSFSG
+880 
-886 NNNNSAISFN
+886 
-896 KTKFNQGTYN
+896 
-906 FTNSANLSFNNSN
+906 
-919 FNQSTYNFNSLQST
+919 
-933 FNNSTFNQGTYNFTD
+933 
-948 NTSFNNDTF
+948 
-957 NQGTYNFNT
+957 
-966 SKVSFSGAN
+966 
-975 TLNSSSPFASLKG
+975 
-988 SVSFGSGAVFNL
+988 
-1000 NQTLNANQ
+1000 
-1008 TYDILTTNGT
+1008 
-1018 IQYGVYQSYLWD
+1018 
-1030 LINYKGDK
+1030 
-1038 AISHVEVGNNTYD
+1038 
-1051 VTFDING
+1051 
-1058 QDETLQETFSN
+1058 
-1069 KSITTQFL
+1069 
-1077 GDDLQAKAKATY
+1077 
-1089 QQDLN
+1089 
-1094 NSQSALSNATNDNK
+1094 
-1108 IASADTGYTNNQ
+1108 
-1120 NTTIKQDAQN
+1120 
-1130 LEHTSQQIAK
+1130 
-1140 DEQALQGDLN
+1140 
-1150 KLKQLANSSF
+1150 
-1160 NEQAFNQAQSK
+1160 
-1171 EQQDEQTLQ
+1171 
-1180 NEEETFSSEQ
+1180 
-1190 EGLEKALAN
+1190 
-1199 AKPASPTPTPTPTPT
+1199 TP
-1214 PSPTPN
+1214 
-1220 PTPTKHT
+1220 
-1227 APNKVPPTPPTQN
+1227 PNKVPPTPPTQN

-1246 WNGVYWLQ
+1246 WNGVYNLQ

-1267 PNLSGQSGQ
+1267 PNLSRQSGQ

-1327 IGTFNAANIYL
+1327 TGTFNAANIYL

-1386 ASQHSYATFDA
+1386 ASQHSYAAFDA

-1417 FNAKNISFSNAS
+1417 FSAKNISFSNAS

-1502 TLSSQSLLNFNGDTT
+1502 TISSQSLLNFNGNTT

-1525 LGNKSQTAFKNSLT
+1525 LGNKSQAAFKNSLT

-1556 SGASAFNN
+1556 NGSSVFNN

-1577 FNSLFFNGATLSL
+1577 FNSLFFNGGIISL

-1613 SVLSVSNASSL
+1613 SVLSASNTSSL

-1634 QATFGGNTTIDAASF
+1634 QADFGGNTTIDTASF

-1662 TANGALNFNGYAP
+1662 TANGALNFNGYVP
-1675 SLSKALMSVS
+1675 SLTKALMSVS

-1884 EMIETNQLDNITS
+1884 EMIESNQLDNITS
-1897 INEVLQLLDRIKI
+1897 INEVLQLLDEIKI
-1910 TPAQKQALL
+1910 TPVQKQALL

-1934 NGNLVIGATQDHVT
+1934 NGNLVIGTTQDNVT

-1960 YSSPCALDSATCSSF
+1960 YSSPCVLDSATCSSF

-1998 KAKSIYITGTLGSGN
+1998 KAKSIYITGTLGSAN
-2013 AFESGGSADITFQ
+2013 AFESGGSADVTFQ
-2026 SANNLVLN
+2026 SANNLVLD

-2065 NVLSQMAMEK
+2065 NVLSQVAMEK

-2087 NALIPLSK
+2087 NALSPLSK
-2095 ELPSSLQ
+2095 ELPASLQ
-2102 NETLGQLIGQNNLD
+2102 SETLGQLIGQNNLD

-2179 SSILSVILKDITNP
+2179 SSILSVVLKDITNP

-2204 ANDLLD
+2204 ANDLLN
-2210 EFLGQDVVKK
+2210 EFLGQGVVKK
-2220 LESQGLVSNII
+2220 LEGQGLVSNII

-2237 GGLSGIYNQGLGSV
+2237 GGLSGVYNQGLGSV
-2251 LPPSLQNALKEND
+2251 LPPSLQNALKENN

-2364 KGEICINLANCP
+2364 KGEICVNLANCP

-2382 STNSSVTPTNESL
+2382 PTNSSVTPTNESL
-2395 SVRANNFT
+2395 SVHANNFT
-2403 FLGVIASNGAIDL
+2403 FLGTIASNGAIDL

-2441 TIANAF
+2441 TITNAF

-2454 ANINGDFTLNQ
+2454 ANINGNFTLNQ

-2501 NAQGIATIMTNYNNP
+2501 NAQGVATIMANNNNP
-2516 LIQFNTSSK
+2516 LIQFNTSLK
-2525 ETGAYTLIDSA
+2525 EAGTYTLIDSA

-2556 LKLYTLINING
+2556 LKLYTLIDING
-2567 KHMVMTD
+2567 KRMVMTD
-2574 NGLTYNGQAVSIKD
+2574 NGLTYNDQAVNIKD
-2588 GGLIVGFKDSQNQYI
+2588 GGLVVGFKDSQNQYI

-2615 VSNAPINNLQAP
+2615 VSNDPINNLQAP

-2634 QIQGIQGVDSIEQA
+2634 QIQGTQSVDSIDQA
-2648 GGTQAINWLNKI
+2648 GGNQAINWLNKI

-2674 ESHSTKDL
+2674 ENHSTKDL

-2696 ANPNFKND
+2696 ANPDFKND

-2728 TFASADFHERL
+2728 TFARSDFLERL

-2864 LSIINQSYR
+2864 LSIINQSYK
-2873 YNTWT
+2873 YDTWT

-2905 YYYIGMSGLRG
+2905 YYYIGLSGLRG

-2981 NTLSYRDGGRYNTFA
+2981 NTLSYRDGDRYNTFA

>member
-1 MAFKKAGLISKF
+1 MAFKKARLISNF

-26 KIFKLNPILKREKP
+26 EIFKLNQILKREKP
-40 LKRHKKTKSIKKPF
+40 LKRHKKTKSTKKPF

-71 GGLPHLRASE
+71 GGLSHLRASE

-87 WSGYHD
+87 SSWSYHD
-93 KIESGSNSPTHN
+93 NIESGSNSPTHN
-105 SYCLFSSTQG
+105 SYCLFNSAQG

-121 NTLTTYSAGG
+121 NTLTTYSPGG

-150 FGGTGVNGV
+150 FGGTGVNGGD
-159 NVGYITGTYDAQ
+159 VGYITGTYDAQ

-185 LSDGGGATLNFNAT
+185 YSTGGAATLNFNAT
-199 NRITINQ
+199 NHITINQ
-206 ASFDNSDAGAQHSY
+206 ASFDNNDAGTQHSY
-220 MNFKGS
+220 MNFSGS
-226 NINVSGSSFTD
+226 NINVSDSSFTD

-245 SGNNNNS
+245 SGNGTNS
-252 AISFNKTKFNQGT
+252 NLSFNKTNFNQGT
-265 YNFTNSANL
+265 YKFTNSANL
-274 SFNNSN
+274 NFNNSA
-280 FNQSTYN
+280 
-287 FNSLQSTFNNST
+287 
-299 FNQGTYNF
+299 FNQGTYSF
-307 TDNTSFNNDTFN
+307 TDNTGLNFNNDTFN

-328 KVSFSGANTLN
+328 KVSFSGTNTLN

-354 SGAVFNLNQTLNANQ
+354 SGAIFNLNQTLNSNQ

-375 TNGTIQYGVYQ
+375 TNKTIQYGVYQ

-398 KAISHV
+398 KAINHV
-404 EVGNNTY
+404 EVGSNTY

-419 QDETLQETFS
+419 QDETLQETF
-429 NKSITT
+429 NKQAITT
-435 QFLGDDLQAKAKATY
+435 QFLGDDLQAKAQATY
-450 QQDLNNSQSALS
+450 QQDLSNSQTALN
-462 NATNDNKIASADT
+462 NATNDNKIASSDT
-475 GYTNNQNTTI
+475 NYTNNQNTTI
-485 KQDAQN
+485 KKDSQSLENTDQTIQQD
-491 LEHTSQQI
+491 
-499 AKDEQALQGDLN
+499 KQALEKDLAN
-511 KLKQLANSSF
+511 VKQLANAPTGF
-521 NEQAF
+521 NQQAF
-526 NQAQSKEQQDEQ
+526 KNAQSTEQQDLQ
-538 TLQNEENT
+538 TLQENENT
-546 FSSEQEGLEKAL
+546 FNSEQEGLEKAI
-558 ANAKEQQ
+558 ANAKP
-565 EQQQAQATYQQDLNN
+565 
-580 SQSALSNATNDNK
+580 
-593 IASADTD
+593 ASPTPSP
-600 YTKNQNTAIKQDAQN
+600 T
-615 LENTSQQITQDQ
+615 
-627 KDLEQDLDK
+627 
-636 LQQLANSKTGF
+636 
-647 NEQAFNQAQSTEQQD
+647 
-662 EQTLQNEEETF
+662 
-673 SSEQEGLEK
+673 
-682 ALANAKHTSPT
+682 PT
-693 PTKHTAQNNPP
+693 PTKHTVPNTPP
-704 NKVSPPTQNLPTTNV
+704 NKVPPTPPTQNLPATNV
-719 WNGVYNFQNQTYSK
+719 WNGVYNLQNQTYSK
-733 KGIYY
+733 QGVYY

-753 LSTYGYL
+753 LSTY
-760 DWFTLKNKFSVNAN
+760 
-774 NGTLIIGNN
+774 
-783 TESANTKGLIWIGDD
+783 
-798 KGLVYYNTGT
+798 
-808 FNAANIYLT
+808 
-817 SNLKTGNGFSG
+817 
-828 EGATLNF
+828 
-835 NATNRITINQA
+835 
-846 SFDNSD
+846 
-852 AGAQHS
+852 
-858 YMNFKGSNINVSG
+858 
-871 SSFTDDTNG
+871 
-880 GFSFSG
+880 
-886 NNNNSAISFN
+886 
-896 KTKFNQGTYN
+896 
-906 FTNSANLSFNNSN
+906 
-919 FNQSTYNFNSLQST
+919 
-933 FNNSTFNQGTYNFTD
+933 
-948 NTSFNNDTF
+948 
-957 NQGTYNFNT
+957 
-966 SKVSFSGAN
+966 
-975 TLNSSSPFASLKG
+975 
-988 SVSFGSGAVFNL
+988 
-1000 NQTLNANQ
+1000 
-1008 TYDILTTNGT
+1008 
-1018 IQYGVYQSYLWD
+1018 
-1030 LINYKGDK
+1030 
-1038 AISHVEVGNNTYD
+1038 
-1051 VTFDING
+1051 
-1058 QDETLQETFSN
+1058 
-1069 KSITTQFL
+1069 
-1077 GDDLQAKAKATY
+1077 
-1089 QQDLN
+1089 
-1094 NSQSALSNATNDNK
+1094 
-1108 IASADTGYTNNQ
+1108 
-1120 NTTIKQDAQN
+1120 
-1130 LEHTSQQIAK
+1130 
-1140 DEQALQGDLN
+1140 
-1150 KLKQLANSSF
+1150 
-1160 NEQAFNQAQSK
+1160 
-1171 EQQDEQTLQ
+1171 
-1180 NEEETFSSEQ
+1180 
-1190 EGLEKALAN
+1190 
-1199 AKPASPTPTPTPTPT
+1199 
-1214 PSPTPN
+1214 
-1220 PTPTKHT
+1220 
-1227 APNKVPPTPPTQN
+1227 
-1240 LPTTNV
+1240 
-1246 WNGVYWLQ
+1246 
-1254 NQTYSQ
+1254 
-1260 KGVYYID
+1260 
-1267 PNLSGQSGQ
+1267 
-1276 SANTLSTYTAN
+1276 TAN
-1287 LLGRSFGVNI
+1287 LFGRSFGVNI

-1327 IGTFNAANIYL
+1327 TGTFNAANIYL

-1343 TGEGVSGSDGGGANI
+1343 TGEGVSGSDGGGAHI

-1386 ASQHSYATFDA
+1386 ASQHSYAAFDA

-1417 FNAKNISFSNAS
+1417 FSAKNISFSNAS

-1461 VYNLWANSLIFN
+1461 VYNLQANSLIFN

-1525 LGNKSQTAFKNSLT
+1525 LGNKSQATFKNSLT

-1556 SGASAFNN
+1556 NGASAFNN

-1577 FNSLFFNGATLSL
+1577 FNSLFFNGGILSL

-1613 SVLSVSNASSL
+1613 SVLSASNTSSL

-1634 QATFGGNTTIDAASF
+1634 QANFGGNTTINTASF
-1649 NFDSASSLSFNNL
+1649 NFDSISSLSFNNL

-1675 SLSKALMSVS
+1675 SLTKALMSVS

-1884 EMIETNQLDNITS
+1884 EMIESNQLDNITN
-1897 INEVLQLLDRIKI
+1897 INEVLQLLDEIKI

-1934 NGNLVIGATQDHVT
+1934 NGNLVIGATQDNVT

-1998 KAKSIYITGTLGSGN
+1998 KAKSIYITGTLGSAN
-2013 AFESGGSADITFQ
+2013 AFESGGSADVTFQ

-2065 NVLSQMAMEK
+2065 NVLSQVAMEK

-2087 NALIPLSK
+2087 NALSPLSK
-2095 ELPSSLQ
+2095 ELPTSLQ
-2102 NETLGQLIGQNNLD
+2102 DETLGQLIGQNNLD

-2169 IGGYM
+2169 IGGYI

-2193 PTSLQKDIGVV
+2193 PTSLKKDIGVV
-2204 ANDLLD
+2204 ANDLLN

-2237 GGLSGIYNQGLGSV
+2237 GGLSGVYNQGLGSV

-2328 GALIFASNGVSNI
+2328 GTLIFASNGVSNI

-2364 KGEICINLANCP
+2364 KGGICINLANCP

-2403 FLGVIASNGAIDL
+2403 FLGTIASNGAIDL

-2441 TIANAF
+2441 TITNAF

-2454 ANINGDFTLNQ
+2454 ANINGNFTLNQ

-2479 GNFNSYGDLVFNLSH
+2479 GNFNSYGDLVFNLNH
-2494 SVSHAII
+2494 SASHAII
-2501 NAQGIATIMTNYNNP
+2501 NTQGTATIMANNNNP

-2525 ETGAYTLIDSA
+2525 ETGTYTLIDSA

-2548 GGSSLDNY
+2548 GSSSLDNY
-2556 LKLYTLINING
+2556 LKLYTLIDING
-2567 KHMVMTD
+2567 KCMVMTD
-2574 NGLTYNGQAVSIKD
+2574 NGLTYNDQAVNIKD
-2588 GGLIVGFKDSQNQYI
+2588 GGLVVGFKDSQNQYI

-2615 VSNAPINNLQAP
+2615 VSNDPINNLQAP

-2634 QIQGIQGVDSIEQA
+2634 QIQGTQGVDSIDQA

-2728 TFASADFHERL
+2728 TFASTDFHERL

-2826 NVNMGVYSRAFIKR
+2826 NINMGVYSRVFIKR

-2864 LSIINQSYR
+2864 LSIINQSYK
-2873 YNTWT
+2873 YDTWT

-2905 YYYIGMSGLRG
+2905 YYYIGLSSLRG

-3034 MRYAF
+3034 MHYAF

>member
-1 MAFKKAGLISKF
+1 MAFKKARLISRF
-13 ISKGSFKLNKISK
+13 VSKGSFKLNKISK
-26 KIFKLNPILKREKP
+26 KFFTLNRILKREKP

-64 VLLIGAL
+64 VLLIGVL
-71 GGLPHLRASE
+71 GGLSHLKANE

-87 WSGYHD
+87 PSWSYQD
-93 KIESGSNSPTHN
+93 NIESGPNSPTHN
-105 SYCLFSSTQG
+105 SYCLFSSAQD

-131 ASFTQKFNNGTLN
+131 ASFTQKFNGGTLN

-150 FGGTGVNGV
+150 FGGTGINGGD
-159 NVGYITGTYDAQ
+159 VGYITGTYDAQ
-171 TINFNSSRITTGNS
+171 TINFNSSHLTTGNS
-185 LSDGGGATLNFNAT
+185 YADGGGATLNFNAA
-199 NRITINQ
+199 NNITINQ
-206 ASFDNSDAGAQHSY
+206 ASFDNSDAGMQHSY

-226 NINVSGSSFTD
+226 NIKVSGSSFTD
-237 DTNGGFSF
+237 DTDGGFNF
-245 SGNNNNS
+245 SGNSNNS
-252 AISFNKTKFNQGT
+252 TISFNQTNFNQGTYHFTNSASSSFDNSSFNQGT
-265 YNFTNSANL
+265 YNFNSIQSA
-274 SFNNSN
+274 FNNSA
-280 FNQSTYN
+280 
-287 FNSLQSTFNNST
+287 

-307 TDNTSFNNDTFN
+307 NDNVSFNNDTFN
-319 QGTYNFNTS
+319 QGAYSFNTS
-328 KVSFSGANTLN
+328 KVSFSGTNTLN
-339 SSSPFASLKGSVSFG
+339 SSSPFANLKGSVSFN
-354 SGAVFNLNQTLNANQ
+354 SGAIFNLNQTLNNNQ

-375 TNGTIQYGVYQ
+375 TNGAIQYGVYQ

-404 EVGNNTY
+404 GVGNNTY
-411 DVTFDING
+411 DVTFDIDG
-419 QDETLQETFS
+419 QDETLQETF
-429 NKSITT
+429 NNQSITT
-435 QFLGDDLQAKAKATY
+435 QFLGDNLQQQAQKTY
-450 QQDLNNSQSALS
+450 QEDVNNSQNAL
-462 NATNDNKIASADT
+462 NGVNNDNKIASADT
-475 GYTNNQNTTI
+475 SYTNNKNTTI
-485 KQDAQN
+485 AKDAQN
-491 LEHTSQQI
+491 LENTNQKIQQ
-499 AKDEQALQGDLN
+499 DEQALEKDLAQI
-511 KLKQLANSSF
+511 KQLANSTTGF

-526 NQAQSKEQQDEQ
+526 TQAQKQEQQDEQ
-538 TLQNEENT
+538 TLQDDENAFNT
-546 FSSEQEGLEKAL
+546 EQEGLK
-558 ANAKEQQ
+558 
-565 EQQQAQATYQQDLNN
+565 QA
-580 SQSALSNATNDNK
+580 
-593 IASADTD
+593 I
-600 YTKNQNTAIKQDAQN
+600 
-615 LENTSQQITQDQ
+615 
-627 KDLEQDLDK
+627 
-636 LQQLANSKTGF
+636 
-647 NEQAFNQAQSTEQQD
+647 
-662 EQTLQNEEETF
+662 
-673 SSEQEGLEK
+673 
-682 ALANAKHTSPT
+682 ANAKHVSPTPNPTPSPTPT
-693 PTKHTAQNNPP
+693 PTKHTAQN
-704 NKVSPPTQNLPTTNV
+704 
-719 WNGVYNFQNQTYSK
+719 
-733 KGIYY
+733 
-738 IDPNLSGQSGQSGNT
+738 
-753 LSTYGYL
+753 
-760 DWFTLKNKFSVNAN
+760 
-774 NGTLIIGNN
+774 
-783 TESANTKGLIWIGDD
+783 
-798 KGLVYYNTGT
+798 
-808 FNAANIYLT
+808 
-817 SNLKTGNGFSG
+817 
-828 EGATLNF
+828 
-835 NATNRITINQA
+835 
-846 SFDNSD
+846 
-852 AGAQHS
+852 
-858 YMNFKGSNINVSG
+858 
-871 SSFTDDTNG
+871 
-880 GFSFSG
+880 
-886 NNNNSAISFN
+886 
-896 KTKFNQGTYN
+896 
-906 FTNSANLSFNNSN
+906 
-919 FNQSTYNFNSLQST
+919 
-933 FNNSTFNQGTYNFTD
+933 
-948 NTSFNNDTF
+948 
-957 NQGTYNFNT
+957 
-966 SKVSFSGAN
+966 
-975 TLNSSSPFASLKG
+975 
-988 SVSFGSGAVFNL
+988 
-1000 NQTLNANQ
+1000 
-1008 TYDILTTNGT
+1008 
-1018 IQYGVYQSYLWD
+1018 
-1030 LINYKGDK
+1030 
-1038 AISHVEVGNNTYD
+1038 
-1051 VTFDING
+1051 
-1058 QDETLQETFSN
+1058 
-1069 KSITTQFL
+1069 
-1077 GDDLQAKAKATY
+1077 
-1089 QQDLN
+1089 
-1094 NSQSALSNATNDNK
+1094 
-1108 IASADTGYTNNQ
+1108 
-1120 NTTIKQDAQN
+1120 
-1130 LEHTSQQIAK
+1130 
-1140 DEQALQGDLN
+1140 
-1150 KLKQLANSSF
+1150 
-1160 NEQAFNQAQSK
+1160 
-1171 EQQDEQTLQ
+1171 
-1180 NEEETFSSEQ
+1180 
-1190 EGLEKALAN
+1190 
-1199 AKPASPTPTPTPTPT
+1199 TP
-1214 PSPTPN
+1214 
-1220 PTPTKHT
+1220 
-1227 APNKVPPTPPTQN
+1227 PNKVPPTPPTQN

-1246 WNGVYWLQ
+1246 WNGVYNLQ
-1254 NQTYSQ
+1254 NQTYSN

-1276 SANTLSTYTAN
+1276 SGNTLSTYTAN
-1287 LLGRSFGVNI
+1287 LFGRSFGVNI
-1297 QNGTLIIGNNTESVN
+1297 QNGTLIIGNNTESAN

-1327 IGTFNAANIYL
+1327 TGTFNAANIYL

-1343 TGEGVSGSDGGGANI
+1343 TGEGVSNSDGGGANI

-1386 ASQHSYATFDA
+1386 ASQHSYAAFDA
-1397 TNNIS
+1397 LNNIS

-1417 FNAKNISFSNAS
+1417 FSAKNISFSNAS

-1436 GGSSVISANA
+1436 GGSSAISTNA
-1446 ANSLSFNNSRLNGGA
+1446 SNSLSFINSRLNGGA
-1461 VYNLWANSLIFN
+1461 VYNLQANSLIFN

-1525 LGNKSQTAFKNSLT
+1525 LGNKSQAAFKNSLT

-1556 SGASAFNN
+1556 NGASAFNN
-1564 QASLNIYNGSQAT
+1564 QASLNVYNGSQAT
-1577 FNSLFFNGATLSL
+1577 FNSLFFNGGTLSL
-1590 NANSKLNASSASF
+1590 NASSKLNASNASF
-1603 SNNTTINLDD
+1603 SSNTTINLDD
-1613 SVLSVSNASSL
+1613 SVLNANNASSL

-1634 QATFGGNTTIDAASF
+1634 QADFGGNTTIDTASF
-1649 NFDSASSLSFNNL
+1649 NFDSASSLNFNNL
-1662 TANGALNFNGYAP
+1662 TANGTLNFNGYAP
-1675 SLSKALMSVS
+1675 SLTKALMSVS

-1705 NITKSVTYNILNAQK
+1705 NITKSVTYNILNAK

-1735 FYGMKIQNATYSDN
+1735 FYGMKIQNATYSDS

-1839 TPQTPGTYSPFNQPL
+1839 TPQAPGTYSPFNQPL

-1862 GFSSGNLKT
+1862 GFSSENLKT

-1884 EMIETNQLDNITS
+1884 EMIESNQLDNITN
-1897 INEVLQLLDRIKI
+1897 INEVLQLLDKIKI
-1910 TPAQKQALL
+1910 TQAQKQALL

-1934 NGNLVIGATQDHVT
+1934 NGNLIIGATQDNVT

-1998 KAKSIYITGTLGSGN
+1998 KAKSIYITGTIGSGN
-2013 AFESGGSADITFQ
+2013 AFESGGSADVTFQ

-2047 NLLGQEGIDK
+2047 NLLGQKGIDK

-2065 NVLSQMAMEK
+2065 NVLSQVAMEK
-2075 IKQAGGLGNFVE
+2075 IKQAGGLGNFIE
-2087 NALIPLSK
+2087 NALSPLSK
-2095 ELPSSLQ
+2095 ELPASLQ
-2102 NETLGQLIGQNNLD
+2102 DETLGQLIGQNNLD
-2116 NLLNNSGVM
+2116 DLLNNSGVM

-2169 IGGYM
+2169 IGGYI

-2179 SSILSVILKDITNP
+2179 SSILSVVLKDITNP

-2204 ANDLLD
+2204 ANDLLN

-2231 NNIISQ
+2231 NNVISQ
-2237 GGLSGIYNQGLGSV
+2237 GGLSGVYNQGLGSV

-2364 KGEICINLANCP
+2364 KGEICVNLANCP
-2376 TTKNSS
+2376 TTKNGSTSS
-2382 STNSSVTPTNESL
+2382 ANSSVTPTNESL
-2395 SVRANNFT
+2395 SVHANNFT
-2403 FLGVIASNGAIDL
+2403 FLGVITSNGAIDL
-2416 SQVKNNSVI
+2416 SQVTNNSII

-2441 TIANAF
+2441 TITNAF

-2454 ANINGDFTLNQ
+2454 ANINGNFTLNQ

-2479 GNFNSYGDLVFNLSH
+2479 GNFNSYGDLVFNISH
-2494 SVSHAII
+2494 SASHAII
-2501 NAQGIATIMTNYNNP
+2501 NAQGNATIMANDNNP

-2525 ETGAYTLIDSA
+2525 EVGTYTLIDSA
-2536 KAIYYGYNDQIT
+2536 KAIYYGYNNQIT

-2556 LKLYTLINING
+2556 LKLYTLIDING
-2567 KHMVMTD
+2567 KHMVMSD
-2574 NGLTYNGQAVSIKD
+2574 NGLTYNGQAVNIKD
-2588 GGLIVGFKDSQNQYI
+2588 GGLVVGFKDSQNQYI

-2615 VSNAPINNLQAP
+2615 VSNDPINNLQAP

-2634 QIQGIQGVDSIEQA
+2634 QIQGTQSVDSIDQA
-2648 GGTQAINWLNKI
+2648 GGSQAINWLDKI

-2674 ESHSTKDL
+2674 ESHSIKDL

-2696 ANPNFKND
+2696 ANPDFKND

-2728 TFASADFHERL
+2728 TFARSDFLERL

-2813 SGFHANIT
+2813 SGFHGNIT

-2873 YNTWT
+2873 YDTWT

-2897 FKPQIGLA
+2897 FKPQVGLA
-2905 YYYIGMSGLRG
+2905 YYYIGLSGLRG

>member
-1 MAFKKAGLISKF
+1 MAFKKARLISRF
-13 ISKGSFKLNKISK
+13 ISKGSFKLSKISK
-26 KIFKLNPILKREKP
+26 KIFTLNQILKCEKP
-40 LKRHKKTKSIKKPF
+40 LKRHKKTESIKKPF

-71 GGLPHLRASE
+71 GGLSHLRANE

-87 WSGYHD
+87 SSWSYQD
-93 KIESGSNSPTHN
+93 NIESGPNSPTHN
-105 SYCLFSSTQG
+105 SYCLFSSAQG

-131 ASFTQKFNNGTLN
+131 ASFTQKFNGGTLN

-150 FGGTGVNGV
+150 FGGTGINGGD
-159 NVGYITGTYDAQ
+159 VGYITGTYDAQ
-171 TINFNSSRITTGNS
+171 TIDFNSSRITTGNS
-185 LSDGGGATLNFNAT
+185 YADGGGATLNFNAT
-199 NRITINQ
+199 NNITINQ
-206 ASFDNSDAGAQHSY
+206 ASFDNSDAGTQKSY

-237 DTNGGFSF
+237 DTDGGFSF

-252 AISFNKTKFNQGT
+252 AISFNQTNFNQGT
-265 YNFTNSANL
+265 YNFSNSASS
-274 SFNNSN
+274 SFGNSN
-280 FNQSTYN
+280 FNQGTYH
-287 FNSLQSTFNNST
+287 FNSAQSAFENSS
-299 FNQGTYNF
+299 FNQGAYNF
-307 TDNTSFNNDTFN
+307 SNNASFNNDTFN
-319 QGTYNFNTS
+319 QGTYSFNTS
-328 KVSFSGANTLN
+328 KVSFSGINTLN
-339 SSSPFASLKGSVSFG
+339 SSSPFSSLKGSVSFG
-354 SGAVFNLNQTLNANQ
+354 SDAIFNLNQTLNNNQ

-404 EVGNNTY
+404 GVGNNTY

-419 QDETLQETFS
+419 QDETLQETF
-429 NKSITT
+429 NKQSIIT
-435 QFLGDDLQAKAKATY
+435 QFLGDDLQQQAQQTY
-450 QQDLNNSQSALS
+450 QEDLTNSQNALNNVTS
-462 NATNDNKIASADT
+462 DNTIASNDT
-475 GYTNNQNTTI
+475 SYTQSKNTTVA
-485 KQDAQN
+485 KDAQG
-491 LEHTSQQI
+491 LENTNQQI
-499 AKDEQALQGDLN
+499 AQDEQALEKDLAQI
-511 KLKQLANSSF
+511 KQLANSTTGFS
-521 NEQAF
+521 EQAF

-538 TLQNEENT
+538 TLQNDEKT
-546 FSSEQEGLEKAL
+546 FNAEQEGLKQAI
-558 ANAKEQQ
+558 ADAKP
-565 EQQQAQATYQQDLNN
+565 
-580 SQSALSNATNDNK
+580 
-593 IASADTD
+593 
-600 YTKNQNTAIKQDAQN
+600 
-615 LENTSQQITQDQ
+615 TSP
-627 KDLEQDLDK
+627 
-636 LQQLANSKTGF
+636 A
-647 NEQAFNQAQSTEQQD
+647 
-662 EQTLQNEEETF
+662 
-673 SSEQEGLEK
+673 
-682 ALANAKHTSPT
+682 PT
-693 PTKHTAQNNPP
+693 PTKHTVQNTPP
-704 NKVSPPTQNLPTTNV
+704 SQVPPTPPTQNLPTTNV
-719 WNGVYNFQNQTYSK
+719 WNGVYNLQNQTYSK
-733 KGIYY
+733 QGIYY

-753 LSTYGYL
+753 LSTYTANLFGRS
-760 DWFTLKNKFSVNAN
+760 FGVNAN

-783 TESANTKGLIWIGDD
+783 TES
-798 KGLVYYNTGT
+798 V
-808 FNAANIYLT
+808 
-817 SNLKTGNGFSG
+817 
-828 EGATLNF
+828 
-835 NATNRITINQA
+835 
-846 SFDNSD
+846 
-852 AGAQHS
+852 
-858 YMNFKGSNINVSG
+858 
-871 SSFTDDTNG
+871 
-880 GFSFSG
+880 
-886 NNNNSAISFN
+886 NN
-896 KTKFNQGTYN
+896 
-906 FTNSANLSFNNSN
+906 
-919 FNQSTYNFNSLQST
+919 
-933 FNNSTFNQGTYNFTD
+933 
-948 NTSFNNDTF
+948 
-957 NQGTYNFNT
+957 
-966 SKVSFSGAN
+966 
-975 TLNSSSPFASLKG
+975 
-988 SVSFGSGAVFNL
+988 
-1000 NQTLNANQ
+1000 
-1008 TYDILTTNGT
+1008 
-1018 IQYGVYQSYLWD
+1018 
-1030 LINYKGDK
+1030 
-1038 AISHVEVGNNTYD
+1038 
-1051 VTFDING
+1051 
-1058 QDETLQETFSN
+1058 
-1069 KSITTQFL
+1069 
-1077 GDDLQAKAKATY
+1077 
-1089 QQDLN
+1089 
-1094 NSQSALSNATNDNK
+1094 
-1108 IASADTGYTNNQ
+1108 
-1120 NTTIKQDAQN
+1120 
-1130 LEHTSQQIAK
+1130 
-1140 DEQALQGDLN
+1140 
-1150 KLKQLANSSF
+1150 
-1160 NEQAFNQAQSK
+1160 
-1171 EQQDEQTLQ
+1171 
-1180 NEEETFSSEQ
+1180 
-1190 EGLEKALAN
+1190 
-1199 AKPASPTPTPTPTPT
+1199 
-1214 PSPTPN
+1214 
-1220 PTPTKHT
+1220 
-1227 APNKVPPTPPTQN
+1227 
-1240 LPTTNV
+1240 
-1246 WNGVYWLQ
+1246 
-1254 NQTYSQ
+1254 
-1260 KGVYYID
+1260 
-1267 PNLSGQSGQ
+1267 
-1276 SANTLSTYTAN
+1276 
-1287 LLGRSFGVNI
+1287 
-1297 QNGTLIIGNNTESVN
+1297 
-1312 DNGLIWIGH
+1312 NGLIWIGH

-1327 IGTFNAANIYL
+1327 TGTFSAANIYL

-1343 TGEGVSGSDGGGANI
+1343 TGEGVSNSDGGGANI

-1363 DNITMDGLNYNDAET
+1363 DNITMDGLSYNDAET

-1386 ASQHSYATFDA
+1386 ASQHSYAAFDA
-1397 TNNIS
+1397 LNNIS

-1417 FNAKNISFSNAS
+1417 FSAKNISFSNAS

-1446 ANSLSFNNSRLNGGA
+1446 TNSLSFINSRLNGGA
-1461 VYNLWANSLIFN
+1461 IYNLQANSLIFN

-1525 LGNKSQTAFKNSLT
+1525 LGNKSQAAFKNSLT

-1564 QASLNIYNGSQAT
+1564 QASLNIYNGSQAA
-1577 FNSLFFNGATLSL
+1577 FNSLFFNGGTLSL

-1613 SVLSVSNASSL
+1613 SVLSASNTSSL

-1629 FQGAS
+1629 FQGTS
-1634 QATFGGNTTIDAASF
+1634 QADFGGNTTIDTASF

-1675 SLSKALMSVS
+1675 SLAKALMSVS

-1854 NSLNIYNK
+1854 SSLNIYNK
-1862 GFSSGNLKT
+1862 GFSSENLKT
-1871 LLGILSQNSATLK
+1871 LLGILSQNSAALK
-1884 EMIETNQLDNITS
+1884 EMIESNQLDNITN
-1897 INEVLQLLDRIKI
+1897 INEVLQLLDKIKI
-1910 TPAQKQALL
+1910 TQTQKQALL

-1934 NGNLVIGATQDHVT
+1934 NGNLVIGATQDNVT

-1960 YSSPCALDSATCSSF
+1960 YSSPCTLDSTTCSSF

-1990 LGYINADF
+1990 LGYINANF

-2013 AFESGGSADITFQ
+2013 AFESGGSADVTFQ

-2065 NVLSQMAMEK
+2065 NVLSQVAMEK
-2075 IKQAGGLGNFVE
+2075 IKQAGGLGNFIE
-2087 NALIPLSK
+2087 NALSPLSK
-2095 ELPSSLQ
+2095 ELPASLQ

-2116 NLLNNSGVM
+2116 DLLNNSGVM

-2169 IGGYM
+2169 IGGYI

-2179 SSILSVILKDITNP
+2179 SSILSVVLKDITNP
-2193 PTSLQKDIGVV
+2193 PASLQKDIGVV
-2204 ANDLLD
+2204 ANDLLN

-2220 LESQGLVSNII
+2220 LESQGLVNNII

-2237 GGLSGIYNQGLGSV
+2237 SGLSGVYNQGLGSV

-2328 GALIFASNGVSNI
+2328 GALIFASNDVSNI

-2364 KGEICINLANCP
+2364 KGEICVNLANCP

-2403 FLGVIASNGAIDL
+2403 FLGAIASNGAIDL
-2416 SQVKNNSVI
+2416 SQVTNNSVI

-2441 TIANAF
+2441 TITNAF

-2454 ANINGDFTLNQ
+2454 ANINGNFTLNQ

-2501 NAQGIATIMTNYNNP
+2501 NAQGNATIMANNNNP

-2525 ETGAYTLIDSA
+2525 EAGTYTLIDSA

-2556 LKLYTLINING
+2556 LKLYTLIDING
-2567 KHMVMTD
+2567 KHMVMTG
-2574 NGLTYNGQAVSIKD
+2574 NGLTYNGQAVNIKD
-2588 GGLIVGFKDSQNQYI
+2588 GGLVVGFKDSQNQYI

-2615 VSNAPINNLQAP
+2615 VSNDPINNLQAP

-2634 QIQGIQGVDSIEQA
+2634 QIQGVQSVDSIDQA
-2648 GGTQAINWLNKI
+2648 GGNQAINWLNKI

-2674 ESHSTKDL
+2674 ESHSVKDL

-2696 ANPNFKND
+2696 ANPDFKND

-2728 TFASADFHERL
+2728 TFARSDFLERL

-2813 SGFHANIT
+2813 SGFHGNIT

-2826 NVNMGVYSRAFIKR
+2826 NVNIGVYSRAFIKR

-2864 LSIINQSYR
+2864 LSIINQSYK
-2873 YNTWT
+2873 YDTWT

-2905 YYYIGMSGLRG
+2905 YYYIGLSGLRG

>member
-13 ISKGSFKLNKISK
+13 ILKGSFKLNKISK

-40 LKRHKKTKSIKKPF
+40 LSHKKTKSIKKPF

-71 GGLPHLRASE
+71 GGLSHLRASE

-87 WSGYHD
+87 SSWNYQD
-93 KIESGSNSPTHN
+93 NIESGPNSPTHN

-150 FGGTGVNGV
+150 FGGTGVNGG
-159 NVGYITGTYDAQ
+159 NLGYITGTYDAQ

-185 LSDGGGATLNFNAT
+185 FSTGGGATLNFNAT
-199 NRITINQ
+199 NHITINQ
-206 ASFDNSDAGAQHSY
+206 VSFDNSNAGTQHSY
-220 MNFKGS
+220 MNFSSS
-226 NINVSGSSFTD
+226 NINVSSSSFTD

-245 SGNNNNS
+245 SANGANS
-252 AISFNKTKFNQGT
+252 NLSFNKTNFNQGTYKFTNSANLNFNNSAFNQGT
-265 YNFTNSANL
+265 YNFNSAQ
-274 SFNNSN
+274 SVFENSN
-280 FNQSTYN
+280 FS
-287 FNSLQSTFNNST
+287 
-299 FNQGTYNF
+299 QGTYNF
-307 TDNTSFNNDTFN
+307 TDNASFNNDTFN
-319 QGTYNFNTS
+319 QGTYNFNAS
-328 KVSFSGANTLN
+328 KVSFSGTNTLN

-354 SGAVFNLNQTLNANQ
+354 SDAIFNLNQTLNTNQ

-375 TNGTIQYGVYQ
+375 TNKTIQYGVYQ

-404 EVGNNTY
+404 EVGSNTY

-419 QDETLQETFS
+419 QDETLQETF
-429 NKSITT
+429 NNQAITT
-435 QFLGDDLQAKAKATY
+435 QFLGDDLQAKAQATY
-450 QQDLNNSQSALS
+450 QQDLSNSQTALN
-462 NATNDNKIASADT
+462 NATSDNKIASSDT

-485 KQDAQN
+485 AKDAQ
-491 LEHTSQQI
+491 S
-499 AKDEQALQGDLN
+499 
-511 KLKQLANSSF
+511 
-521 NEQAF
+521 
-526 NQAQSKEQQDEQ
+526 
-538 TLQNEENT
+538 
-546 FSSEQEGLEKAL
+546 
-558 ANAKEQQ
+558 
-565 EQQQAQATYQQDLNN
+565 
-580 SQSALSNATNDNK
+580 
-593 IASADTD
+593 
-600 YTKNQNTAIKQDAQN
+600 
-615 LENTSQQITQDQ
+615 LENTSQQIAQDKQ
-627 KDLEQDLDK
+627 ALKGDLDK
-636 LQQLANSKTGF
+636 LQQLANSPTGF
-647 NEQAFNQAQSTEQQD
+647 SEQAFKNAQSTEQQD
-662 EQTLQNEEETF
+662 LQTLQGEEKAF
-673 SSEQEGLEK
+673 SSEQEGLK
-682 ALANAKHTSPT
+682 QAIANTKPTSPTPSPTPT
-693 PTKHTAQNNPP
+693 PTKHTAP
-704 NKVSPPTQNLPTTNV
+704 N
-719 WNGVYNFQNQTYSK
+719 
-733 KGIYY
+733 
-738 IDPNLSGQSGQSGNT
+738 
-753 LSTYGYL
+753 
-760 DWFTLKNKFSVNAN
+760 
-774 NGTLIIGNN
+774 
-783 TESANTKGLIWIGDD
+783 
-798 KGLVYYNTGT
+798 
-808 FNAANIYLT
+808 
-817 SNLKTGNGFSG
+817 
-828 EGATLNF
+828 
-835 NATNRITINQA
+835 
-846 SFDNSD
+846 
-852 AGAQHS
+852 
-858 YMNFKGSNINVSG
+858 
-871 SSFTDDTNG
+871 
-880 GFSFSG
+880 
-886 NNNNSAISFN
+886 
-896 KTKFNQGTYN
+896 
-906 FTNSANLSFNNSN
+906 
-919 FNQSTYNFNSLQST
+919 
-933 FNNSTFNQGTYNFTD
+933 
-948 NTSFNNDTF
+948 
-957 NQGTYNFNT
+957 
-966 SKVSFSGAN
+966 
-975 TLNSSSPFASLKG
+975 
-988 SVSFGSGAVFNL
+988 
-1000 NQTLNANQ
+1000 
-1008 TYDILTTNGT
+1008 
-1018 IQYGVYQSYLWD
+1018 
-1030 LINYKGDK
+1030 
-1038 AISHVEVGNNTYD
+1038 
-1051 VTFDING
+1051 
-1058 QDETLQETFSN
+1058 
-1069 KSITTQFL
+1069 
-1077 GDDLQAKAKATY
+1077 
-1089 QQDLN
+1089 
-1094 NSQSALSNATNDNK
+1094 
-1108 IASADTGYTNNQ
+1108 
-1120 NTTIKQDAQN
+1120 
-1130 LEHTSQQIAK
+1130 
-1140 DEQALQGDLN
+1140 
-1150 KLKQLANSSF
+1150 
-1160 NEQAFNQAQSK
+1160 
-1171 EQQDEQTLQ
+1171 
-1180 NEEETFSSEQ
+1180 
-1190 EGLEKALAN
+1190 
-1199 AKPASPTPTPTPTPT
+1199 TP
-1214 PSPTPN
+1214 
-1220 PTPTKHT
+1220 
-1227 APNKVPPTPPTQN
+1227 PNKVPPTPPTQN

-1246 WNGVYWLQ
+1246 WSGVYNLE
-1254 NQTYSQ
+1254 NQTYSKQ
-1260 KGVYYID
+1260 GVYYID

-1276 SANTLSTYTAN
+1276 SGNTLSTYTAN

-1327 IGTFNAANIYL
+1327 TGTFNAANIYL

-1363 DNITMDGLNYNDAET
+1363 DNITMDGLNYNDTET

-1386 ASQHSYATFDA
+1386 ASQHSYAAFDA
-1397 TNNIS
+1397 ANNIS

-1417 FNAKNISFSNAS
+1417 FSAKNISFSNAS

-1525 LGNKSQTAFKNSLT
+1525 LGNKSQAAFKNSLT

-1556 SGASAFNN
+1556 NGASAFNN

-1577 FNSLFFNGATLSL
+1577 FDSLFFNGGALSL

-1613 SVLSVSNASSL
+1613 SVLSASNTSSL

-1634 QATFGGNTTIDAASF
+1634 QANFGGNTTVDTASF

-1675 SLSKALMSVS
+1675 SLTKALMSVS

-1720 GITGISGAN
+1720 GITGISGTN

-1735 FYGMKIQNATYSDN
+1735 FYGMKIQNATYSGN

-1825 TSNIKGLFTPKGSQ
+1825 TSSIKGLFTPKGSQ

-1871 LLGILSQNSATLK
+1871 LLGILSQNSTTLK
-1884 EMIETNQLDNITS
+1884 EMIESNQLDNITS
-1897 INEVLQLLDRIKI
+1897 INEVLQLLDEIKI

-1934 NGNLVIGATQDHVT
+1934 NGNLVIGATQDNVT

-2013 AFESGGSADITFQ
+2013 AFESGGSADVTFQ
-2026 SANNLVLN
+2026 SANNLVLD

-2065 NVLSQMAMEK
+2065 NVLSQVAMEK

-2087 NALIPLSK
+2087 NALSPLSK

-2204 ANDLLD
+2204 ANDLLN
-2210 EFLGQDVVKK
+2210 EFLGQNVVKK
-2220 LESQGLVSNII
+2220 LEGQGLVSNII

-2237 GGLSGIYNQGLGSV
+2237 GGLSGVYNQGLGSV
-2251 LPPSLQNALKEND
+2251 LPLSLQNALKEND

-2403 FLGVIASNGAIDL
+2403 FLGTIASNGAIDL

-2441 TIANAF
+2441 TITNAF

-2494 SVSHAII
+2494 SASHAII
-2501 NAQGIATIMTNYNNP
+2501 SAQGVATIMANNNNP

-2548 GGSSLDNY
+2548 GGNSLADY
-2556 LKLYTLINING
+2556 LKLYTLIDING
-2567 KHMVMTD
+2567 KHMVMSN
-2574 NGLTYNGQAVSIKD
+2574 NGLTYNGQAVNIKD

-2615 VSNAPINNLQAP
+2615 VSNDPINNLQAP

-2634 QIQGIQGVDSIEQA
+2634 QIQGAQGVDSIEQA

-2704 ATNILQINTYTQQMS
+2704 AANILQINTYTQQMS

-2728 TFASADFHERL
+2728 TFASTDFHERL

-2784 GTGTLYGINVGYDR
+2784 GTGTLYGINIGYDR

-2821 QSGSS
+2821 QSGSN

-2864 LSIINQSYR
+2864 LSIINQSYK

-2905 YYYIGMSGLRG
+2905 YYYIGLSGLRG

>member
-1 MAFKKAGLISKF
+1 MAFEKAGLISKF
-13 ISKGSFKLNKISK
+13 ISKGSFKLNKISE
-26 KIFKLNPILKREKP
+26 KIFKLNQILKREKP
-40 LKRHKKTKSIKKPF
+40 LKRHKKTKSVKKPF

-71 GGLPHLRASE
+71 GGLSHLRASE

-87 WSGYHD
+87 SSWGYHD
-93 KIESGSNSPTHN
+93 NIESGSNSPTHN
-105 SYCLFSSTQG
+105 SYCLFNSAQG

-150 FGGTGVNGV
+150 FGGTGVNGG

-185 LSDGGGATLNFNAT
+185 FSTGGGATLNFNAT
-199 NRITINQ
+199 NNLTINQ
-206 ASFDNSDAGAQHSY
+206 ASLDNSDAGTQHSY
-220 MNFKGS
+220 MNFSGS
-226 NINVSGSSFTD
+226 NINVSDSSFTD

-245 SGNNNNS
+245 SGNGANS
-252 AISFNKTKFNQGT
+252 NLSFNKTNFNQGT
-265 YNFTNSANL
+265 YKFTNSANL
-274 SFNNSN
+274 NFNNSN
-280 FNQSTYN
+280 FNQ
-287 FNSLQSTFNNST
+287 
-299 FNQGTYNF
+299 GTYSF
-307 TDNTSFNNDTFN
+307 TDNIGLNFDNDTFN
-319 QGTYNFNTS
+319 QGTYSFNAS
-328 KVSFSGANTLN
+328 KVSFSGVNTLN
-339 SSSPFASLKGSVSFG
+339 SSSPFANLKGSVSFG
-354 SGAVFNLNQTLNANQ
+354 SDAIFNLNQTLNSNQ

-404 EVGNNTY
+404 EVGSNTY

-429 NKSITT
+429 NQAITT
-435 QFLGDDLQAKAKATY
+435 QFLGDDLQ
-450 QQDLNNSQSALS
+450 
-462 NATNDNKIASADT
+462 
-475 GYTNNQNTTI
+475 
-485 KQDAQN
+485 
-491 LEHTSQQI
+491 
-499 AKDEQALQGDLN
+499 
-511 KLKQLANSSF
+511 
-521 NEQAF
+521 
-526 NQAQSKEQQDEQ
+526 SK
-538 TLQNEENT
+538 
-546 FSSEQEGLEKAL
+546 
-558 ANAKEQQ
+558 
-565 EQQQAQATYQQDLNN
+565 AQATYQQDLSS
-580 SQSALSNATNDNK
+580 SQTALNNATSDNK
-593 IASADTD
+593 IAGSDTS
-600 YTKNQNTAIKQDAQN
+600 YTSNQNTTIKKDAQS
-615 LENTSQQITQDQ
+615 LENTSQQITQD
-627 KDLEQDLDK
+627 EQALKGDLDK
-636 LQQLANSKTGF
+636 LQQLANSTTGF
-647 NEQAFNQAQSTEQQD
+647 NQQAFNQAQSTEQQD
-662 EQTLQNEEETF
+662 LQTLQGDENTF
-673 SSEQEGLEK
+673 NAEQEGLK
-682 ALANAKHTSPT
+682 QALANAKPTSPTPT
-693 PTKHTAQNNPP
+693 PTKHTAP
-704 NKVSPPTQNLPTTNV
+704 N
-719 WNGVYNFQNQTYSK
+719 
-733 KGIYY
+733 
-738 IDPNLSGQSGQSGNT
+738 
-753 LSTYGYL
+753 
-760 DWFTLKNKFSVNAN
+760 
-774 NGTLIIGNN
+774 
-783 TESANTKGLIWIGDD
+783 
-798 KGLVYYNTGT
+798 
-808 FNAANIYLT
+808 
-817 SNLKTGNGFSG
+817 
-828 EGATLNF
+828 
-835 NATNRITINQA
+835 
-846 SFDNSD
+846 
-852 AGAQHS
+852 
-858 YMNFKGSNINVSG
+858 
-871 SSFTDDTNG
+871 
-880 GFSFSG
+880 
-886 NNNNSAISFN
+886 
-896 KTKFNQGTYN
+896 
-906 FTNSANLSFNNSN
+906 
-919 FNQSTYNFNSLQST
+919 
-933 FNNSTFNQGTYNFTD
+933 
-948 NTSFNNDTF
+948 
-957 NQGTYNFNT
+957 
-966 SKVSFSGAN
+966 
-975 TLNSSSPFASLKG
+975 
-988 SVSFGSGAVFNL
+988 
-1000 NQTLNANQ
+1000 
-1008 TYDILTTNGT
+1008 
-1018 IQYGVYQSYLWD
+1018 
-1030 LINYKGDK
+1030 
-1038 AISHVEVGNNTYD
+1038 
-1051 VTFDING
+1051 
-1058 QDETLQETFSN
+1058 
-1069 KSITTQFL
+1069 
-1077 GDDLQAKAKATY
+1077 
-1089 QQDLN
+1089 
-1094 NSQSALSNATNDNK
+1094 
-1108 IASADTGYTNNQ
+1108 
-1120 NTTIKQDAQN
+1120 
-1130 LEHTSQQIAK
+1130 
-1140 DEQALQGDLN
+1140 
-1150 KLKQLANSSF
+1150 
-1160 NEQAFNQAQSK
+1160 
-1171 EQQDEQTLQ
+1171 
-1180 NEEETFSSEQ
+1180 
-1190 EGLEKALAN
+1190 
-1199 AKPASPTPTPTPTPT
+1199 TP
-1214 PSPTPN
+1214 
-1220 PTPTKHT
+1220 
-1227 APNKVPPTPPTQN
+1227 PNKVPPTPPTQN

-1246 WNGVYWLQ
+1246 WNGVYNLQ
-1254 NQTYSQ
+1254 NQTYSKQ
-1260 KGVYYID
+1260 GVYYID

-1276 SANTLSTYTAN
+1276 SGNTLSTYTAN
-1287 LLGRSFGVNI
+1287 LLGRSFSVNT
-1297 QNGTLIIGNNTESVN
+1297 QNGTLIIGNDTESVN

-1327 IGTFNAANIYL
+1327 TGTFNAANIYL

-1343 TGEGVSGSDGGGANI
+1343 TGEGVSNSDGGGANI

-1386 ASQHSYATFDA
+1386 ASQHSYAAFDA

-1436 GGSSVISANA
+1436 GGSSVISTNA

-1473 NTQAVFNVLYSRGT
+1473 NTQAVFNVLYSRGA
-1487 SNFNATTQLLGNTSF
+1487 SNFNATTQLLGNTNF

-1525 LGNKSQTAFKNSLT
+1525 LGNKSQAAFKNSLT

-1556 SGASAFNN
+1556 NGTSAFNN

-1577 FNSLFFNGATLSL
+1577 FNSLFFNGGTLSL
-1590 NANSKLNASSASF
+1590 NANSKLNASNASF

-1613 SVLSVSNASSL
+1613 SVLSANNTSSL

-1634 QATFGGNTTIDAASF
+1634 QANFRGNTTIDTASF

-1675 SLSKALMSVS
+1675 SLTKALMSVS

-1720 GITGISGAN
+1720 GIAGISGAN

-1839 TPQTPGTYSPFNQPL
+1839 TPETPGTYSPFNQPL

-1884 EMIETNQLDNITS
+1884 EMIESNQLDNITS
-1897 INEVLQLLDRIKI
+1897 INEVLQLLDKIKI

-1919 ETINH
+1919 EAINH

-1929 NQTFS
+1929 NQTFN
-1934 NGNLVIGATQDHVT
+1934 NGNLVIGATQDNVT

-1960 YSSPCALDSATCSSF
+1960 YSSPCTLDSATCSSF

-1998 KAKSIYITGTLGSGN
+1998 KAKSIYITGTVGSAN
-2013 AFESGGSADITFQ
+2013 AFESGGSADVTFQ

-2065 NVLSQMAMEK
+2065 NVLSQVAMEK

-2087 NALIPLSK
+2087 NALSPLSK
-2095 ELPSSLQ
+2095 ELPASLQ

-2125 NAIQNIISKKLSIFG
+2125 NEIQNIISKKLSIFG

-2169 IGGYM
+2169 IGGYI

-2204 ANDLLD
+2204 ANDLLN

-2231 NNIISQ
+2231 NNVISQ
-2237 GGLSGIYNQGLGSV
+2237 GGLSGVYNQGLGSV
-2251 LPPSLQNALKEND
+2251 LPLSLQNALKEND

-2318 DNTIDFSKYQ
+2318 DNTINFSKYQ

-2364 KGEICINLANCP
+2364 KGEICVNLANCP

-2395 SVRANNFT
+2395 SVHANNFT

-2447 NNASNST
+2447 NNVSNST
-2454 ANINGDFTLNQ
+2454 ANINGNFTLNQ

-2501 NAQGIATIMTNYNNP
+2501 NAQGSATIMANDNNP

-2525 ETGAYTLIDSA
+2525 EAGTYTLIDSA
-2536 KAIYYGYNDQIT
+2536 NAIYYGYNDQIT

-2556 LKLYTLINING
+2556 LKLYTLIDING
-2567 KHMVMTD
+2567 KRMVMSN
-2574 NGLTYNGQAVSIKD
+2574 NGLTYNGQAVNIKD

-2615 VSNAPINNLQAP
+2615 VSNDPINNLQAP

-2634 QIQGIQGVDSIEQA
+2634 QIQGTQGVDSIEQA

-2696 ANPNFKND
+2696 ANPDFKND

-2784 GTGTLYGINVGYDR
+2784 GTGTLYGINIGYDR

-2864 LSIINQSYR
+2864 LSIINQSYK
-2873 YNTWT
+2873 YDTWT

-2905 YYYIGMSGLRG
+2905 YYYIGLSGLRG

-3006 FKTFYVNAGIGA
+3006 FKTFYVNASIGA

>member
-1 MAFKKAGLISKF
+1 MAFKKVGLISKF

-26 KIFKLNPILKREKP
+26 KIFKLNQILKREKP
-40 LKRHKKTKSIKKPF
+40 LSHKKTKSVKKPF
-54 NKNKSFLKAS
+54 NQNKSFLKAS

-71 GGLPHLRASE
+71 GGLSHLRASE
-81 CRYWSW
+81 CHYWSW
-87 WSGYHD
+87 SSWGYHD
-93 KIESGSNSPTHN
+93 NIESGSNSPTHN
-105 SYCLFSSTQG
+105 SYCLFNSAQG

-150 FGGTGVNGV
+150 FGGTGVNGG

-185 LSDGGGATLNFNAT
+185 FSTGGGTTLNFNAT
-199 NRITINQ
+199 NHITIDQ
-206 ASFDNSDAGAQHSY
+206 ANFDNSDAGTQHSY
-220 MNFKGS
+220 MNFSGS
-226 NINVSGSSFTD
+226 NINVSSSSFTD
-237 DTNGGFSF
+237 DTDGGFSF

-252 AISFNKTKFNQGT
+252 AISFNKTNFNQGT
-265 YNFTNSANL
+265 YNFSNSANL
-274 SFNNSN
+274 SFNNSA
-280 FNQSTYN
+280 FNQGTYN
-287 FNSLQSTFNNST
+287 FNSTQSTFNNST

-307 TDNTSFNNDTFN
+307 TDNASFNNDTFN
-319 QGTYNFNTS
+319 QGIYSFNTS

-354 SGAVFNLNQTLNANQ
+354 SGAIFNLNQTLNANQ

-404 EVGNNTY
+404 GVGNNTY

-419 QDETLQETFS
+419 QDETLQETF
-429 NKSITT
+429 NNQSITT
-435 QFLGDDLQAKAKATY
+435 QFLGDDLQQQAQKTY
-450 QQDLNNSQSALS
+450 QEDVTNSQSALN
-462 NATNDNKIASADT
+462 NAASDNKIASSDT

-485 KQDAQN
+485 KKDAQN
-491 LEHTSQQI
+491 LENTDQTIQQD
-499 AKDEQALQGDLN
+499 KQALEKDLAN
-511 KLKQLANSSF
+511 VKQLANSPTGF
-521 NEQAF
+521 NQQAF
-526 NQAQSKEQQDEQ
+526 KNAQSTEQQDLQ
-538 TLQNEENT
+538 TLQNEEKT
-546 FSSEQEGLEKAL
+546 FSSEQEGLK
-558 ANAKEQQ
+558 
-565 EQQQAQATYQQDLNN
+565 QA
-580 SQSALSNATNDNK
+580 
-593 IASADTD
+593 I
-600 YTKNQNTAIKQDAQN
+600 
-615 LENTSQQITQDQ
+615 
-627 KDLEQDLDK
+627 
-636 LQQLANSKTGF
+636 
-647 NEQAFNQAQSTEQQD
+647 
-662 EQTLQNEEETF
+662 
-673 SSEQEGLEK
+673 
-682 ALANAKHTSPT
+682 
-693 PTKHTAQNNPP
+693 
-704 NKVSPPTQNLPTTNV
+704 
-719 WNGVYNFQNQTYSK
+719 
-733 KGIYY
+733 
-738 IDPNLSGQSGQSGNT
+738 
-753 LSTYGYL
+753 
-760 DWFTLKNKFSVNAN
+760 
-774 NGTLIIGNN
+774 
-783 TESANTKGLIWIGDD
+783 
-798 KGLVYYNTGT
+798 
-808 FNAANIYLT
+808 
-817 SNLKTGNGFSG
+817 
-828 EGATLNF
+828 
-835 NATNRITINQA
+835 
-846 SFDNSD
+846 
-852 AGAQHS
+852 
-858 YMNFKGSNINVSG
+858 
-871 SSFTDDTNG
+871 
-880 GFSFSG
+880 
-886 NNNNSAISFN
+886 
-896 KTKFNQGTYN
+896 
-906 FTNSANLSFNNSN
+906 
-919 FNQSTYNFNSLQST
+919 
-933 FNNSTFNQGTYNFTD
+933 
-948 NTSFNNDTF
+948 
-957 NQGTYNFNT
+957 
-966 SKVSFSGAN
+966 
-975 TLNSSSPFASLKG
+975 
-988 SVSFGSGAVFNL
+988 
-1000 NQTLNANQ
+1000 
-1008 TYDILTTNGT
+1008 
-1018 IQYGVYQSYLWD
+1018 
-1030 LINYKGDK
+1030 
-1038 AISHVEVGNNTYD
+1038 
-1051 VTFDING
+1051 
-1058 QDETLQETFSN
+1058 
-1069 KSITTQFL
+1069 
-1077 GDDLQAKAKATY
+1077 
-1089 QQDLN
+1089 
-1094 NSQSALSNATNDNK
+1094 
-1108 IASADTGYTNNQ
+1108 
-1120 NTTIKQDAQN
+1120 
-1130 LEHTSQQIAK
+1130 
-1140 DEQALQGDLN
+1140 
-1150 KLKQLANSSF
+1150 
-1160 NEQAFNQAQSK
+1160 
-1171 EQQDEQTLQ
+1171 
-1180 NEEETFSSEQ
+1180 
-1190 EGLEKALAN
+1190 AN
-1199 AKPASPTPTPTPTPT
+1199 AKPASPTP
-1214 PSPTPN
+1214 S

-1227 APNKVPPTPPTQN
+1227 APNTPPNKVPPTPPTQN

-1246 WNGVYWLQ
+1246 WNGVYNLQ
-1254 NQTYSQ
+1254 NQTYSKQ
-1260 KGVYYID
+1260 GVYYID

-1287 LLGRSFGVNI
+1287 LFGRSFGVNI

-1327 IGTFNAANIYL
+1327 TGTFNAANIYL

-1386 ASQHSYATFDA
+1386 ASQHSYAAFDA

-1417 FNAKNISFSNAS
+1417 FSAKNISFSNAS

-1436 GGSSVISANA
+1436 GGSSVISADA
-1446 ANSLSFNNSRLNGGA
+1446 TNSLSFNNSRLNGGA
-1461 VYNLWANSLIFN
+1461 IYNLQANSLIFN

-1487 SNFNATTQLLGNTSF
+1487 SNFNATTQLLGNTNF

-1525 LGNKSQTAFKNSLT
+1525 LGNKSQAAFKNSLT

-1556 SGASAFNN
+1556 NGTSAFNN

-1577 FNSLFFNGATLSL
+1577 FNSLFFNGGTLSL
-1590 NANSKLNASSASF
+1590 NASSKLNASNASF

-1613 SVLSVSNASSL
+1613 SVLSVSNTSSL

-1634 QATFGGNTTIDAASF
+1634 QANFGGNTTIDTASF
-1649 NFDSASSLSFNNL
+1649 NFDSTSSLGFNNL

-1675 SLSKALMSVS
+1675 SLTKALMSVS

-1720 GITGISGAN
+1720 GIAGISGAN

-1804 KQNPTGYS
+1804 KQNPIGYS

-1839 TPQTPGTYSPFNQPL
+1839 TPQTPSTYSPFNQPL

-1884 EMIETNQLDNITS
+1884 EMIESNQLDNITS
-1897 INEVLQLLDRIKI
+1897 INEVLQLLDEIKI
-1910 TPAQKQALL
+1910 TPAQKQAFL

-1929 NQTFS
+1929 NQTFN
-1934 NGNLVIGATQDHVT
+1934 NGNLVIGATQDNVT

-2013 AFESGGSADITFQ
+2013 AFESGGSADVTFQ
-2026 SANNLVLN
+2026 SANNLVLD

-2065 NVLSQMAMEK
+2065 NVLSQVAMEK

-2087 NALIPLSK
+2087 NALSPLSK
-2095 ELPSSLQ
+2095 ELPASLQ

-2169 IGGYM
+2169 IGGYI

-2204 ANDLLD
+2204 ANDLLN
-2210 EFLGQDVVKK
+2210 EFLGQDIVKK
-2220 LESQGLVSNII
+2220 LEAQGLVSNII

-2237 GGLSGIYNQGLGSV
+2237 GGLSGVYNQGLGSV

-2364 KGEICINLANCP
+2364 KGEICVNLANCP

-2403 FLGVIASNGAIDL
+2403 FLGTIASNGAIDL

-2441 TIANAF
+2441 TITNAF

-2454 ANINGDFTLNQ
+2454 ANINGNFTLNQ

-2501 NAQGIATIMTNYNNP
+2501 NAQGSATIMANNNP

-2525 ETGAYTLIDSA
+2525 ETGTYTLIDSA

-2548 GGSSLDNY
+2548 GGSSLADY
-2556 LKLYTLINING
+2556 LKLYTLIDING
-2567 KHMVMTD
+2567 KHMVMTG
-2574 NGLTYNGQAVSIKD
+2574 NGLTYNGQAVNIKD
-2588 GGLIVGFKDSQNQYI
+2588 GGLVVGFKDSQNQYI

-2615 VSNAPINNLQAP
+2615 VSNDPINNLQAP

-2634 QIQGIQGVDSIEQA
+2634 QIQGVQSVDSIDQA

-2696 ANPNFKND
+2696 ANPDFKND

-2728 TFASADFHERL
+2728 TFASTDFHERL

-2747 ADAIPNAMDV
+2747 ADAIPNAMDM

-2784 GTGTLYGINVGYDR
+2784 GTGTLYGINIGYDR

-2864 LSIINQSYR
+2864 LSIINQSYK

-2905 YYYIGMSGLRG
+2905 YYYIGLSGLRG

>member
-1 MAFKKAGLISKF
+1 M
-13 ISKGSFKLNKISK
+13 NKISK
-26 KIFKLNPILKREKP
+26 KIFKLNQILKHEKP
-40 LKRHKKTKSIKKPF
+40 LKRHEKTKSVKKPL

-71 GGLPHLRASE
+71 GGLSHLRASE

-87 WSGYHD
+87 SSWSYHD
-93 KIESGSNSPTHN
+93 NIESGSNSPMHN
-105 SYCLFSSTQG
+105 TYCLFSSAQG

-131 ASFTQKFNNGTLN
+131 ASFTQKFNSGTLN

-150 FGGTGVNGV
+150 FGGTGINGGD
-159 NVGYITGTYDAQ
+159 VGYITGTYDAQ
-171 TINFNSSRITTGNS
+171 TINFNSSHLTTGNS
-185 LSDGGGATLNFNAT
+185 YADGGGTTLNFNAT
-199 NRITINQ
+199 NNLTINQ
-206 ASFDNSDAGAQHSY
+206 ASFDNSDAGTQKSY

-226 NINVSGSSFTD
+226 NIKVSGSSFTD
-237 DTNGGFSF
+237 DTDGGFSF

-252 AISFNKTKFNQGT
+252 VISFNQTNFNQGTYHFSNSASSSFDNSNFNQGTYHFNSAQSTFENSNFNQGT
-265 YNFTNSANL
+265 YNF
-274 SFNNSN
+274 NNN
-280 FNQSTYN
+280 A
-287 FNSLQSTFNNST
+287 
-299 FNQGTYNF
+299 
-307 TDNTSFNNDTFN
+307 SFNNDTFN
-319 QGTYNFNTS
+319 QGIYSFNTN
-328 KVSFSGANTLN
+328 KVSFLGINTLN

-354 SGAVFNLNQTLNANQ
+354 SGAVFNLNQTLNNNQ

-404 EVGNNTY
+404 GVGNNTY

-419 QDETLQETFS
+419 QDETLQETF
-429 NKSITT
+429 NNQSIIT
-435 QFLGDDLQAKAKATY
+435 QFLGDDLQQQAQQTY
-450 QQDLNNSQSALS
+450 QEDLTNSQSALN
-462 NATNDNKIASADT
+462 NAASDSKIANSDT
-475 GYTNNQNTTI
+475 DYTNNKNATI
-485 KQDAQN
+485 KEDAKN
-491 LEHTSQQI
+491 LEHTNQQI
-499 AKDEQALQGDLN
+499 AQDEQALEKDLAQI
-511 KLKQLANSSF
+511 KQLANSTTGF

-526 NQAQSKEQQDEQ
+526 NQAQKQEQQDEQTLQNDENAFNTEQDSLNKAIQQAQAQQQKQEQQQAQQTYQEDVTNSQTALNNATSDNKIASNDTSYTQSKNTTVAKDAQNLENTNQQIAQDEQALEKDLAQIKQLANSPTGFNEQAFNQAQKQEQQDEQ
-538 TLQNEENT
+538 TLQNEEKT
-546 FSSEQEGLEKAL
+546 FNAEQEGLKQAI
-558 ANAKEQQ
+558 AKP
-565 EQQQAQATYQQDLNN
+565 A
-580 SQSALSNATNDNK
+580 
-593 IASADTD
+593 
-600 YTKNQNTAIKQDAQN
+600 
-615 LENTSQQITQDQ
+615 
-627 KDLEQDLDK
+627 
-636 LQQLANSKTGF
+636 
-647 NEQAFNQAQSTEQQD
+647 
-662 EQTLQNEEETF
+662 
-673 SSEQEGLEK
+673 
-682 ALANAKHTSPT
+682 SPT
-693 PTKHTAQNNPP
+693 PSPTPAPTKHTAQNTPP
-704 NKVSPPTQNLPTTNV
+704 NKVPPPTQNLPTTNV
-719 WNGVYNFQNQTYSK
+719 WNGVYNLQNQTYSK
-733 KGIYY
+733 
-738 IDPNLSGQSGQSGNT
+738 Q
-753 LSTYGYL
+753 
-760 DWFTLKNKFSVNAN
+760 
-774 NGTLIIGNN
+774 
-783 TESANTKGLIWIGDD
+783 
-798 KGLVYYNTGT
+798 
-808 FNAANIYLT
+808 
-817 SNLKTGNGFSG
+817 
-828 EGATLNF
+828 
-835 NATNRITINQA
+835 
-846 SFDNSD
+846 
-852 AGAQHS
+852 
-858 YMNFKGSNINVSG
+858 
-871 SSFTDDTNG
+871 
-880 GFSFSG
+880 
-886 NNNNSAISFN
+886 
-896 KTKFNQGTYN
+896 
-906 FTNSANLSFNNSN
+906 
-919 FNQSTYNFNSLQST
+919 
-933 FNNSTFNQGTYNFTD
+933 
-948 NTSFNNDTF
+948 
-957 NQGTYNFNT
+957 
-966 SKVSFSGAN
+966 
-975 TLNSSSPFASLKG
+975 
-988 SVSFGSGAVFNL
+988 
-1000 NQTLNANQ
+1000 
-1008 TYDILTTNGT
+1008 
-1018 IQYGVYQSYLWD
+1018 
-1030 LINYKGDK
+1030 
-1038 AISHVEVGNNTYD
+1038 
-1051 VTFDING
+1051 
-1058 QDETLQETFSN
+1058 
-1069 KSITTQFL
+1069 
-1077 GDDLQAKAKATY
+1077 
-1089 QQDLN
+1089 
-1094 NSQSALSNATNDNK
+1094 
-1108 IASADTGYTNNQ
+1108 
-1120 NTTIKQDAQN
+1120 
-1130 LEHTSQQIAK
+1130 
-1140 DEQALQGDLN
+1140 
-1150 KLKQLANSSF
+1150 
-1160 NEQAFNQAQSK
+1160 
-1171 EQQDEQTLQ
+1171 
-1180 NEEETFSSEQ
+1180 
-1190 EGLEKALAN
+1190 
-1199 AKPASPTPTPTPTPT
+1199 
-1214 PSPTPN
+1214 
-1220 PTPTKHT
+1220 
-1227 APNKVPPTPPTQN
+1227 
-1240 LPTTNV
+1240 
-1246 WNGVYWLQ
+1246 
-1254 NQTYSQ
+1254 
-1260 KGVYYID
+1260 GVYYID

-1276 SANTLSTYTAN
+1276 STNTLSTYTAN
-1287 LLGRSFGVNI
+1287 LFGRGFGVNI
-1297 QNGTLIIGNNTESVN
+1297 QNGTLIIGNDTESVN

-1327 IGTFNAANIYL
+1327 TGTFNASNIYL

-1343 TGEGVSGSDGGGANI
+1343 TGEGVSNSDGGGANI

-1386 ASQHSYATFDA
+1386 ASQHSYAAFDA
-1397 TNNIS
+1397 LNNIS

-1417 FNAKNISFSNAS
+1417 FSAKNISFSNAS

-1525 LGNKSQTAFKNSLT
+1525 LGNKSQAAFKNSLT
-1539 LDNNSNLSLD
+1539 LNNNSNLSLD

-1556 SGASAFNN
+1556 NGASAFNN

-1577 FNSLFFNGATLSL
+1577 FNDLFFNGGTISL
-1590 NANSKLNASSASF
+1590 NASSKLNASNASF

-1613 SVLSVSNASSL
+1613 SVLSANNASSL

-1634 QATFGGNTTIDAASF
+1634 QADFGGNTTIDTASF
-1649 NFDSASSLSFNNL
+1649 NFDSISSLNFNNL

-1675 SLSKALMSVS
+1675 SLAKALMSVS

-1735 FYGMKIQNATYSDN
+1735 FYGMKIQNATYSGN

-1812 YDYSDNQAGTYYL
+1812 YDYSDNQVGTYYL
-1825 TSNIKGLFTPKGSQ
+1825 TSSIKGLFTPKGSQ

-1871 LLGILSQNSATLK
+1871 LLGIFSQNSATLK
-1884 EMIETNQLDNITS
+1884 EMIESNQLDNITS
-1897 INEVLQLLDRIKI
+1897 INEVLQLLDKIKI
-1910 TPAQKQALL
+1910 TQTQKQALL

-1929 NQTFS
+1929 NQTFN
-1934 NGNLVIGATQDHVT
+1934 NGNLIIGATQDNVT

-1960 YSSPCALDSATCSSF
+1960 YSSPCTLDSATCSSF

-1998 KAKSIYITGTLGSGN
+1998 KAKSIYITGTVGSGN
-2013 AFESGGSADITFQ
+2013 AFESGGSADVTFQ
-2026 SANNLVLN
+2026 SANNLVLD

-2065 NVLSQMAMEK
+2065 NVLSQVAMEK
-2075 IKQAGGLGNFVE
+2075 IKQAGGLGNFIE
-2087 NALIPLSK
+2087 NALSPLSK
-2095 ELPSSLQ
+2095 ELPASLQ
-2102 NETLGQLIGQNNLD
+2102 DETLGQLIGQNNLD
-2116 NLLNNSGVM
+2116 DLLNNSGVM

-2169 IGGYM
+2169 IGGYI

-2179 SSILSVILKDITNP
+2179 SSILSVVLKDITNP
-2193 PTSLQKDIGVV
+2193 PASLQKDIGVV
-2204 ANDLLD
+2204 ANDLLN

-2231 NNIISQ
+2231 NNVISQ
-2237 GGLSGIYNQGLGSV
+2237 GGLSGVYNQGLGSV

-2303 GSLNFVA
+2303 GSLNFIA

-2364 KGEICINLANCP
+2364 KGEICVNLANCP
-2376 TTKNSS
+2376 TTKNSF
-2382 STNSSVTPTNESL
+2382 STNSSLTPTNESL

-2403 FLGVIASNGAIDL
+2403 FLGAIASNGAIDL

-2454 ANINGDFTLNQ
+2454 ADINGNFTLNQ
-2465 QATLSTNASGLNVM
+2465 QAALSTNASGLNVM

-2494 SVSHAII
+2494 SASHAII
-2501 NAQGIATIMTNYNNP
+2501 NAQGTATIMANNNNP

-2525 ETGAYTLIDSA
+2525 ETNTYTLIDSA
-2536 KAIYYGYNDQIT
+2536 RAIYYGYNNQIT

-2556 LKLYTLINING
+2556 LKLYTLIDING

-2574 NGLTYNGQAVSIKD
+2574 NGLTYNGQAVNIKD
-2588 GGLIVGFKDSQNQYI
+2588 GGLVVGFKDSQNQYI

-2615 VSNAPINNLQAP
+2615 VSNDPIDNLQAP

-2634 QIQGIQGVDSIEQA
+2634 QIQGVQSVDSIDQA
-2648 GGTQAINWLNKI
+2648 GGAQAINWLNKI

-2696 ANPNFKND
+2696 ANPDFKND

-2728 TFASADFHERL
+2728 TFARADFHERL

-2784 GTGTLYGINVGYDR
+2784 GTGTLYGISIGYDR

-2864 LSIINQSYR
+2864 LSIINQSYK
-2873 YNTWT
+2873 YDTWT

-2897 FKPQIGLA
+2897 FKPQVGLA
-2905 YYYIGMSGLRG
+2905 YYYIGLSGLRG

>member
-1 MAFKKAGLISKF
+1 MAFKKARLISRF

-26 KIFKLNPILKREKP
+26 KFFTLNQILKREKP
-40 LKRHKKTKSIKKPF
+40 LKRHKKTKSIEKPF

-71 GGLPHLRASE
+71 GGLSHLRANE

-87 WSGYHD
+87 SSWSYQD
-93 KIESGSNSPTHN
+93 NIESGPNSPTHN
-105 SYCLFSSTQG
+105 SYCLFSSAQG

-131 ASFTQKFNNGTLN
+131 ASFTQKFNGGTLN

-150 FGGTGVNGV
+150 FGGTGINGGD
-159 NVGYITGTYDAQ
+159 VGYITGTYDAQ
-171 TINFNSSRITTGNS
+171 TINFNSSHLTTGNS
-185 LSDGGGATLNFNAT
+185 YADGGGATLNFNAA
-199 NRITINQ
+199 NNITINQ
-206 ASFDNSDAGAQHSY
+206 ASFDNSDAGTQKSY

-226 NINVSGSSFTD
+226 NIKVSGSSFKD
-237 DTNGGFSF
+237 DTDGGFSF
-245 SGNNNNS
+245 SGSNNNS
-252 AISFNKTKFNQGT
+252 AISFDKTNFNQGT
-265 YNFTNSANL
+265 YDFSNSTTL

-280 FNQSTYN
+280 FNQGTYHFNSAQSTFENSSFNQGAYN
-287 FNSLQSTFNNST
+287 FN
-299 FNQGTYNF
+299 
-307 TDNTSFNNDTFN
+307 DNASFNNDTFN
-319 QGTYNFNTS
+319 QGAYHFNTS
-328 KVSFSGANTLN
+328 KVSFSGINTLN
-339 SSSPFASLKGSVSFG
+339 SSSPFASLKGSVSFN
-354 SGAVFNLNQTLNANQ
+354 SNAIFNLNQTLNNNQ

-375 TNGTIQYGVYQ
+375 TNGAIQYGVYQ

-419 QDETLQETFS
+419 QDETLQETF
-429 NKSITT
+429 NNQSIIT
-435 QFLGDDLQAKAKATY
+435 QFLGDDLQAQAQKTY
-450 QQDLNNSQSALS
+450 QEDVNNSQNALNGVTS
-462 NATNDNKIASADT
+462 DNTIANNDTS
-475 GYTNNQNTTI
+475 YTQSKNTTI
-485 KQDAQN
+485 
-491 LEHTSQQI
+491 
-499 AKDEQALQGDLN
+499 
-511 KLKQLANSSF
+511 LK
-521 NEQAF
+521 
-526 NQAQSKEQQDEQ
+526 
-538 TLQNEENT
+538 
-546 FSSEQEGLEKAL
+546 
-558 ANAKEQQ
+558 
-565 EQQQAQATYQQDLNN
+565 
-580 SQSALSNATNDNK
+580 
-593 IASADTD
+593 
-600 YTKNQNTAIKQDAQN
+600 DAQN
-615 LENTSQQITQDQ
+615 LENTNQKIQQDEQALE
-627 KDLEQDLDK
+627 KDLAQIK
-636 LQQLANSKTGF
+636 QLANPTTGF
-647 NEQAFNQAQSTEQQD
+647 NEQAFNQTQKQEQQE
-662 EQTLQNEEETF
+662 EQTLQNDENAFNT
-673 SSEQEGLEK
+673 EQEGLEQ
-682 ALANAKHTSPT
+682 AIANAKHVSPTPNPTPSPTPT
-693 PTKHTAQNNPP
+693 PTKHTAPNTPP
-704 NKVSPPTQNLPTTNV
+704 SQVPPTPTQNPPAESV
-719 WNGVYNFQNQTYSK
+719 WSGVYWLQNQTYSN

-753 LSTYGYL
+753 LSTYTANLLGRS
-760 DWFTLKNKFSVNAN
+760 FGVNAN

-783 TESANTKGLIWIGDD
+783 TEN
-798 KGLVYYNTGT
+798 
-808 FNAANIYLT
+808 
-817 SNLKTGNGFSG
+817 
-828 EGATLNF
+828 
-835 NATNRITINQA
+835 
-846 SFDNSD
+846 
-852 AGAQHS
+852 
-858 YMNFKGSNINVSG
+858 
-871 SSFTDDTNG
+871 
-880 GFSFSG
+880 
-886 NNNNSAISFN
+886 
-896 KTKFNQGTYN
+896 
-906 FTNSANLSFNNSN
+906 
-919 FNQSTYNFNSLQST
+919 
-933 FNNSTFNQGTYNFTD
+933 
-948 NTSFNNDTF
+948 
-957 NQGTYNFNT
+957 
-966 SKVSFSGAN
+966 
-975 TLNSSSPFASLKG
+975 
-988 SVSFGSGAVFNL
+988 
-1000 NQTLNANQ
+1000 
-1008 TYDILTTNGT
+1008 
-1018 IQYGVYQSYLWD
+1018 
-1030 LINYKGDK
+1030 
-1038 AISHVEVGNNTYD
+1038 
-1051 VTFDING
+1051 
-1058 QDETLQETFSN
+1058 
-1069 KSITTQFL
+1069 
-1077 GDDLQAKAKATY
+1077 
-1089 QQDLN
+1089 
-1094 NSQSALSNATNDNK
+1094 
-1108 IASADTGYTNNQ
+1108 
-1120 NTTIKQDAQN
+1120 
-1130 LEHTSQQIAK
+1130 
-1140 DEQALQGDLN
+1140 
-1150 KLKQLANSSF
+1150 
-1160 NEQAFNQAQSK
+1160 
-1171 EQQDEQTLQ
+1171 
-1180 NEEETFSSEQ
+1180 
-1190 EGLEKALAN
+1190 
-1199 AKPASPTPTPTPTPT
+1199 
-1214 PSPTPN
+1214 
-1220 PTPTKHT
+1220 
-1227 APNKVPPTPPTQN
+1227 
-1240 LPTTNV
+1240 
-1246 WNGVYWLQ
+1246 
-1254 NQTYSQ
+1254 
-1260 KGVYYID
+1260 
-1267 PNLSGQSGQ
+1267 
-1276 SANTLSTYTAN
+1276 
-1287 LLGRSFGVNI
+1287 
-1297 QNGTLIIGNNTESVN
+1297 VN

-1327 IGTFNAANIYL
+1327 TGTFNAANIYL

-1343 TGEGVSGSDGGGANI
+1343 TGEGVSNSDGGGANI

-1386 ASQHSYATFDA
+1386 ASQHSYAAFDA

-1402 VTNSSFSDMTWGKFS
+1402 VTDSNFSDMTWGKFS
-1417 FNAKNISFSNAS
+1417 FNAENISFSNAS

-1436 GGSSVISANA
+1436 GGSSTISANA
-1446 ANSLSFNNSRLNGGA
+1446 SNSLSFIDSRLNGGA
-1461 VYNLWANSLIFN
+1461 VYNLQANSLIFN

-1525 LGNKSQTAFKNSLT
+1525 LGNKSQAAFKNSLT

-1556 SGASAFNN
+1556 NGTSTFNN

-1577 FNSLFFNGATLSL
+1577 FNSLFFNGGTLSL
-1590 NANSKLNASSASF
+1590 NASSKLSASNASF

-1613 SVLSVSNASSL
+1613 SVLSANNTSSL

-1629 FQGAS
+1629 FQGTS
-1634 QATFGGNTTIDAASF
+1634 QADFGDNTTIDTASF
-1649 NFDSASSLSFNNL
+1649 NFDSASSLNFNDL

-1675 SLSKALMSVS
+1675 SLTKALMSVS

-1839 TPQTPGTYSPFNQPL
+1839 TPQAPGTYSPFNQPL

-1862 GFSSGNLKT
+1862 GFSSENLKT

-1884 EMIETNQLDNITS
+1884 EMIESNQLDNITN
-1897 INEVLQLLDRIKI
+1897 INEVLQLLDKIKI
-1910 TPAQKQALL
+1910 TQAQKQALL
-1919 ETINH
+1919 DTINH

-1929 NQTFS
+1929 NQTFN
-1934 NGNLVIGATQDHVT
+1934 NGNLVIGATQDNVT

-1998 KAKSIYITGTLGSGN
+1998 KAKSIYITGTIGSGN
-2013 AFESGGSADITFQ
+2013 TFESGGSADVTFQ

-2075 IKQAGGLGNFVE
+2075 IKQAGGLGNFIE
-2087 NALIPLSK
+2087 NALSPLSK
-2095 ELPSSLQ
+2095 ELPASLQ
-2102 NETLGQLIGQNNLD
+2102 DETLGQLIGQNNLD
-2116 NLLNNSGVM
+2116 DLLNNSGVM
-2125 NAIQNIISKKLSIFG
+2125 NEIQNIISQKLSIFG

-2169 IGGYM
+2169 IGGYI

-2204 ANDLLD
+2204 ANDLLN

-2231 NNIISQ
+2231 NNVISQ
-2237 GGLSGIYNQGLGSV
+2237 GGLSGVYNQGLGSV
-2251 LPPSLQNALKEND
+2251 LPPSLQNALKENN

-2382 STNSSVTPTNESL
+2382 SANSSVTPTNETL

-2403 FLGVIASNGAIDL
+2403 FLGAIASNGAIDL
-2416 SQVKNNSVI
+2416 SQVTNNSVI

-2441 TIANAF
+2441 TITNAF
-2447 NNASNST
+2447 DNASNST
-2454 ANINGDFTLNQ
+2454 ANIDGNFTLNQ

-2501 NAQGIATIMTNYNNP
+2501 NTQGAATIMANNNP
-2516 LIQFNTSSK
+2516 LIQFNASSK
-2525 ETGAYTLIDSA
+2525 EVGTYTLIDSA
-2536 KAIYYGYNDQIT
+2536 KAIYYGYNNQIT

-2556 LKLYTLINING
+2556 LKLYALIDING

-2574 NGLTYNGQAVSIKD
+2574 NGLTYNGQAVSVKD
-2588 GGLIVGFKDSQNQYI
+2588 GGLVVGFKDSQNQYI

-2615 VSNAPINNLQAP
+2615 VSNDPINNPQAP

-2634 QIQGIQGVDSIEQA
+2634 QIQGVQSVDSIDQA
-2648 GGTQAINWLNKI
+2648 GGNQAINWLNKI

-2696 ANPNFKND
+2696 ANPDFKND

-2728 TFASADFHERL
+2728 TFARSDFLERL

-2826 NVNMGVYSRAFIKR
+2826 NVNVGVYSRAFIKR

-2873 YNTWT
+2873 YDTWT

-2897 FKPQIGLA
+2897 FKPQVGLS
-2905 YYYIGMSGLRG
+2905 YYYIGLSGLRG

>member
-1 MAFKKAGLISKF
+1 MAFKKARLISKF
-13 ISKGSFKLNKISK
+13 ILKGSFKLNKISK
-26 KIFKLNPILKREKP
+26 KIFKLNLILKREKP
-40 LKRHKKTKSIKKPF
+40 LSHKKTKSVKKPF
-54 NKNKSFLKAS
+54 NKSKSFLKAS

-71 GGLPHLRASE
+71 GGLSHLRASE

-87 WSGYHD
+87 SSWSYHD
-93 KIESGSNSPTHN
+93 NIESGSNSPTHN
-105 SYCLFSSTQG
+105 SYCLFNSAQG

-121 NTLTTYSAGG
+121 NTLTTYSPGG
-131 ASFTQKFNNGTLN
+131 ASFTQKFNDGTLD
-144 VGGNIR
+144 VRGNIR
-150 FGGTGVNGV
+150 FGGTGVNGG
-159 NVGYITGTYDAQ
+159 NLGYITGTYDAQ

-185 LSDGGGATLNFNAT
+185 FSTGGGATLNFNAA
-199 NRITINQ
+199 NHITIDQ
-206 ASFDNSDAGAQHSY
+206 ASFDNSDAGTQHSY
-220 MNFKGS
+220 MNFSGS
-226 NINVSGSSFTD
+226 NINVSASSFTD

-245 SGNNNNS
+245 SGNGANSNLSFNQTNFNQGTYKFTNSANLNFNNS
-252 AISFNKTKFNQGT
+252 NFNQGT
-265 YNFTNSANL
+265 YNFNSAQ
-274 SFNNSN
+274 SVFENSN
-280 FNQSTYN
+280 FNQ
-287 FNSLQSTFNNST
+287 
-299 FNQGTYNF
+299 GTYSF
-307 TDNTSFNNDTFN
+307 TDNTGLNFDNDTFN

-328 KVSFSGANTLN
+328 KVSFSSTNTLN

-354 SGAVFNLNQTLNANQ
+354 SGAIFNLNQTLNTNQ

-404 EVGNNTY
+404 EVGSNTY

-419 QDETLQETFS
+419 QDETLQETF
-429 NKSITT
+429 NNQAITA

-450 QQDLNNSQSALS
+450 QQDLSNSQTALN
-462 NATNDNKIASADT
+462 NATSDNKIASNDT
-475 GYTNNQNTTI
+475 DYTNNQNTTI
-485 KQDAQN
+485 KKDAQS
-491 LEHTSQQI
+491 LENTNQQI
-499 AKDEQALQGDLN
+499 AQDEQALKG
-511 KLKQLANSSF
+511 
-521 NEQAF
+521 
-526 NQAQSKEQQDEQ
+526 
-538 TLQNEENT
+538 
-546 FSSEQEGLEKAL
+546 
-558 ANAKEQQ
+558 
-565 EQQQAQATYQQDLNN
+565 
-580 SQSALSNATNDNK
+580 
-593 IASADTD
+593 
-600 YTKNQNTAIKQDAQN
+600 
-615 LENTSQQITQDQ
+615 
-627 KDLEQDLDK
+627 DLDK
-636 LQQLANSKTGF
+636 LQQLANSPTGF
-647 NEQAFNQAQSTEQQD
+647 NQQAFNQAQSTEQQD
-662 EQTLQNEEETF
+662 LQTLQSEEKTF
-673 SSEQEGLEK
+673 NSEQEGLK
-682 ALANAKHTSPT
+682 QAIANAKPASPTPSPT
-693 PTKHTAQNNPP
+693 PTPTKRTAPNTPP
-704 NKVSPPTQNLPTTNV
+704 NKVPPPTQNLPTTNV
-719 WNGVYNFQNQTYSK
+719 WS
-733 KGIYY
+733 
-738 IDPNLSGQSGQSGNT
+738 
-753 LSTYGYL
+753 
-760 DWFTLKNKFSVNAN
+760 
-774 NGTLIIGNN
+774 
-783 TESANTKGLIWIGDD
+783 
-798 KGLVYYNTGT
+798 
-808 FNAANIYLT
+808 
-817 SNLKTGNGFSG
+817 
-828 EGATLNF
+828 
-835 NATNRITINQA
+835 
-846 SFDNSD
+846 
-852 AGAQHS
+852 
-858 YMNFKGSNINVSG
+858 
-871 SSFTDDTNG
+871 
-880 GFSFSG
+880 
-886 NNNNSAISFN
+886 
-896 KTKFNQGTYN
+896 
-906 FTNSANLSFNNSN
+906 
-919 FNQSTYNFNSLQST
+919 
-933 FNNSTFNQGTYNFTD
+933 
-948 NTSFNNDTF
+948 
-957 NQGTYNFNT
+957 
-966 SKVSFSGAN
+966 
-975 TLNSSSPFASLKG
+975 
-988 SVSFGSGAVFNL
+988 
-1000 NQTLNANQ
+1000 
-1008 TYDILTTNGT
+1008 
-1018 IQYGVYQSYLWD
+1018 
-1030 LINYKGDK
+1030 
-1038 AISHVEVGNNTYD
+1038 
-1051 VTFDING
+1051 
-1058 QDETLQETFSN
+1058 
-1069 KSITTQFL
+1069 
-1077 GDDLQAKAKATY
+1077 
-1089 QQDLN
+1089 
-1094 NSQSALSNATNDNK
+1094 
-1108 IASADTGYTNNQ
+1108 
-1120 NTTIKQDAQN
+1120 
-1130 LEHTSQQIAK
+1130 
-1140 DEQALQGDLN
+1140 
-1150 KLKQLANSSF
+1150 
-1160 NEQAFNQAQSK
+1160 
-1171 EQQDEQTLQ
+1171 
-1180 NEEETFSSEQ
+1180 
-1190 EGLEKALAN
+1190 
-1199 AKPASPTPTPTPTPT
+1199 
-1214 PSPTPN
+1214 
-1220 PTPTKHT
+1220 
-1227 APNKVPPTPPTQN
+1227 
-1240 LPTTNV
+1240 
-1246 WNGVYWLQ
+1246 GVYWLQ
-1254 NQTYSQ
+1254 NQTYSKQ
-1260 KGVYYID
+1260 GVYYID

-1276 SANTLSTYTAN
+1276 SGNTLSTYTAN

-1327 IGTFNAANIYL
+1327 TGTFNAANIYL

-1363 DNITMDGLNYNDAET
+1363 DNITMDSLNYNDAET

-1397 TNNIS
+1397 VNNIS

-1417 FNAKNISFSNAS
+1417 FSAKNISFSNAS

-1446 ANSLSFNNSRLNGGA
+1446 TNSLSFINSRLNGGA

-1525 LGNKSQTAFKNSLT
+1525 LGNKSQATFKNSLT

-1556 SGASAFNN
+1556 NSASAFNN

-1577 FNSLFFNGATLSL
+1577 FNSLFFNGGIISL
-1590 NANSKLNASSASF
+1590 NANSKLNASSTSF

-1613 SVLSVSNASSL
+1613 SVLSASNTSSL

-1634 QATFGGNTTIDAASF
+1634 QANFGGNTTIDTASF

-1675 SLSKALMSVS
+1675 SLTKALMSVS

-1705 NITKSVTYNILNAQK
+1705 NITKSITYNILNAQK

-1735 FYGMKIQNATYSDN
+1735 FYGMKIQNATYSSN

-1825 TSNIKGLFTPKGSQ
+1825 TSSIKGLFTPKDSQ

-1871 LLGILSQNSATLK
+1871 LLGILSQNSATLR
-1884 EMIETNQLDNITS
+1884 EMIESNQLDNITS
-1897 INEVLQLLDRIKI
+1897 INEVLQLLDKIKI
-1910 TPAQKQALL
+1910 TPAQKQAFL

-1934 NGNLVIGATQDHVT
+1934 NGNLVIGATQDNVT

-2013 AFESGGSADITFQ
+2013 AFESGGSADVTFQ
-2026 SANNLVLN
+2026 SANNLVLD

-2047 NLLGQEGIDK
+2047 NLLGQEGINK

-2065 NVLSQMAMEK
+2065 NVLSQMAMEN

-2087 NALIPLSK
+2087 NALNPLSK
-2095 ELPSSLQ
+2095 ELPASLQ

-2125 NAIQNIISKKLSIFG
+2125 NEIQNIISKKLSIFG

-2169 IGGYM
+2169 IGGYI

-2204 ANDLLD
+2204 ANDLLN

-2237 GGLSGIYNQGLGSV
+2237 GGLSGVYNQGLGSV

-2289 YVFVNNSSFSNATG
+2289 YVFVNNSSFNNATG

-2382 STNSSVTPTNESL
+2382 STNSSVTPTDESL

-2441 TIANAF
+2441 TITNAF

-2454 ANINGDFTLNQ
+2454 ANINGNFTLNQ

-2494 SVSHAII
+2494 SASHAII
-2501 NAQGIATIMTNYNNP
+2501 NAQGTATIMANNNNP

-2548 GGSSLDNY
+2548 GGNSLDNY
-2556 LKLYTLINING
+2556 LKLYTLIDING
-2567 KHMVMTD
+2567 KRMVMTD
-2574 NGLTYNGQAVSIKD
+2574 NGLTYNGQAVNIKD

-2615 VSNAPINNLQAP
+2615 VSNDPINNLQAP

-2634 QIQGIQGVDSIEQA
+2634 QIQGTQGVDSIDQV
-2648 GGTQAINWLNKI
+2648 GGTQAINWLNRI

-2696 ANPNFKND
+2696 ANPDFKND

-2784 GTGTLYGINVGYDR
+2784 GTGTLYGINIGYDR

-2864 LSIINQSYR
+2864 LSIINQSYK

-2905 YYYIGMSGLRG
+2905 YYYIGLSGLRG

-3006 FKTFYVNAGIGA
+3006 FKTFYVNASIGA

>member
-1 MAFKKAGLISKF
+1 MWGLIKTIGVLMAFKKARLISRF

-26 KIFKLNPILKREKP
+26 KIFKLNQILKREKP
-40 LKRHKKTKSIKKPF
+40 LKCHKKTKSIKKPF

-64 VLLIGAL
+64 ILLIGAL
-71 GGLPHLRASE
+71 GGLSHLRANE

-87 WSGYHD
+87 SSWSYQD
-93 KIESGSNSPTHN
+93 NIESGPNSPTHN
-105 SYCLFSSTQG
+105 SYCLFSSAQG

-121 NTLTTYSAGG
+121 NTLTTYSTGG
-131 ASFTQKFNNGTLN
+131 ASFTQKFNGGTLN

-150 FGGTGVNGV
+150 FGGTGINGGDL
-159 NVGYITGTYDAQ
+159 GYITGTYDAQ
-171 TINFNSSRITTGNS
+171 TINFNSSHLTTGNS
-185 LSDGGGATLNFNAT
+185 YSDGGGATLNFNAT
-199 NRITINQ
+199 NNLTINQ
-206 ASFDNSDAGAQHSY
+206 ASFDNSDAGTQKSY

-237 DTNGGFSF
+237 DTDGGFSF
-245 SGNNNNS
+245 SGNSNNS
-252 AISFNKTKFNQGT
+252 TISFNQTSFNQGTYHFSNSTTLSFNHSAFNQGT
-265 YNFTNSANL
+265 YNFNSTQSA
-274 SFNNSN
+274 FNNSA
-280 FNQSTYN
+280 
-287 FNSLQSTFNNST
+287 

-307 TDNTSFNNDTFN
+307 NNNASFNNNTFN

-328 KVSFSGANTLN
+328 KVSFLGTNTLN
-339 SSSPFASLKGSVSFG
+339 SSSPFASLKGSVSFN
-354 SGAVFNLNQTLNANQ
+354 SGAIFNLNQTLNNNQ

-375 TNGTIQYGVYQ
+375 TNGAIQYGVYQ

-398 KAISHV
+398 KAVSHV
-404 EVGNNTY
+404 GVGNNTY

-419 QDETLQETFS
+419 QDETLQETF
-429 NKSITT
+429 NNQSITT
-435 QFLGDDLQAKAKATY
+435 QFLGDDLQAKAQKTY
-450 QQDLNNSQSALS
+450 QQDLSNSQSALN
-462 NATNDNKIASADT
+462 NAASDNKIANSDT
-475 GYTNNQNTTI
+475 DYTKSSNPTI
-485 KQDAQN
+485 NKDAQN
-491 LEHTSQQI
+491 LEHTNQQI
-499 AKDEQALQGDLN
+499 AQDEQALQG
-511 KLKQLANSSF
+511 
-521 NEQAF
+521 
-526 NQAQSKEQQDEQ
+526 
-538 TLQNEENT
+538 
-546 FSSEQEGLEKAL
+546 
-558 ANAKEQQ
+558 
-565 EQQQAQATYQQDLNN
+565 
-580 SQSALSNATNDNK
+580 
-593 IASADTD
+593 
-600 YTKNQNTAIKQDAQN
+600 
-615 LENTSQQITQDQ
+615 
-627 KDLEQDLDK
+627 DLDK

-647 NEQAFNQAQSTEQQD
+647 NEQAFNQAQDKEQQDEQTLQNDENAFNTEQDSLNKAIQQAQAQEQEQQQAQKTYQQDLSDSQTALNNAASDSKIANSDTGYTKSSNPTINKDAQNLEHTNQQIAQDEQALEQDLAQIKQLANSKTGFNKQAFNQAQSTEQQD
-662 EQTLQNEEETF
+662 EQTLQNEEKTF
-673 SSEQEGLEK
+673 NAEQEGLK
-682 ALANAKHTSPT
+682 QAIANAKH
-693 PTKHTAQNNPP
+693 
-704 NKVSPPTQNLPTTNV
+704 
-719 WNGVYNFQNQTYSK
+719 
-733 KGIYY
+733 
-738 IDPNLSGQSGQSGNT
+738 
-753 LSTYGYL
+753 
-760 DWFTLKNKFSVNAN
+760 AN
-774 NGTLIIGNN
+774 
-783 TESANTKGLIWIGDD
+783 
-798 KGLVYYNTGT
+798 
-808 FNAANIYLT
+808 
-817 SNLKTGNGFSG
+817 
-828 EGATLNF
+828 
-835 NATNRITINQA
+835 
-846 SFDNSD
+846 
-852 AGAQHS
+852 
-858 YMNFKGSNINVSG
+858 
-871 SSFTDDTNG
+871 
-880 GFSFSG
+880 
-886 NNNNSAISFN
+886 
-896 KTKFNQGTYN
+896 
-906 FTNSANLSFNNSN
+906 
-919 FNQSTYNFNSLQST
+919 
-933 FNNSTFNQGTYNFTD
+933 
-948 NTSFNNDTF
+948 
-957 NQGTYNFNT
+957 
-966 SKVSFSGAN
+966 
-975 TLNSSSPFASLKG
+975 
-988 SVSFGSGAVFNL
+988 
-1000 NQTLNANQ
+1000 
-1008 TYDILTTNGT
+1008 
-1018 IQYGVYQSYLWD
+1018 
-1030 LINYKGDK
+1030 
-1038 AISHVEVGNNTYD
+1038 
-1051 VTFDING
+1051 
-1058 QDETLQETFSN
+1058 
-1069 KSITTQFL
+1069 
-1077 GDDLQAKAKATY
+1077 
-1089 QQDLN
+1089 
-1094 NSQSALSNATNDNK
+1094 
-1108 IASADTGYTNNQ
+1108 
-1120 NTTIKQDAQN
+1120 
-1130 LEHTSQQIAK
+1130 
-1140 DEQALQGDLN
+1140 
-1150 KLKQLANSSF
+1150 
-1160 NEQAFNQAQSK
+1160 
-1171 EQQDEQTLQ
+1171 
-1180 NEEETFSSEQ
+1180 
-1190 EGLEKALAN
+1190 
-1199 AKPASPTPTPTPTPT
+1199 PT
-1214 PSPTPN
+1214 PSPT

-1227 APNKVPPTPPTQN
+1227 APNTPPSQVPPTPTQN
-1240 LPTTNV
+1240 PPAENV
-1246 WNGVYWLQ
+1246 WNGVYNLQ
-1254 NQTYSQ
+1254 NQTYSN
-1260 KGVYYID
+1260 KGIYYID

-1287 LLGRSFGVNI
+1287 LFGRSFGVNI

-1327 IGTFNAANIYL
+1327 TGTFNAANIYL

-1343 TGEGVSGSDGGGANI
+1343 TGEGVSNSDGGGANI

-1397 TNNIS
+1397 LNNIS

-1417 FNAKNISFSNAS
+1417 FSAKNISFSNAS

-1446 ANSLSFNNSRLNGGA
+1446 ANSLSFINSRLNGGA
-1461 VYNLWANSLIFN
+1461 VYNLQANSLIFN

-1487 SNFNATTQLLGNTSF
+1487 SNFNATTQLLGNTNF

-1525 LGNKSQTAFKNSLT
+1525 LGNKSQAAFKNSLT

-1556 SGASAFNN
+1556 NNTSAFNN
-1564 QASLNIYNGSQAT
+1564 QASLNIYNGSQAV
-1577 FNSLFFNGATLSL
+1577 FNSLFFNGGTLSL
-1590 NANSKLNASSASF
+1590 NASSKLNASNASF

-1613 SVLSVSNASSL
+1613 SVLSASNTSSL

-1629 FQGAS
+1629 FQGTS
-1634 QATFGGNTTIDAASF
+1634 QADFGGNTTIDTASF
-1649 NFDSASSLSFNNL
+1649 NFDSASSLNFNNL

-1675 SLSKALMSVS
+1675 SLTKALMSVS

-1839 TPQTPGTYSPFNQPL
+1839 TSQAPGTYSPFNQPL

-1862 GFSSGNLKT
+1862 GFSSENLKT
-1871 LLGILSQNSATLK
+1871 LLGILSQNSAALK
-1884 EMIETNQLDNITS
+1884 EMIESNQLDNITN
-1897 INEVLQLLDRIKI
+1897 INEVLQLLDKIKI
-1910 TPAQKQALL
+1910 TQAQKQALL

-1934 NGNLVIGATQDHVT
+1934 NGNLVIGATQDNVT

-1998 KAKSIYITGTLGSGN
+1998 KAKSIYITGTIGSGN
-2013 AFESGGSADITFQ
+2013 AFESGGSADVTFQ

-2047 NLLGQEGIDK
+2047 NLLGQKGIDK

-2065 NVLSQMAMEK
+2065 NVLSQVAMEK
-2075 IKQAGGLGNFVE
+2075 IKQAGGLGNFIE
-2087 NALIPLSK
+2087 NALSPLSK
-2095 ELPSSLQ
+2095 ELPASLQ
-2102 NETLGQLIGQNNLD
+2102 DETLGQLIGQNNLD
-2116 NLLNNSGVM
+2116 DLLNNSGVM
-2125 NAIQNIISKKLSIFG
+2125 NEIQNIISKKLSIFG

-2169 IGGYM
+2169 IGGYI

-2179 SSILSVILKDITNP
+2179 SSILSVVLKDITNP
-2193 PTSLQKDIGVV
+2193 PTNLQKDIGVV
-2204 ANDLLD
+2204 ANDLLN

-2237 GGLSGIYNQGLGSV
+2237 GGLSGVYNQGLGSV

-2328 GALIFASNGVSNI
+2328 GALIFASNSVSNI

-2364 KGEICINLANCP
+2364 KGEICVNLANCP

-2382 STNSSVTPTNESL
+2382 STNSSVTLTNESL

-2403 FLGVIASNGAIDL
+2403 FLGAIASNGAIDL
-2416 SQVKNNSVI
+2416 SQVTNNSVI
-2425 GTLNL
+2425 STLNL

-2441 TIANAF
+2441 TITNAF

-2454 ANINGDFTLNQ
+2454 ANINGNFTLNQ

-2501 NAQGIATIMTNYNNP
+2501 NAQGNATIMANNNNP

-2525 ETGAYTLIDSA
+2525 EAGVYTLIDSA

-2556 LKLYTLINING
+2556 LKLYALIDING

-2574 NGLTYNGQAVSIKD
+2574 NGLTYNGQAVNIKD
-2588 GGLIVGFKDSQNQYI
+2588 GGLVVGFKDSQNQYI

-2615 VSNAPINNLQAP
+2615 VSNDPINNLQAP

-2634 QIQGIQGVDSIEQA
+2634 QIQGVQSVDSIDQA
-2648 GGTQAINWLNKI
+2648 GGSQAINWLNKI

-2696 ANPNFKND
+2696 ANPDFKND

-2784 GTGTLYGINVGYDR
+2784 GTGTLYGINIGYDR

-2813 SGFHANIT
+2813 SGFHGNIT

-2826 NVNMGVYSRAFIKR
+2826 NVNIGVYSRAFIKR

-2873 YNTWT
+2873 YDTWT

-2905 YYYIGMSGLRG
+2905 YYYIGLSGLRG

>member
-1 MAFKKAGLISKF
+1 MAFKKARLISRF

-26 KIFKLNPILKREKP
+26 KFFTLNQILKREKP
-40 LKRHKKTKSIKKPF
+40 LKRHKKALKPIKKLS
-54 NKNKSFLKAS
+54 NRNKSFLKAS

-71 GGLPHLRASE
+71 GGLSHLRANE

-87 WSGYHD
+87 SYWSYQD
-93 KIESGSNSPTHN
+93 NIESGPNSPTHN
-105 SYCLFSSTQG
+105 SYCLFSSAQG

-131 ASFTQKFNNGTLN
+131 ASFTQKFNSGTLN

-150 FGGTGVNGV
+150 FGGTSINGGD
-159 NVGYITGTYDAQ
+159 VGYITGTYDAQ
-171 TINFNSSRITTGNS
+171 TINFNSSHLTTGNS
-185 LSDGGGATLNFNAT
+185 YADGGGATLNFNAA
-199 NRITINQ
+199 NNITINQ
-206 ASFDNSDAGAQHSY
+206 ASFDNSDAGAQKSY

-252 AISFNKTKFNQGT
+252 AISFNKTNFNQGT
-265 YNFTNSANL
+265 YNFSNSTNL

-280 FNQSTYN
+280 FNQGTYH
-287 FNSLQSTFNNST
+287 FNSTQSTFENSN

-307 TDNTSFNNDTFN
+307 NNNASFNNDTFFN
-319 QGTYNFNTS
+319 QGSYSFNTS
-328 KVSFSGANTLN
+328 KVSFSGINTLN
-339 SSSPFASLKGSVSFG
+339 SSSPFANLKGSVSFN
-354 SGAVFNLNQTLNANQ
+354 SGAIFNLNQTLNSNQ

-375 TNGTIQYGVYQ
+375 TNGAIQYGVYQ

-404 EVGNNTY
+404 GVGNNTY

-419 QDETLQETFS
+419 QDETLQETF
-429 NKSITT
+429 NNQSIIT
-435 QFLGDDLQAKAKATY
+435 QFLGDDLQQQAQQTY
-450 QQDLNNSQSALS
+450 QQDLSNSQSALK
-462 NATNDNKIASADT
+462 NATSDSKIA
-475 GYTNNQNTTI
+475 
-485 KQDAQN
+485 
-491 LEHTSQQI
+491 
-499 AKDEQALQGDLN
+499 
-511 KLKQLANSSF
+511 NS
-521 NEQAF
+521 
-526 NQAQSKEQQDEQ
+526 
-538 TLQNEENT
+538 
-546 FSSEQEGLEKAL
+546 
-558 ANAKEQQ
+558 
-565 EQQQAQATYQQDLNN
+565 
-580 SQSALSNATNDNK
+580 
-593 IASADTD
+593 DTD
-600 YTKNQNTAIKQDAQN
+600 YTKSSNPTINKDAQN
-615 LENTSQQITQDQ
+615 LENTSQQIAQD
-627 KDLEQDLDK
+627 EQALQGDLDK
-636 LQQLANSKTGF
+636 LQQLANSTTGF
-647 NEQAFNQAQSTEQQD
+647 NEQAFNQAQD
-662 EQTLQNEEETF
+662 
-673 SSEQEGLEK
+673 
-682 ALANAKHTSPT
+682 
-693 PTKHTAQNNPP
+693 
-704 NKVSPPTQNLPTTNV
+704 
-719 WNGVYNFQNQTYSK
+719 
-733 KGIYY
+733 
-738 IDPNLSGQSGQSGNT
+738 
-753 LSTYGYL
+753 
-760 DWFTLKNKFSVNAN
+760 
-774 NGTLIIGNN
+774 
-783 TESANTKGLIWIGDD
+783 
-798 KGLVYYNTGT
+798 
-808 FNAANIYLT
+808 
-817 SNLKTGNGFSG
+817 
-828 EGATLNF
+828 
-835 NATNRITINQA
+835 
-846 SFDNSD
+846 
-852 AGAQHS
+852 
-858 YMNFKGSNINVSG
+858 
-871 SSFTDDTNG
+871 
-880 GFSFSG
+880 
-886 NNNNSAISFN
+886 
-896 KTKFNQGTYN
+896 
-906 FTNSANLSFNNSN
+906 
-919 FNQSTYNFNSLQST
+919 
-933 FNNSTFNQGTYNFTD
+933 
-948 NTSFNNDTF
+948 
-957 NQGTYNFNT
+957 
-966 SKVSFSGAN
+966 
-975 TLNSSSPFASLKG
+975 
-988 SVSFGSGAVFNL
+988 
-1000 NQTLNANQ
+1000 
-1008 TYDILTTNGT
+1008 
-1018 IQYGVYQSYLWD
+1018 
-1030 LINYKGDK
+1030 
-1038 AISHVEVGNNTYD
+1038 
-1051 VTFDING
+1051 
-1058 QDETLQETFSN
+1058 
-1069 KSITTQFL
+1069 
-1077 GDDLQAKAKATY
+1077 
-1089 QQDLN
+1089 
-1094 NSQSALSNATNDNK
+1094 
-1108 IASADTGYTNNQ
+1108 
-1120 NTTIKQDAQN
+1120 
-1130 LEHTSQQIAK
+1130 
-1140 DEQALQGDLN
+1140 
-1150 KLKQLANSSF
+1150 
-1160 NEQAFNQAQSK
+1160 K

-1180 NEEETFSSEQ
+1180 NDENAFNTEQ
-1190 EGLEKALAN
+1190 DSLKQALAN
-1199 AKPASPTPTPTPTPT
+1199 AKPASPTP
-1214 PSPTPN
+1214 SPT

-1227 APNKVPPTPPTQN
+1227 AQNTPPNKVSPTPTPPTQN

-1246 WNGVYWLQ
+1246 WNGVYNLQ
-1254 NQTYSQ
+1254 NQTYSN

-1287 LLGRSFGVNI
+1287 LFGRSFGVNI
-1297 QNGTLIIGNNTESVN
+1297 QNGTLIIGNDTESVN

-1327 IGTFNAANIYL
+1327 TGTFNAANIYL

-1343 TGEGVSGSDGGGANI
+1343 TGEGVSNSDGGGANI

-1378 VTKMIQTG
+1378 VTKMIQTV
-1386 ASQHSYATFDA
+1386 ASQHSYAAFDA
-1397 TNNIS
+1397 VNNIS

-1417 FNAKNISFSNAS
+1417 FSAKNISFSNAS

-1436 GGSSVISANA
+1436 RGSSVISANA
-1446 ANSLSFNNSRLNGGA
+1446 ANSLSFVNSRLNGGA
-1461 VYNLWANSLIFN
+1461 IYNLQANSLIFN

-1487 SNFNATTQLLGNTSF
+1487 SNFNATTQLLGNTNF

-1525 LGNKSQTAFKNSLT
+1525 LGNKSQAAFKNSLT

-1556 SGASAFNN
+1556 SGTSAFNN
-1564 QASLNIYNGSQAT
+1564 QASLNIYNGSQAA
-1577 FNSLFFNGATLSL
+1577 FNSLFFNGGTLSL
-1590 NANSKLNASSASF
+1590 NASSKLNASSASF

-1613 SVLSVSNASSL
+1613 SVLSASNTSSL

-1634 QATFGGNTTIDAASF
+1634 QANFGGNTTIDTASF
-1649 NFDSASSLSFNNL
+1649 NFDSTSSLSFNNL

-1675 SLSKALMSVS
+1675 SLTKALMSVS

-1735 FYGMKIQNATYSDN
+1735 FYGMKIQNATYNDN

-1795 PELYNYQAS
+1795 PELYNYQTS

-1862 GFSSGNLKT
+1862 GFSSENLKT
-1871 LLGILSQNSATLK
+1871 LLGILSQNSTTLK
-1884 EMIETNQLDNITS
+1884 EMIESNQLDNITN
-1897 INEVLQLLDRIKI
+1897 INEVLQLLDKIKI
-1910 TPAQKQALL
+1910 TQTQKQALL

-1929 NQTFS
+1929 NQTFN
-1934 NGNLVIGATQDHVT
+1934 NGNLIIGATQDNVT

-1960 YSSPCALDSATCSSF
+1960 YSSPCTLDSATCSSF

-1998 KAKSIYITGTLGSGN
+1998 KAKSIYITGTIGSGN
-2013 AFESGGSADITFQ
+2013 AFESGGSADVTFQ

-2065 NVLSQMAMEK
+2065 NVLSQVAMEK
-2075 IKQAGGLGNFVE
+2075 IKQAGGLGNFIE
-2087 NALIPLSK
+2087 NALSPLSK
-2095 ELPSSLQ
+2095 ELPASLQ
-2102 NETLGQLIGQNNLD
+2102 DETLGQLIGQNNLD
-2116 NLLNNSGVM
+2116 DLLNNSGVM
-2125 NAIQNIISKKLSIFG
+2125 NEIQNIISKKLSIFG

-2179 SSILSVILKDITNP
+2179 SSILSVILKDMTNP
-2193 PTSLQKDIGVV
+2193 PASLQKDIGVV
-2204 ANDLLD
+2204 ANDLLN
-2210 EFLGQDVVKK
+2210 EFLGQDVIKK

-2237 GGLSGIYNQGLGSV
+2237 GGLSGVYNQGLGSV
-2251 LPPSLQNALKEND
+2251 LPLSLQNALKEND

-2289 YVFVNNSSFSNATG
+2289 YVFVNNSSFGNATG

-2364 KGEICINLANCP
+2364 KGEICVNLANCP

-2403 FLGVIASNGAIDL
+2403 FLGTIASNGAIDL

-2454 ANINGDFTLNQ
+2454 ANINGNFTLNQ

-2479 GNFNSYGDLVFNLSH
+2479 GNFNSYGDLVFNINH

-2501 NAQGIATIMTNYNNP
+2501 NAQGTATIMANNNNP
-2516 LIQFNTSSK
+2516 LIQFNASSK
-2525 ETGAYTLIDSA
+2525 EVGTYTLIDSA

-2556 LKLYTLINING
+2556 LKLYALIDING
-2567 KHMVMTD
+2567 KHMVMTN
-2574 NGLTYNGQAVSIKD
+2574 NGLTYNGQAVNIKD
-2588 GGLIVGFKDSQNQYI
+2588 GGLVVGFKDSQNQYI

-2615 VSNAPINNLQAP
+2615 VSNDPINNLQAP

-2634 QIQGIQGVDSIEQA
+2634 QIQGTQSVDSIDQA
-2648 GGTQAINWLNKI
+2648 GGSQAINWLNKI

-2728 TFASADFHERL
+2728 TFVSADFHERL
-2739 EALKNKRF
+2739 ETLKNKRF

-2873 YNTWT
+2873 YDTWT

-2897 FKPQIGLA
+2897 FKPQVGLA
-2905 YYYIGMSGLRG
+2905 YYYIGLSGLRG

>member
-1 MAFKKAGLISKF
+1 MAFKKARLISRF
-13 ISKGSFKLNKISK
+13 VSKGSFKLNKISK
-26 KIFKLNPILKREKP
+26 KFFTLNQILKREKP
-40 LKRHKKTKSIKKPF
+40 LKRHKKTKSIEKPF

-71 GGLPHLRASE
+71 GGLSHLRANE

-87 WSGYHD
+87 SSWSYQD
-93 KIESGSNSPTHN
+93 NIESGPNSPTHN

-131 ASFTQKFNNGTLN
+131 ASFTQKFNNGTLDIR
-144 VGGNIR
+144 GNIR
-150 FGGTGVNGV
+150 FGGTGINGGD
-159 NVGYITGTYDAQ
+159 VGYITGTYDAQ
-171 TINFNSSRITTGNS
+171 TMNFNSSRITTGNS
-185 LSDGGGATLNFNAT
+185 YADGGGATLNFNAT
-199 NRITINQ
+199 NNITINQ
-206 ASFDNSDAGAQHSY
+206 ASFDNSDAGTQHSY

-226 NINVSGSSFTD
+226 NIKVSGSSFKD
-237 DTNGGFSF
+237 DTDGGFSF

-252 AISFNKTKFNQGT
+252 AISFNQTSFNQGT
-265 YNFTNSANL
+265 YNFSNSATL
-274 SFNNSN
+274 SFGNSN
-280 FNQSTYN
+280 FNQGTYH
-287 FNSLQSTFNNST
+287 FNSAQSTFENSN

-307 TDNTSFNNDTFN
+307 NDNTSFNNDTFN
-319 QGTYNFNTS
+319 QGAYNFNTS
-328 KVSFSGANTLN
+328 KVSFSGINTLN

-354 SGAVFNLNQTLNANQ
+354 SNAIFNLNQTLNNNQ

-375 TNGTIQYGVYQ
+375 TNGAIQYGVYQ

-411 DVTFDING
+411 DVTFDIDG
-419 QDETLQETFS
+419 QDETLQETF
-429 NKSITT
+429 NNQSIII
-435 QFLGDDLQAKAKATY
+435 QFLGD
-450 QQDLNNSQSALS
+450 
-462 NATNDNKIASADT
+462 
-475 GYTNNQNTTI
+475 
-485 KQDAQN
+485 N
-491 LEHTSQQI
+491 L
-499 AKDEQALQGDLN
+499 
-511 KLKQLANSSF
+511 
-521 NEQAF
+521 
-526 NQAQSKEQQDEQ
+526 
-538 TLQNEENT
+538 
-546 FSSEQEGLEKAL
+546 
-558 ANAKEQQ
+558 
-565 EQQQAQATYQQDLNN
+565 QQQAQQTYQEDLTN
-580 SQSALSNATNDNK
+580 SKNALSGATSDNTIANNDT
-593 IASADTD
+593 S
-600 YTKNQNTAIKQDAQN
+600 YTQSSNPTILKDAQN
-615 LENTSQQITQDQ
+615 LENTNQKIQQD
-627 KDLEQDLDK
+627 EQDLEKDLAQIK
-636 LQQLANSKTGF
+636 QLANSTTGF
-647 NEQAFNQAQSTEQQD
+647 NEQAFNQAQKQEQQE
-662 EQTLQNEEETF
+662 EQTLQNNENAFNT
-673 SSEQEGLEK
+673 EQEGLK
-682 ALANAKHTSPT
+682 QAIANAKPANPTPNPTPSPTPT
-693 PTKHTAQNNPP
+693 PTKHTAPNTPP
-704 NKVSPPTQNLPTTNV
+704 SQVPPTPTQNPPAENV
-719 WNGVYNFQNQTYSK
+719 WNGVYWLQNQTYSN

-753 LSTYGYL
+753 LSTY
-760 DWFTLKNKFSVNAN
+760 
-774 NGTLIIGNN
+774 
-783 TESANTKGLIWIGDD
+783 
-798 KGLVYYNTGT
+798 
-808 FNAANIYLT
+808 
-817 SNLKTGNGFSG
+817 
-828 EGATLNF
+828 
-835 NATNRITINQA
+835 
-846 SFDNSD
+846 
-852 AGAQHS
+852 
-858 YMNFKGSNINVSG
+858 
-871 SSFTDDTNG
+871 
-880 GFSFSG
+880 
-886 NNNNSAISFN
+886 
-896 KTKFNQGTYN
+896 
-906 FTNSANLSFNNSN
+906 
-919 FNQSTYNFNSLQST
+919 
-933 FNNSTFNQGTYNFTD
+933 
-948 NTSFNNDTF
+948 
-957 NQGTYNFNT
+957 
-966 SKVSFSGAN
+966 
-975 TLNSSSPFASLKG
+975 
-988 SVSFGSGAVFNL
+988 
-1000 NQTLNANQ
+1000 
-1008 TYDILTTNGT
+1008 
-1018 IQYGVYQSYLWD
+1018 
-1030 LINYKGDK
+1030 
-1038 AISHVEVGNNTYD
+1038 
-1051 VTFDING
+1051 
-1058 QDETLQETFSN
+1058 
-1069 KSITTQFL
+1069 
-1077 GDDLQAKAKATY
+1077 
-1089 QQDLN
+1089 
-1094 NSQSALSNATNDNK
+1094 
-1108 IASADTGYTNNQ
+1108 
-1120 NTTIKQDAQN
+1120 
-1130 LEHTSQQIAK
+1130 
-1140 DEQALQGDLN
+1140 
-1150 KLKQLANSSF
+1150 
-1160 NEQAFNQAQSK
+1160 
-1171 EQQDEQTLQ
+1171 
-1180 NEEETFSSEQ
+1180 
-1190 EGLEKALAN
+1190 
-1199 AKPASPTPTPTPTPT
+1199 
-1214 PSPTPN
+1214 
-1220 PTPTKHT
+1220 
-1227 APNKVPPTPPTQN
+1227 
-1240 LPTTNV
+1240 
-1246 WNGVYWLQ
+1246 
-1254 NQTYSQ
+1254 
-1260 KGVYYID
+1260 
-1267 PNLSGQSGQ
+1267 
-1276 SANTLSTYTAN
+1276 TAN
-1287 LLGRSFGVNI
+1287 LLGRSFSVNI
-1297 QNGTLIIGNNTESVN
+1297 QNGTLIIGNDTESVN

-1327 IGTFNAANIYL
+1327 TGTFNAANIYL

-1343 TGEGVSGSDGGGANI
+1343 TGEGVSNSDGGGANI

-1363 DNITMDGLNYNDAET
+1363 DNITMDGLNYNNAET

-1386 ASQHSYATFDA
+1386 ASQHSYVAFDA

-1402 VTNSSFSDMTWGKFS
+1402 VTNSSFSDMTWGEFS
-1417 FNAKNISFSNAS
+1417 FNAENISFSNAS

-1436 GGSSVISANA
+1436 GGSSTISANA
-1446 ANSLSFNNSRLNGGA
+1446 SNSLSFTDSRLNGGA
-1461 VYNLWANSLIFN
+1461 VYNLQANSLIFN

-1502 TLSSQSLLNFNGDTT
+1502 TLSSQSFLNFNGDTT

-1525 LGNKSQTAFKNSLT
+1525 LGNKSQAAFKNSLT

-1556 SGASAFNN
+1556 SGTSAFNN

-1577 FNSLFFNGATLSL
+1577 FNSLFFNGGTLSL
-1590 NANSKLNASSASF
+1590 NANSKLNASSTSF

-1613 SVLSVSNASSL
+1613 SVLSANNTSSL

-1634 QATFGGNTTIDAASF
+1634 QADFGGNTTIDTASF
-1649 NFDSASSLSFNNL
+1649 NFDSASSLNFNNL

-1675 SLSKALMSVS
+1675 SLTKALMSVS

-1690 GNNGDINLSDINIFD
+1690 GSNGDINLSDINIFD

-1759 PLNSSQ
+1759 PLNYSQ

-1839 TPQTPGTYSPFNQPL
+1839 TPQAPGTYSPFNQPL

-1862 GFSSGNLKT
+1862 GFSSENLKT

-1884 EMIETNQLDNITS
+1884 EMIESNQLDNITN
-1897 INEVLQLLDRIKI
+1897 INEVLQLLDKIKI
-1910 TPAQKQALL
+1910 TQAQKQALL

-1929 NQTFS
+1929 NQTFN
-1934 NGNLVIGATQDHVT
+1934 NGNLVIGATQDNVT

-1998 KAKSIYITGTLGSGN
+1998 KAKSIYITGTIGSGN
-2013 AFESGGSADITFQ
+2013 AFESGGSADVTFQ
-2026 SANNLVLN
+2026 STNNLVLN

-2075 IKQAGGLGNFVE
+2075 IKQAGGLGNFIE
-2087 NALIPLSK
+2087 NALSPLSK
-2095 ELPSSLQ
+2095 ELPASLQ
-2102 NETLGQLIGQNNLD
+2102 DETLGQLIGQNNLD
-2116 NLLNNSGVM
+2116 DLLNNSGVM
-2125 NAIQNIISKKLSIFG
+2125 NEIQNIISQKLSIFG

-2169 IGGYM
+2169 IGGYI
-2174 DASEL
+2174 DASEI

-2204 ANDLLD
+2204 ANDLLN

-2231 NNIISQ
+2231 NNVISQ
-2237 GGLSGIYNQGLGSV
+2237 GGLSGVYNQGLGSV

-2328 GALIFASNGVSNI
+2328 GTLIFASNGVSNI

-2364 KGEICINLANCP
+2364 KGEICVNLANCP

-2382 STNSSVTPTNESL
+2382 SANSSVTPTNETL

-2403 FLGVIASNGAIDL
+2403 FLGTIASNGAIDL
-2416 SQVKNNSVI
+2416 SQVTNNSVI

-2441 TIANAF
+2441 TITNAF

-2454 ANINGDFTLNQ
+2454 ANINGNFTLNQ

-2501 NAQGIATIMTNYNNP
+2501 NTQGAATIMANNNP
-2516 LIQFNTSSK
+2516 LIQFNASSK
-2525 ETGAYTLIDSA
+2525 EVGTYTLIDST
-2536 KAIYYGYNDQIT
+2536 KAIYYGYNNQIT

-2556 LKLYTLINING
+2556 LKLYALIDING

-2574 NGLTYNGQAVSIKD
+2574 NGLTYNGQAVNVKD
-2588 GGLIVGFKDSQNQYI
+2588 GGLVVGFKDSQNQYI

-2615 VSNAPINNLQAP
+2615 VSNDPINNLQAP

-2634 QIQGIQGVDSIEQA
+2634 QIQGVQSVDSIDQA
-2648 GGTQAINWLNKI
+2648 GGNQAINWLNKI

-2728 TFASADFHERL
+2728 TFARSDFLERL

-2784 GTGTLYGINVGYDR
+2784 GTGTLYGINIGYDR

-2813 SGFHANIT
+2813 SGFHGNIT

-2826 NVNMGVYSRAFIKR
+2826 NVNVGVYSRAFIKR

-2873 YNTWT
+2873 YDTWT

-2897 FKPQIGLA
+2897 FKPQVGLA
-2905 YYYIGMSGLRG
+2905 YYYIGLSGLRG

>member
-1 MAFKKAGLISKF
+1 MAFKKAKLISKF

-26 KIFKLNPILKREKP
+26 KIFTLNQILKREKP
-40 LKRHKKTKSIKKPF
+40 LKCHKKTKSIKKPF
-54 NKNKSFLKAS
+54 NQNKSFLKAS
-64 VLLIGAL
+64 ILLIGAL
-71 GGLPHLRASE
+71 GGLSHLRASE

-93 KIESGSNSPTHN
+93 KIESGPSSPTHN
-105 SYCLFSSTQG
+105 SYCLFSSAQG

-121 NTLTTYSAGG
+121 NTLTTYSTGG
-131 ASFTQKFNNGTLN
+131 TSFTQKFNGGTLN

-150 FGGTGVNGV
+150 FGGTGINGGD
-159 NVGYITGTYDAQ
+159 VGYITGTYDAQ
-171 TINFNSSRITTGNS
+171 TINFNSSHLTTGNS
-185 LSDGGGATLNFNAT
+185 YADGGGATLNFNAT
-199 NRITINQ
+199 NNLTINQ
-206 ASFDNSDAGAQHSY
+206 ASFDNSDAGTQHSY

-237 DTNGGFSF
+237 DTDGGFSF
-245 SGNNNNS
+245 SGNNSNS
-252 AISFNKTKFNQGT
+252 AISFNQTNFNQGTYHFSNSATLSFNHSAFNQGT
-265 YNFTNSANL
+265 YNFNSAQ
-274 SFNNSN
+274 SAFNHSA
-280 FNQSTYN
+280 FNQGSYN
-287 FNSLQSTFNNST
+287 FNGNA
-299 FNQGTYNF
+299 
-307 TDNTSFNNDTFN
+307 SFDNDTFN
-319 QGTYNFNTS
+319 QGSYSFNTS

-354 SGAVFNLNQTLNANQ
+354 SGAVFNLNQTLNSNQ

-404 EVGNNTY
+404 GVGNNTY

-419 QDETLQETFS
+419 QDETLQETF
-429 NKSITT
+429 NNHSIIT

-450 QQDLNNSQSALS
+450 QQDLSNSQNALNNVTS
-462 NATNDNKIASADT
+462 DNKIASNDT
-475 GYTNNQNTTI
+475 SYTQSKNATI
-485 KQDAQN
+485 AKDAQN
-491 LEHTSQQI
+491 LENTNQKIQQ
-499 AKDEQALQGDLN
+499 DEQALEKDLAQI
-511 KLKQLANSSF
+511 KQLSNSTTGFS
-521 NEQAF
+521 EQAF
-526 NQAQSKEQQDEQ
+526 NQAQKQEQQDEQ
-538 TLQNEENT
+538 TLQNEEKT
-546 FSSEQEGLEKAL
+546 FNNEQEGLE
-558 ANAKEQQ
+558 
-565 EQQQAQATYQQDLNN
+565 QA
-580 SQSALSNATNDNK
+580 
-593 IASADTD
+593 I
-600 YTKNQNTAIKQDAQN
+600 
-615 LENTSQQITQDQ
+615 
-627 KDLEQDLDK
+627 
-636 LQQLANSKTGF
+636 
-647 NEQAFNQAQSTEQQD
+647 
-662 EQTLQNEEETF
+662 
-673 SSEQEGLEK
+673 
-682 ALANAKHTSPT
+682 ANAKH
-693 PTKHTAQNNPP
+693 
-704 NKVSPPTQNLPTTNV
+704 
-719 WNGVYNFQNQTYSK
+719 
-733 KGIYY
+733 
-738 IDPNLSGQSGQSGNT
+738 
-753 LSTYGYL
+753 
-760 DWFTLKNKFSVNAN
+760 
-774 NGTLIIGNN
+774 
-783 TESANTKGLIWIGDD
+783 
-798 KGLVYYNTGT
+798 
-808 FNAANIYLT
+808 
-817 SNLKTGNGFSG
+817 
-828 EGATLNF
+828 
-835 NATNRITINQA
+835 
-846 SFDNSD
+846 
-852 AGAQHS
+852 
-858 YMNFKGSNINVSG
+858 
-871 SSFTDDTNG
+871 
-880 GFSFSG
+880 
-886 NNNNSAISFN
+886 
-896 KTKFNQGTYN
+896 
-906 FTNSANLSFNNSN
+906 
-919 FNQSTYNFNSLQST
+919 
-933 FNNSTFNQGTYNFTD
+933 
-948 NTSFNNDTF
+948 
-957 NQGTYNFNT
+957 
-966 SKVSFSGAN
+966 
-975 TLNSSSPFASLKG
+975 
-988 SVSFGSGAVFNL
+988 
-1000 NQTLNANQ
+1000 
-1008 TYDILTTNGT
+1008 
-1018 IQYGVYQSYLWD
+1018 
-1030 LINYKGDK
+1030 
-1038 AISHVEVGNNTYD
+1038 
-1051 VTFDING
+1051 
-1058 QDETLQETFSN
+1058 
-1069 KSITTQFL
+1069 
-1077 GDDLQAKAKATY
+1077 
-1089 QQDLN
+1089 
-1094 NSQSALSNATNDNK
+1094 
-1108 IASADTGYTNNQ
+1108 
-1120 NTTIKQDAQN
+1120 
-1130 LEHTSQQIAK
+1130 
-1140 DEQALQGDLN
+1140 
-1150 KLKQLANSSF
+1150 
-1160 NEQAFNQAQSK
+1160 
-1171 EQQDEQTLQ
+1171 
-1180 NEEETFSSEQ
+1180 
-1190 EGLEKALAN
+1190 
-1199 AKPASPTPTPTPTPT
+1199 ASPTPTPT
-1214 PSPTPN
+1214 
-1220 PTPTKHT
+1220 KHT
-1227 APNKVPPTPPTQN
+1227 VQNTPPNKVPPTPPTQN

-1246 WNGVYWLQ
+1246 WNGVYNLQ
-1254 NQTYSQ
+1254 NQTYSKQ
-1260 KGVYYID
+1260 GVYYID

-1276 SANTLSTYTAN
+1276 SGNTLSTYTAN
-1287 LLGRSFGVNI
+1287 LLGRSFSVNI

-1327 IGTFNAANIYL
+1327 TGTFNAANIYL

-1343 TGEGVSGSDGGGANI
+1343 TGEGVSNSDGGGANI

-1386 ASQHSYATFDA
+1386 ASQHSYAAFDA

-1417 FNAKNISFSNAS
+1417 FSAKNISFSNAS

-1436 GGSSVISANA
+1436 GGSSTISANA
-1446 ANSLSFNNSRLNGGA
+1446 SNSLSFVNSRLNGGA
-1461 VYNLWANSLIFN
+1461 IYNLQANSLIFN

-1525 LGNKSQTAFKNSLT
+1525 LGNKSQAAFKNSLT

-1556 SGASAFNN
+1556 NGASAFNN

-1577 FNSLFFNGATLSL
+1577 FKSLFFNGGTLSL
-1590 NANSKLNASSASF
+1590 NASSKLNASSASF

-1613 SVLSVSNASSL
+1613 SVLSANNTSSL

-1634 QATFGGNTTIDAASF
+1634 QADFGGNTTIDTASF

-1675 SLSKALMSVS
+1675 SLAKALMSVS

-1735 FYGMKIQNATYSDN
+1735 FYGMKIQNATYSDS

-1862 GFSSGNLKT
+1862 GFSSENLKT
-1871 LLGILSQNSATLK
+1871 LLGILSQNSAALK
-1884 EMIETNQLDNITS
+1884 EMIESNQLDNITN
-1897 INEVLQLLDRIKI
+1897 INEVLQLLDKIKI
-1910 TPAQKQALL
+1910 TQAQKQALL

-1934 NGNLVIGATQDHVT
+1934 NGNLVIGATQDNVT

-1998 KAKSIYITGTLGSGN
+1998 KAKSIYITGTIGSGN
-2013 AFESGGSADITFQ
+2013 AFESGGSADVTFQ

-2047 NLLGQEGIDK
+2047 NLLGQKGINE

-2065 NVLSQMAMEK
+2065 NVLSQVAMEK

-2087 NALIPLSK
+2087 NALSPLSK
-2095 ELPSSLQ
+2095 ELPASLQ

-2116 NLLNNSGVM
+2116 DLLNNSGVM
-2125 NAIQNIISKKLSIFG
+2125 NEIQNIISKKLSIFG

-2169 IGGYM
+2169 IGGYI

-2179 SSILSVILKDITNP
+2179 SSILSVVLKDITNP

-2204 ANDLLD
+2204 ANDLLN

-2237 GGLSGIYNQGLGSV
+2237 GGLSGVYNQGLGSV

-2289 YVFVNNSSFSNATG
+2289 YVFVNDSSFSNATG

-2364 KGEICINLANCP
+2364 KGEICVNLANCP

-2403 FLGVIASNGAIDL
+2403 FLGTIASNGAIDL
-2416 SQVKNNSVI
+2416 SQVTNNSVI

-2441 TIANAF
+2441 TITNAF

-2454 ANINGDFTLNQ
+2454 ANINGNFTLNQ

-2501 NAQGIATIMTNYNNP
+2501 NAQGSATIMTNNNNP

-2525 ETGAYTLIDSA
+2525 ETGTYTLIDSA

-2556 LKLYTLINING
+2556 LKLYTLIDING
-2567 KHMVMTD
+2567 KRMVMAD

-2588 GGLIVGFKDSQNQYI
+2588 GGLVVGFKDSQNQYI

-2615 VSNAPINNLQAP
+2615 VSNDPINNLQAP

-2634 QIQGIQGVDSIEQA
+2634 QIQGVQSVDSIDQV
-2648 GGTQAINWLNKI
+2648 GGNQAIDWLNKI

-2674 ESHSTKDL
+2674 ESHSAKDL

-2696 ANPNFKND
+2696 ANPDFKND

-2728 TFASADFHERL
+2728 TFARSDFLERL

-2813 SGFHANIT
+2813 SGFHGNIT

-2873 YNTWT
+2873 YDTWT

-2897 FKPQIGLA
+2897 FKPQVGLA
-2905 YYYIGMSGLRG
+2905 YYYIGLSGLRG

>member
-1 MAFKKAGLISKF
+1 MAFKKARLISRF

-26 KIFKLNPILKREKP
+26 KFFTLNQILKREKP
-40 LKRHKKTKSIKKPF
+40 LKCHKKTKSIKKPF

-71 GGLPHLRASE
+71 GGLSHLRANE

-87 WSGYHD
+87 SSWNYQD
-93 KIESGSNSPTHN
+93 NIESGPNSPTHN
-105 SYCLFSSTQG
+105 SYCLFSSAQG

-131 ASFTQKFNNGTLN
+131 ASFTQKFNGGTLN

-150 FGGTGVNGV
+150 FGGTGINGGD
-159 NVGYITGTYDAQ
+159 VGYITGTYDAQ
-171 TINFNSSRITTGNS
+171 TINFNSSHLTTGNS
-185 LSDGGGATLNFNAT
+185 YADGGGATLNFNAT
-199 NRITINQ
+199 NNLTINQ
-206 ASFDNSDAGAQHSY
+206 ASFDNSDAGTQHSY

-226 NINVSGSSFTD
+226 NIKVSGSRFKD
-237 DTNGGFSF
+237 DTNGGFNF

-252 AISFNKTKFNQGT
+252 AISFNQTNFNQGTYHFNSAQSTFENSNFNQGT
-265 YNFTNSANL
+265 YNFN
-274 SFNNSN
+274 
-280 FNQSTYN
+280 
-287 FNSLQSTFNNST
+287 
-299 FNQGTYNF
+299 
-307 TDNTSFNNDTFN
+307 DNVSFNNDTFN
-319 QGTYNFNTS
+319 QGTYSFNTS
-328 KVSFSGANTLN
+328 KVSFSGTNTLN
-339 SSSPFASLKGSVSFG
+339 SSSPFASLKGSVSFN
-354 SGAVFNLNQTLNANQ
+354 SNAVFNLNQTLNNNQ

-375 TNGTIQYGVYQ
+375 TNGAIQYGVYQ

-404 EVGNNTY
+404 GVGNNTY

-419 QDETLQETFS
+419 QDETLQETF
-429 NKSITT
+429 NKQSIIT
-435 QFLGDDLQAKAKATY
+435 QFLGDDLQQQAQKTY
-450 QQDLNNSQSALS
+450 QEDLTHSQNALNNVTSDNTIANNDTSYTQSK
-462 NATNDNKIASADT
+462 NATIAKDAQGLENTNQKIA
-475 GYTNNQNTTI
+475 Q
-485 KQDAQN
+485 
-491 LEHTSQQI
+491 
-499 AKDEQALQGDLN
+499 DEQALEKDLAQI
-511 KLKQLANSSF
+511 KQLANSTTGFS
-521 NEQAF
+521 EQAF
-526 NQAQSKEQQDEQ
+526 TQAQKQEQQDEQ
-538 TLQNEENT
+538 TLQNEEKTFNSEQEGLKQAIQQAQAQQQKQEQQQAQQTYQQDLSNSQTAVSDASKDNQIASNDTSYTQSKNT
-546 FSSEQEGLEKAL
+546 TVAKDAQGLESTNQQIAQDEQALQGDLDKLKQLANSTTGFNEQAFNQAQKQEQQDEQTLQNEEKTFNSEQEGLEKAL
-558 ANAKEQQ
+558 ANAKP
-565 EQQQAQATYQQDLNN
+565 
-580 SQSALSNATNDNK
+580 
-593 IASADTD
+593 ASPTPSP
-600 YTKNQNTAIKQDAQN
+600 T
-615 LENTSQQITQDQ
+615 
-627 KDLEQDLDK
+627 
-636 LQQLANSKTGF
+636 
-647 NEQAFNQAQSTEQQD
+647 
-662 EQTLQNEEETF
+662 
-673 SSEQEGLEK
+673 
-682 ALANAKHTSPT
+682 PT
-693 PTKHTAQNNPP
+693 PTKHTAPNTPP
-704 NKVSPPTQNLPTTNV
+704 NKVPPTPPTQNPPAENV
-719 WNGVYNFQNQTYSK
+719 WSGVYWLQNKTYSN
-733 KGIYY
+733 KGVYY

-753 LSTYGYL
+753 LSTY
-760 DWFTLKNKFSVNAN
+760 
-774 NGTLIIGNN
+774 
-783 TESANTKGLIWIGDD
+783 
-798 KGLVYYNTGT
+798 
-808 FNAANIYLT
+808 
-817 SNLKTGNGFSG
+817 
-828 EGATLNF
+828 
-835 NATNRITINQA
+835 
-846 SFDNSD
+846 
-852 AGAQHS
+852 
-858 YMNFKGSNINVSG
+858 
-871 SSFTDDTNG
+871 
-880 GFSFSG
+880 
-886 NNNNSAISFN
+886 
-896 KTKFNQGTYN
+896 
-906 FTNSANLSFNNSN
+906 
-919 FNQSTYNFNSLQST
+919 
-933 FNNSTFNQGTYNFTD
+933 
-948 NTSFNNDTF
+948 
-957 NQGTYNFNT
+957 
-966 SKVSFSGAN
+966 
-975 TLNSSSPFASLKG
+975 
-988 SVSFGSGAVFNL
+988 
-1000 NQTLNANQ
+1000 
-1008 TYDILTTNGT
+1008 
-1018 IQYGVYQSYLWD
+1018 
-1030 LINYKGDK
+1030 
-1038 AISHVEVGNNTYD
+1038 
-1051 VTFDING
+1051 
-1058 QDETLQETFSN
+1058 
-1069 KSITTQFL
+1069 
-1077 GDDLQAKAKATY
+1077 
-1089 QQDLN
+1089 
-1094 NSQSALSNATNDNK
+1094 
-1108 IASADTGYTNNQ
+1108 
-1120 NTTIKQDAQN
+1120 
-1130 LEHTSQQIAK
+1130 
-1140 DEQALQGDLN
+1140 
-1150 KLKQLANSSF
+1150 
-1160 NEQAFNQAQSK
+1160 
-1171 EQQDEQTLQ
+1171 
-1180 NEEETFSSEQ
+1180 
-1190 EGLEKALAN
+1190 
-1199 AKPASPTPTPTPTPT
+1199 
-1214 PSPTPN
+1214 
-1220 PTPTKHT
+1220 
-1227 APNKVPPTPPTQN
+1227 
-1240 LPTTNV
+1240 
-1246 WNGVYWLQ
+1246 
-1254 NQTYSQ
+1254 
-1260 KGVYYID
+1260 
-1267 PNLSGQSGQ
+1267 
-1276 SANTLSTYTAN
+1276 TAN
-1287 LLGRSFGVNI
+1287 LLGRSFSVNI
-1297 QNGTLIIGNNTESVN
+1297 QNGTLVIGNNTESVN

-1327 IGTFNAANIYL
+1327 TGTFNAANIYL

-1343 TGEGVSGSDGGGANI
+1343 TGEGVSNSDGGGANI

-1386 ASQHSYATFDA
+1386 ASQHSYAAFDA
-1397 TNNIS
+1397 LNNIS
-1402 VTNSSFSDMTWGKFS
+1402 VINSSFSDMTWGKFS
-1417 FNAKNISFSNAS
+1417 FSAKNISFSNAS

-1436 GGSSVISANA
+1436 GGSSTISANA
-1446 ANSLSFNNSRLNGGA
+1446 SNSLSFINSRLNGGA
-1461 VYNLWANSLIFN
+1461 IYNLQANSLIFN

-1487 SNFNATTQLLGNTSF
+1487 SNFNATTQLLGNTNF

-1525 LGNKSQTAFKNSLT
+1525 LGNKSQAAFKNSLT

-1556 SGASAFNN
+1556 NGASAFNN

-1577 FNSLFFNGATLSL
+1577 FSSLFFNGGTLSL
-1590 NANSKLNASSASF
+1590 NASSKLNASSASF

-1613 SVLSVSNASSL
+1613 SVLSANNASSL

-1629 FQGAS
+1629 FQGTS
-1634 QATFGGNTTIDAASF
+1634 QADFGGNTTIDTASF

-1662 TANGALNFNGYAP
+1662 TANGALNFNGYVP
-1675 SLSKALMSVS
+1675 SLTKALMSVS

-1735 FYGMKIQNATYSDN
+1735 FYGMKIQNATYSDS

-1804 KQNPTGYS
+1804 NQNPTGYS

-1862 GFSSGNLKT
+1862 GFSSENLKT
-1871 LLGILSQNSATLK
+1871 ILGILSQNSATLK
-1884 EMIETNQLDNITS
+1884 EMIESNQLDNITN
-1897 INEVLQLLDRIKI
+1897 INEVLQLLDKIKI
-1910 TPAQKQALL
+1910 TQTQKQALL

-1924 LTDNI
+1924 LIDNI
-1929 NQTFS
+1929 NQTFN
-1934 NGNLVIGATQDHVT
+1934 NGNLIIGATQDNVT

-1960 YSSPCALDSATCSSF
+1960 YSSPCALDSTTCSSF

-1998 KAKSIYITGTLGSGN
+1998 KAKSIYITGTIGSGN
-2013 AFESGGSADITFQ
+2013 AFESGGSADVTFQ

-2065 NVLSQMAMEK
+2065 NVLSQVAMEK
-2075 IKQAGGLGNFVE
+2075 IKQAGGLGNFIE
-2087 NALIPLSK
+2087 NALSPLSK
-2095 ELPSSLQ
+2095 ELPASLQ
-2102 NETLGQLIGQNNLD
+2102 DETLGQFIGQNNLD
-2116 NLLNNSGVM
+2116 DLLNNSGVM
-2125 NAIQNIISKKLSIFG
+2125 NEIQNIISKKLSIFG

-2169 IGGYM
+2169 IGGYI

-2179 SSILSVILKDITNP
+2179 SSILGVILKDITNP

-2204 ANDLLD
+2204 ANDLLN

-2220 LESQGLVSNII
+2220 LESQGLVNNII

-2237 GGLSGIYNQGLGSV
+2237 GGLSGVYNQGLGSV

-2364 KGEICINLANCP
+2364 KGEICVNLANCP

-2416 SQVKNNSVI
+2416 SQVTNNSVI

-2441 TIANAF
+2441 TITNAF

-2454 ANINGDFTLNQ
+2454 ANINGNFTLNQ

-2479 GNFNSYGDLVFNLSH
+2479 GNFNSYGDLVFNISH

-2501 NAQGIATIMTNYNNP
+2501 NAQGSATIMANNNNP

-2525 ETGAYTLIDSA
+2525 EVGTYTLIDSA
-2536 KAIYYGYNDQIT
+2536 KAIYYGYNNQIT

-2556 LKLYTLINING
+2556 LKLYALIDING

-2574 NGLTYNGQAVSIKD
+2574 NGLTYNGQAVNIKD
-2588 GGLIVGFKDSQNQYI
+2588 GGLVVGFKDSQNQYI

-2615 VSNAPINNLQAP
+2615 VSNDPINNLQAP

-2634 QIQGIQGVDSIEQA
+2634 QIQGVQSVDSIDQA
-2648 GGTQAINWLNKI
+2648 GGNQAIDWLNKI

-2674 ESHSTKDL
+2674 ESHSAKDL

-2696 ANPNFKND
+2696 ANPDFKND

-2813 SGFHANIT
+2813 SGFHGNIT

-2864 LSIINQSYR
+2864 LSIINQSYK
-2873 YNTWT
+2873 YDTWT

-2905 YYYIGMSGLRG
+2905 YYYIGLSSLRG

>member
-1 MAFKKAGLISKF
+1 MWDLQKRSEFQMAFKKARLISKF
-13 ISKGSFKLNKISK
+13 ILKGSFKLNKISK
-26 KIFKLNPILKREKP
+26 KICKLNQILKREKP
-40 LKRHKKTKSIKKPF
+40 LSHKKTKSVKKSF

-71 GGLPHLRASE
+71 GGLSHLRASE

-87 WSGYHD
+87 SSWGYHD
-93 KIESGSNSPTHN
+93 NIESGSNSPTHN
-105 SYCLFSSTQG
+105 SYCLFSSAQG

-150 FGGTGVNGV
+150 FGGTGVNGGD
-159 NVGYITGTYDAQ
+159 VGYITGTYDAQ

-185 LSDGGGATLNFNAT
+185 FSTGGGATLNFNAT
-199 NRITINQ
+199 NNITINQ
-206 ASFDNSDAGAQHSY
+206 ASFDNGDAGTQHSY
-220 MNFKGS
+220 MNFSGS

-245 SGNNNNS
+245 SANGANSNLSFDKTNFNQGTYKFTNSANLNFNNS
-252 AISFNKTKFNQGT
+252 AFNQGT
-265 YNFTNSANL
+265 YNFNS
-274 SFNNSN
+274 
-280 FNQSTYN
+280 T
-287 FNSLQSTFNNST
+287 QSTFNNSN

-307 TDNTSFNNDTFN
+307 TDNASFNNDTFN
-319 QGTYNFNTS
+319 QGTYNFNAS

-354 SGAVFNLNQTLNANQ
+354 SGAIFNLNQTLNANQ

-398 KAISHV
+398 KAISHA

-429 NKSITT
+429 NQAITT
-435 QFLGDDLQAKAKATY
+435 QFLGDDLQAKAQATY
-450 QQDLNNSQSALS
+450 QQDLSSSQTALN
-462 NATNDNKIASADT
+462 NATSDSKIASSDT
-475 GYTNNQNTTI
+475 SYTNNQNTTI
-485 KQDAQN
+485 AKDAQ
-491 LEHTSQQI
+491 S
-499 AKDEQALQGDLN
+499 
-511 KLKQLANSSF
+511 
-521 NEQAF
+521 
-526 NQAQSKEQQDEQ
+526 
-538 TLQNEENT
+538 
-546 FSSEQEGLEKAL
+546 
-558 ANAKEQQ
+558 
-565 EQQQAQATYQQDLNN
+565 
-580 SQSALSNATNDNK
+580 
-593 IASADTD
+593 
-600 YTKNQNTAIKQDAQN
+600 
-615 LENTSQQITQDQ
+615 LENTSQQITQD
-627 KDLEQDLDK
+627 EQALKGDLDK
-636 LQQLANSKTGF
+636 LQQLASSTTGF
-647 NEQAFNQAQSTEQQD
+647 NQQAFKNAQSQEQQD
-662 EQTLQNEEETF
+662 LQTLQENENTF
-673 SSEQEGLEK
+673 NAEQEGLK
-682 ALANAKHTSPT
+682 QALANAKPASPTPT
-693 PTKHTAQNNPP
+693 PTKHTAPNTPP
-704 NKVSPPTQNLPTTNV
+704 NKVPPTPPTQNLPTESV
-719 WNGVYNFQNQTYSK
+719 WNGVYWLQNQTYSQ

-738 IDPNLSGQSGQSGNT
+738 IDPNLSGQSGQSG
-753 LSTYGYL
+753 
-760 DWFTLKNKFSVNAN
+760 
-774 NGTLIIGNN
+774 
-783 TESANTKGLIWIGDD
+783 
-798 KGLVYYNTGT
+798 
-808 FNAANIYLT
+808 
-817 SNLKTGNGFSG
+817 
-828 EGATLNF
+828 
-835 NATNRITINQA
+835 
-846 SFDNSD
+846 
-852 AGAQHS
+852 
-858 YMNFKGSNINVSG
+858 
-871 SSFTDDTNG
+871 
-880 GFSFSG
+880 
-886 NNNNSAISFN
+886 
-896 KTKFNQGTYN
+896 
-906 FTNSANLSFNNSN
+906 
-919 FNQSTYNFNSLQST
+919 
-933 FNNSTFNQGTYNFTD
+933 
-948 NTSFNNDTF
+948 
-957 NQGTYNFNT
+957 
-966 SKVSFSGAN
+966 
-975 TLNSSSPFASLKG
+975 
-988 SVSFGSGAVFNL
+988 
-1000 NQTLNANQ
+1000 
-1008 TYDILTTNGT
+1008 
-1018 IQYGVYQSYLWD
+1018 
-1030 LINYKGDK
+1030 
-1038 AISHVEVGNNTYD
+1038 
-1051 VTFDING
+1051 
-1058 QDETLQETFSN
+1058 
-1069 KSITTQFL
+1069 
-1077 GDDLQAKAKATY
+1077 
-1089 QQDLN
+1089 
-1094 NSQSALSNATNDNK
+1094 
-1108 IASADTGYTNNQ
+1108 
-1120 NTTIKQDAQN
+1120 
-1130 LEHTSQQIAK
+1130 
-1140 DEQALQGDLN
+1140 
-1150 KLKQLANSSF
+1150 
-1160 NEQAFNQAQSK
+1160 
-1171 EQQDEQTLQ
+1171 
-1180 NEEETFSSEQ
+1180 
-1190 EGLEKALAN
+1190 
-1199 AKPASPTPTPTPTPT
+1199 
-1214 PSPTPN
+1214 
-1220 PTPTKHT
+1220 
-1227 APNKVPPTPPTQN
+1227 
-1240 LPTTNV
+1240 
-1246 WNGVYWLQ
+1246 
-1254 NQTYSQ
+1254 
-1260 KGVYYID
+1260 
-1267 PNLSGQSGQ
+1267 
-1276 SANTLSTYTAN
+1276 NTLSTYTAN

-1327 IGTFNAANIYL
+1327 TGTFNAANIYL

-1343 TGEGVSGSDGGGANI
+1343 TGEGVSDSDGGGANI

-1386 ASQHSYATFDA
+1386 ASQHSYAAFDA

-1446 ANSLSFNNSRLNGGA
+1446 ANSLSFINSRLNGGA
-1461 VYNLWANSLIFN
+1461 IYNLQANSLIFN

-1517 LQNNANIT
+1517 LQDNANIT
-1525 LGNKSQTAFKNSLT
+1525 LGDKSQAAFKNSLT

-1556 SGASAFNN
+1556 NGASVFNN

-1577 FNSLFFNGATLSL
+1577 FNSLFFNGGTLSL
-1590 NANSKLNASSASF
+1590 NANSKLNASNASF

-1613 SVLSVSNASSL
+1613 SVLSASNTSSL

-1634 QATFGGNTTIDAASF
+1634 QANFRGNTTIDTASF

-1675 SLSKALMSVS
+1675 SLTKALMSVS

-1884 EMIETNQLDNITS
+1884 EMIESNQLDNITS
-1897 INEVLQLLDRIKI
+1897 INEVLQLLDEIKI
-1910 TPAQKQALL
+1910 TPVQKQALL

-1929 NQTFS
+1929 NQTFN
-1934 NGNLVIGATQDHVT
+1934 NGNLVIGATQDNVT

-2013 AFESGGSADITFQ
+2013 AFESGGSADVTFQ

-2047 NLLGQEGIDK
+2047 NLSGQEGIDK

-2065 NVLSQMAMEK
+2065 NVLSQVAMEK

-2087 NALIPLSK
+2087 NALSPLSK
-2095 ELPSSLQ
+2095 ELPASLQ

-2125 NAIQNIISKKLSIFG
+2125 NEIQNIISKKLSIFG

-2169 IGGYM
+2169 IGGYI

-2193 PTSLQKDIGVV
+2193 STSLQKDIGVV
-2204 ANDLLD
+2204 ANDLLN

-2237 GGLSGIYNQGLGSV
+2237 GGLSGVYNQGLGSV

-2364 KGEICINLANCP
+2364 KGEICVNLANCP

-2403 FLGVIASNGAIDL
+2403 FLGTIASNGAIDL

-2441 TIANAF
+2441 TITNAF

-2454 ANINGDFTLNQ
+2454 ANINGNFTLNQ

-2494 SVSHAII
+2494 SASHAII
-2501 NAQGIATIMTNYNNP
+2501 NAQGVATIMANNNNP

-2525 ETGAYTLIDSA
+2525 ETGTYTLIDSA

-2548 GGSSLDNY
+2548 GGSSLADY
-2556 LKLYTLINING
+2556 LKLYTLIDING
-2567 KHMVMTD
+2567 KRMVMTD
-2574 NGLTYNGQAVSIKD
+2574 NGLTYNGQAVNIKD

-2615 VSNAPINNLQAP
+2615 VSNDPINNLQAP

-2634 QIQGIQGVDSIEQA
+2634 QIQGTQGVDSIEQA
-2648 GGTQAINWLNKI
+2648 GGAQAINWLNKI

-2719 RLAKLSDTS
+2719 RLVKLSDTS
-2728 TFASADFHERL
+2728 TFASTDFHERL

-2784 GTGTLYGINVGYDR
+2784 GTGTLYGINIGYDR

-2864 LSIINQSYR
+2864 LSIINQSYK
-2873 YNTWT
+2873 YDTWT

-2897 FKPQIGLA
+2897 FKPQIGLS
-2905 YYYIGMSGLRG
+2905 YYYIGLSGLRG

-3006 FKTFYVNAGIGA
+3006 FKTFYVNASIGA

>member
-26 KIFKLNPILKREKP
+26 KIFKLNQILKREKP

-54 NKNKSFLKAS
+54 NQNKSFLKAS

-71 GGLPHLRASE
+71 GGLSHLRASE

-87 WSGYHD
+87 SSWGYHD
-93 KIESGSNSPTHN
+93 NIESGPNSPTHN
-105 SYCLFSSTQG
+105 SYCLFSSAQG

-131 ASFTQKFNNGTLN
+131 ASFTQKFNNGTLD

-150 FGGTGVNGV
+150 FGGTGINGGD
-159 NVGYITGTYDAQ
+159 VGYITGTYDAQ
-171 TINFNSSRITTGNS
+171 TINFNSSHLTTGNS
-185 LSDGGGATLNFNAT
+185 YADGGGATLNFNAA
-199 NRITINQ
+199 NHITINQ
-206 ASFDNSDAGAQHSY
+206 ASFDNSDAGTQHSY
-220 MNFKGS
+220 MNFSGS

-237 DTNGGFSF
+237 DTDGGFSF
-245 SGNNNNS
+245 SGNNNHS
-252 AISFNKTKFNQGT
+252 AISFNQTNFNQGT
-265 YNFTNSANL
+265 YKFTNSANL
-274 SFNNSN
+274 SFNNSA
-280 FNQSTYN
+280 FNQGTYN
-287 FNSLQSTFNNST
+287 FNSAQSVFENSN

-307 TDNTSFNNDTFN
+307 TDNASFNNDTFN
-319 QGTYNFNTS
+319 QGTYSFNTS

-354 SGAVFNLNQTLNANQ
+354 SGAVFNLNQTLNSNQ

-404 EVGNNTY
+404 RVGNNTY
-411 DVTFDING
+411 DVTFDINE
-419 QDETLQETFS
+419 QDETLQETF
-429 NKSITT
+429 NNQSIIT
-435 QFLGDDLQAKAKATY
+435 QFLGDDLQAKAQATY
-450 QQDLNNSQSALS
+450 QQDLSNSQSALN
-462 NATNDNKIASADT
+462 NATSDNKIASADT

-491 LEHTSQQI
+491 LENTSQQI
-499 AKDEQALQGDLN
+499 AKDEQTLQGDLDN
-511 KLKQLANSSF
+511 LKQLANS
-521 NEQAF
+521 
-526 NQAQSKEQQDEQ
+526 
-538 TLQNEENT
+538 T
-546 FSSEQEGLEKAL
+546 
-558 ANAKEQQ
+558 
-565 EQQQAQATYQQDLNN
+565 
-580 SQSALSNATNDNK
+580 
-593 IASADTD
+593 
-600 YTKNQNTAIKQDAQN
+600 
-615 LENTSQQITQDQ
+615 
-627 KDLEQDLDK
+627 
-636 LQQLANSKTGF
+636 TGF
-647 NEQAFNQAQSTEQQD
+647 NEQAFNQTQSTEQQD
-662 EQTLQNEEETF
+662 EQTLQNEEKTF
-673 SSEQEGLEK
+673 NSEQEGLEK
-682 ALANAKHTSPT
+682 AIANAKHTSPT
-693 PTKHTAQNNPP
+693 PSPTKHTAQN
-704 NKVSPPTQNLPTTNV
+704 
-719 WNGVYNFQNQTYSK
+719 
-733 KGIYY
+733 
-738 IDPNLSGQSGQSGNT
+738 
-753 LSTYGYL
+753 
-760 DWFTLKNKFSVNAN
+760 
-774 NGTLIIGNN
+774 
-783 TESANTKGLIWIGDD
+783 
-798 KGLVYYNTGT
+798 
-808 FNAANIYLT
+808 
-817 SNLKTGNGFSG
+817 
-828 EGATLNF
+828 
-835 NATNRITINQA
+835 
-846 SFDNSD
+846 
-852 AGAQHS
+852 
-858 YMNFKGSNINVSG
+858 
-871 SSFTDDTNG
+871 
-880 GFSFSG
+880 
-886 NNNNSAISFN
+886 
-896 KTKFNQGTYN
+896 
-906 FTNSANLSFNNSN
+906 
-919 FNQSTYNFNSLQST
+919 
-933 FNNSTFNQGTYNFTD
+933 
-948 NTSFNNDTF
+948 
-957 NQGTYNFNT
+957 
-966 SKVSFSGAN
+966 
-975 TLNSSSPFASLKG
+975 
-988 SVSFGSGAVFNL
+988 
-1000 NQTLNANQ
+1000 
-1008 TYDILTTNGT
+1008 
-1018 IQYGVYQSYLWD
+1018 
-1030 LINYKGDK
+1030 
-1038 AISHVEVGNNTYD
+1038 
-1051 VTFDING
+1051 
-1058 QDETLQETFSN
+1058 
-1069 KSITTQFL
+1069 
-1077 GDDLQAKAKATY
+1077 
-1089 QQDLN
+1089 
-1094 NSQSALSNATNDNK
+1094 
-1108 IASADTGYTNNQ
+1108 
-1120 NTTIKQDAQN
+1120 
-1130 LEHTSQQIAK
+1130 
-1140 DEQALQGDLN
+1140 
-1150 KLKQLANSSF
+1150 
-1160 NEQAFNQAQSK
+1160 
-1171 EQQDEQTLQ
+1171 
-1180 NEEETFSSEQ
+1180 
-1190 EGLEKALAN
+1190 
-1199 AKPASPTPTPTPTPT
+1199 TP
-1214 PSPTPN
+1214 
-1220 PTPTKHT
+1220 
-1227 APNKVPPTPPTQN
+1227 PNKVPPTPPTQN

-1246 WNGVYWLQ
+1246 WNGVYNLQ

-1260 KGVYYID
+1260 KGIYYID

-1287 LLGRSFGVNI
+1287 LFGRSFGVNAN
-1297 QNGTLIIGNNTESVN
+1297 NGTLIIGNNTESVN

-1327 IGTFNAANIYL
+1327 TGTFNAANIYL

-1343 TGEGVSGSDGGGANI
+1343 TGEGVSNSDGGGANI

-1363 DNITMDGLNYNDAET
+1363 DNITIDGLNYNDAET

-1402 VTNSSFSDMTWGKFS
+1402 VTNSNFSDMTWGKFS
-1417 FNAKNISFSNAS
+1417 FSAKNISFSNAS

-1461 VYNLWANSLIFN
+1461 IYNLQANSLIFN

-1517 LQNNANIT
+1517 LQSNANIT
-1525 LGNKSQTAFKNSLT
+1525 LGNKSQATFKNSLT
-1539 LDNNSNLSLD
+1539 LDNDSNLSLD

-1556 SGASAFNN
+1556 NGSSVFNN

-1577 FNSLFFNGATLSL
+1577 FNSLFFNGGIISL

-1613 SVLSVSNASSL
+1613 SVLSASNTSSL

-1629 FQGAS
+1629 FQGVS
-1634 QATFGGNTTIDAASF
+1634 QADFGGNTTIDTASF

-1675 SLSKALMSVS
+1675 SLTKALMSVS

-1735 FYGMKIQNATYSDN
+1735 FYGMKIQNATYSDS

-1839 TPQTPGTYSPFNQPL
+1839 TPQAPGTYSPFNQPL
-1854 NSLNIYNK
+1854 SSLNIYNK
-1862 GFSSGNLKT
+1862 GFSSENLKT

-1884 EMIETNQLDNITS
+1884 EMIESNQLDNITS
-1897 INEVLQLLDRIKI
+1897 INEVLQLLDEIKI
-1910 TPAQKQALL
+1910 TPTQKQALL

-1934 NGNLVIGATQDHVT
+1934 NGNLVIGATQDNVT

-1960 YSSPCALDSATCSSF
+1960 YSSPCTLDSATCSSF

-1998 KAKSIYITGTLGSGN
+1998 KAKSIYITGTVGSGN
-2013 AFESGGSADITFQ
+2013 AFESGGSADVTFQ

-2065 NVLSQMAMEK
+2065 NVLSQVAMEK
-2075 IKQAGGLGNFVE
+2075 IKQAGGLGNFIE
-2087 NALIPLSK
+2087 NALSPLSK

-2116 NLLNNSGVM
+2116 DLLNNSGVM
-2125 NAIQNIISKKLSIFG
+2125 NAIQNIISKKLSIFS
-2140 NFVTPSIIENYLAKQ
+2140 NFVTPSIIENYLTKQ

-2169 IGGYM
+2169 IGGYI

-2193 PTSLQKDIGVV
+2193 PTSLQKDIDVV
-2204 ANDLLD
+2204 ANDLLN
-2210 EFLGQDVVKK
+2210 EFLGQDVVKN
-2220 LESQGLVSNII
+2220 LENQGLVSNII

-2237 GGLSGIYNQGLGSV
+2237 GGLSGIYNQGLESV

-2310 NKSIIFNG
+2310 NKFIIFNG
-2318 DNTIDFSKYQ
+2318 DNTISFSKYQ

-2364 KGEICINLANCP
+2364 KGEICVNLANCP

-2430 NENATLQANNL
+2430 NENAALQANNL
-2441 TIANAF
+2441 TITNAF
-2447 NNASNST
+2447 NNVSNST
-2454 ANINGDFTLNQ
+2454 ANINGNFTLNQ

-2501 NAQGIATIMTNYNNP
+2501 NAQGTATIMANNNNP

-2525 ETGAYTLIDSA
+2525 EAGAYTLIDSA
-2536 KAIYYGYNDQIT
+2536 KVIYYGYNDQIT

-2556 LKLYTLINING
+2556 LKLYTLIDING
-2567 KHMVMTD
+2567 KRMVMAG
-2574 NGLTYNGQAVSIKD
+2574 NGLTYNGQAVNIKD
-2588 GGLIVGFKDSQNQYI
+2588 GGLVVGFKDSQNQYI

-2615 VSNAPINNLQAP
+2615 VSNDPINNPQAP

-2634 QIQGIQGVDSIEQA
+2634 QIQGTQGVDSIDQA

-2728 TFASADFHERL
+2728 TFVSADFHERL

-2864 LSIINQSYR
+2864 LSIINQSYK
-2873 YNTWT
+2873 YDTWT

-2905 YYYIGMSGLRG
+2905 YYYIGLSGLRG
-2916 IMDDPIYNQFRANA
+2916 VMDDPIYNQFRANA

-3024 KDINITGNIG
+3024 KDVNITGNIG

>member
-1 MAFKKAGLISKF
+1 MRDLIKTIGVLMAFKKARLISRF
-13 ISKGSFKLNKISK
+13 ISKGSLKLNKISK
-26 KIFKLNPILKREKP
+26 KIFKLNQILKREKP
-40 LKRHKKTKSIKKPF
+40 LKCHKKALKPIKKLS
-54 NKNKSFLKAS
+54 NRNKSFLKAS

-71 GGLPHLRASE
+71 GGLSHLRANE

-87 WSGYHD
+87 SSWSYQD
-93 KIESGSNSPTHN
+93 NIESGPNSPTHN
-105 SYCLFSSTQG
+105 SYCLFSSAQG

-131 ASFTQKFNNGTLN
+131 ASFTQKFNGGTLN

-150 FGGTGVNGV
+150 FGGTGINGGD
-159 NVGYITGTYDAQ
+159 VGYITGT
-171 TINFNSSRITTGNS
+171 FNAANIYLTSHLKTGNS
-185 LSDGGGATLNFNAT
+185 YSDGGGATLNFNAT
-199 NRITINQ
+199 NNLTINQ
-206 ASFDNSDAGAQHSY
+206 ASFDNSDAGTQHSY

-226 NINVSGSSFTD
+226 NIKVSGSSFKD

-245 SGNNNNS
+245 SGSNNNS
-252 AISFNKTKFNQGT
+252 VISFNQTNFNQGT
-265 YNFTNSANL
+265 YNFSNSASS
-274 SFNNSN
+274 SFDNS
-280 FNQSTYN
+280 S
-287 FNSLQSTFNNST
+287 

-307 TDNTSFNNDTFN
+307 NSAQSAFNDSAFNQGTYNFNDNTSFNNDTFN
-319 QGTYNFNTS
+319 QGTYHFNTS
-328 KVSFSGANTLN
+328 KVSFSGINTLN
-339 SSSPFASLKGSVSFG
+339 SSSPFASLKGSVSFN
-354 SGAVFNLNQTLNANQ
+354 SNAIFNLNQTLNNNQ

-375 TNGTIQYGVYQ
+375 TNGAIQYGVYQ

-404 EVGNNTY
+404 GVGNNTY

-419 QDETLQETFS
+419 QDETLQETF
-429 NKSITT
+429 NKQSIIT
-435 QFLGDDLQAKAKATY
+435 QFLGDNLQAQAQKTY
-450 QQDLNNSQSALS
+450 QQDLSNSQSALK
-462 NATNDNKIASADT
+462 NASSDNKIANSDT
-475 GYTNNQNTTI
+475 DYTKSSNPTI
-485 KQDAQN
+485 NKDAQN
-491 LEHTSQQI
+491 LENTNQQI
-499 AKDEQALQGDLN
+499 TQDEQALQGDLD
-511 KLKQLANSSF
+511 KLKQLANSKTGFS
-521 NEQAF
+521 EQAF
-526 NQAQSKEQQDEQ
+526 NQAQDKEQQDEQ

-546 FSSEQEGLEKAL
+546 FNTEQESLDKAI
-558 ANAKEQQ
+558 ANAKR
-565 EQQQAQATYQQDLNN
+565 
-580 SQSALSNATNDNK
+580 
-593 IASADTD
+593 
-600 YTKNQNTAIKQDAQN
+600 
-615 LENTSQQITQDQ
+615 TSPTP
-627 KDLEQDLDK
+627 
-636 LQQLANSKTGF
+636 
-647 NEQAFNQAQSTEQQD
+647 
-662 EQTLQNEEETF
+662 
-673 SSEQEGLEK
+673 
-682 ALANAKHTSPT
+682 SPT
-693 PTKHTAQNNPP
+693 PTKHTAQNTPP
-704 NKVSPPTQNLPTTNV
+704 KVSPPTQNLPTTNV
-719 WNGVYNFQNQTYSK
+719 WNVVYWLQNQTYSN

-753 LSTYGYL
+753 LSTY
-760 DWFTLKNKFSVNAN
+760 
-774 NGTLIIGNN
+774 
-783 TESANTKGLIWIGDD
+783 
-798 KGLVYYNTGT
+798 
-808 FNAANIYLT
+808 
-817 SNLKTGNGFSG
+817 
-828 EGATLNF
+828 
-835 NATNRITINQA
+835 
-846 SFDNSD
+846 
-852 AGAQHS
+852 
-858 YMNFKGSNINVSG
+858 
-871 SSFTDDTNG
+871 
-880 GFSFSG
+880 
-886 NNNNSAISFN
+886 
-896 KTKFNQGTYN
+896 
-906 FTNSANLSFNNSN
+906 
-919 FNQSTYNFNSLQST
+919 
-933 FNNSTFNQGTYNFTD
+933 
-948 NTSFNNDTF
+948 
-957 NQGTYNFNT
+957 
-966 SKVSFSGAN
+966 
-975 TLNSSSPFASLKG
+975 
-988 SVSFGSGAVFNL
+988 
-1000 NQTLNANQ
+1000 
-1008 TYDILTTNGT
+1008 
-1018 IQYGVYQSYLWD
+1018 
-1030 LINYKGDK
+1030 
-1038 AISHVEVGNNTYD
+1038 
-1051 VTFDING
+1051 
-1058 QDETLQETFSN
+1058 
-1069 KSITTQFL
+1069 
-1077 GDDLQAKAKATY
+1077 
-1089 QQDLN
+1089 
-1094 NSQSALSNATNDNK
+1094 
-1108 IASADTGYTNNQ
+1108 
-1120 NTTIKQDAQN
+1120 
-1130 LEHTSQQIAK
+1130 
-1140 DEQALQGDLN
+1140 
-1150 KLKQLANSSF
+1150 
-1160 NEQAFNQAQSK
+1160 
-1171 EQQDEQTLQ
+1171 
-1180 NEEETFSSEQ
+1180 
-1190 EGLEKALAN
+1190 
-1199 AKPASPTPTPTPTPT
+1199 
-1214 PSPTPN
+1214 
-1220 PTPTKHT
+1220 
-1227 APNKVPPTPPTQN
+1227 
-1240 LPTTNV
+1240 
-1246 WNGVYWLQ
+1246 
-1254 NQTYSQ
+1254 
-1260 KGVYYID
+1260 
-1267 PNLSGQSGQ
+1267 
-1276 SANTLSTYTAN
+1276 TAN
-1287 LLGRSFGVNI
+1287 LFGRSFGVNI
-1297 QNGTLIIGNNTESVN
+1297 QNGTLVIGNDTEGVN
-1312 DNGLIWIGH
+1312 SNGLIWIGH

-1327 IGTFNAANIYL
+1327 TGTFNAANIYL

-1343 TGEGVSGSDGGGANI
+1343 TGEGVSNSDGGGANI

-1386 ASQHSYATFDA
+1386 ASQHSYAAFDA
-1397 TNNIS
+1397 MNNIS

-1417 FNAKNISFSNAS
+1417 FSAKNISFSNAS

-1446 ANSLSFNNSRLNGGA
+1446 ANSLSFVNSRLNGGA
-1461 VYNLWANSLIFN
+1461 IYNLWANSLIFN

-1487 SNFNATTQLLGNTSF
+1487 SNFNATTQLLGNTNF

-1525 LGNKSQTAFKNSLT
+1525 LGNKSQAAFKNSLT

-1556 SGASAFNN
+1556 NNTSAFNN

-1577 FNSLFFNGATLSL
+1577 FNSLFFNGGTLSL
-1590 NANSKLNASSASF
+1590 NASSKLNASSASF

-1613 SVLSVSNASSL
+1613 SVLSASNTSSL
-1624 NANIN
+1624 NANVN
-1629 FQGAS
+1629 FQGIS
-1634 QATFGGNTTIDAASF
+1634 QADFGGNTTIDTASF

-1662 TANGALNFNGYAP
+1662 TVNGALNFNGYAP
-1675 SLSKALMSVS
+1675 SLTKALMSVS

-1720 GITGISGAN
+1720 GIAGISGAN

-1735 FYGMKIQNATYSDN
+1735 FYGMKIQNATYSDS
-1749 NNIQTWSFIN
+1749 NNIQNWSFIN

-1795 PELYNYQAS
+1795 PELYNYQIS

-1862 GFSSGNLKT
+1862 GFSSENLKT

-1884 EMIETNQLDNITS
+1884 EMIESNQLDNITN
-1897 INEVLQLLDRIKI
+1897 INEVLQLLDKIKI

-1929 NQTFS
+1929 NQTFN
-1934 NGNLVIGATQDHVT
+1934 NGNLVIGATQDNVK

-1981 QLLGSTSPY
+1981 QLLGSTSLY

-2013 AFESGGSADITFQ
+2013 AFESGGSADVTFQ

-2065 NVLSQMAMEK
+2065 NVLSQVAMEK
-2075 IKQAGGLGNFVE
+2075 IKQAGGLGNFIE

-2095 ELPSSLQ
+2095 ELPASLQ
-2102 NETLGQLIGQNNLD
+2102 SETLGQLIGQNNLD
-2116 NLLNNSGVM
+2116 DLLNNSGVM

-2179 SSILSVILKDITNP
+2179 SSILSVVLKDITNP

-2204 ANDLLD
+2204 ANDLLN
-2210 EFLGQDVVKK
+2210 EFLGQDVVEK

-2251 LPPSLQNALKEND
+2251 LPLSLQNALKEND

-2328 GALIFASNGVSNI
+2328 GALIFASNDVSNI

-2364 KGEICINLANCP
+2364 KGEICVNLANCP

-2430 NENATLQANNL
+2430 NENAALQANNL
-2441 TIANAF
+2441 TITNAF

-2454 ANINGDFTLNQ
+2454 ANINGNFTLNQ

-2501 NAQGIATIMTNYNNP
+2501 NAQGAATIMANNNNP

-2525 ETGAYTLIDSA
+2525 EVGTYTLIDSA
-2536 KAIYYGYNDQIT
+2536 KAIYYGYNNQIT

-2556 LKLYTLINING
+2556 LKLYALIDING
-2567 KHMVMTD
+2567 KHMVMAG
-2574 NGLTYNGQAVSIKD
+2574 NGLTYNGQAVNIKD
-2588 GGLIVGFKDSQNQYI
+2588 GGLVVDFKDSQNQYI

-2615 VSNAPINNLQAP
+2615 VSNDPINNLQAP

-2634 QIQGIQGVDSIEQA
+2634 QIQGVQSVDSIDQV
-2648 GGTQAINWLNKI
+2648 GGNQAINWLNKI

-2696 ANPNFKND
+2696 ANPDFKND

-2728 TFASADFHERL
+2728 TFASADFHEHL

-2864 LSIINQSYR
+2864 LSIINQSYK
-2873 YNTWT
+2873 YDTWT

-2884 YGYDFMFKDKSVI
+2884 YGYDFIFKDKSVI

-2905 YYYIGMSGLRG
+2905 YYYIGLSGLRG